1 MSTIN
6 EQTNNKDFNSNKE
19 ETLSNQNNEE
29 EEQNQKKDSDNNKIV
44 IVPFKD
50 VFLKIFKGNHYY
62 ILDRYRYD
70 ISTIMMLLDLDKI
83 NKLHDFYSD
92 YPDGIERSL
101 FVKTLE
107 KELPNNLTDPTDQT
121 NLVYGLYKFF
131 CEIDFN
137 GDGQMQ
143 WEEFTQFI
151 IDTVEGDND
160 AKLDEVDDYNKNQ
173 IFNAKKMIKYKRYH
187 VSTRIKDNL
196 IHKKDVISAVF
207 IPRSDIILA
216 NEYSTKVLKVYNPKT
231 GHCNKT
237 LNLENYLNPLNYL
250 EKEKK
255 HSNSLGYN
263 KYKKEDKKSKD
274 KKKEAEKIPKALS
287 YSVLSM
293 THYQNLVAIC
303 LSDRR
308 IIFFH
313 FASDDRIE
321 LIHEMHMPTLEKRV
335 WFLPEHNIWFSS
347 GCKLDKYSYYTLNEL
362 DIEFEHYNQKYKCL
376 FNENHPYRKHY
387 CDFFP
392 HRGEIMD
399 CIEILKPMMILTACL
414 DGKIRL
420 INLNDRDII
429 KVWSHH
435 NLGVRSLDYNPLIDN
450 VGYVLSVG
458 FEYFINVYCTDLSL
472 EDAFKGKLEGHYAP
486 VISCK
491 FLSNSYMAV
500 SVDEEANV
508 RIWDTKVKSCL
519 QLIVS
524 PKKNFNVTNLLSL
537 AKYNKFMVY
546 GNKVIYYDANYK
558 EEENEQKSNAND
570 DNFPIKIEFNR
581 YYQQFFVTTFRD
593 IRVYTKEGNLFK
605 TYKKLI
611 SNEHFDSDTVIKD
624 FLFENN
630 YRKFYLGFSNGA
642 IMQFNAGNGSLIKAI
657 NEHEIEKDGT
667 QVYSYSHSKDISSL
681 YYFYD
686 DSQENLLLISTGF
699 DSLINIYDEGN
710 SEETEQLRTIRGGHT
725 ILGKPNEI
733 TCLAFSKTLNLF
745 ATGSSENLIVIWDFE
760 MSKLD
765 DVFSLKM
772 RGEKGSVKCL
782 KFLDPYP
789 ILVSTYTDGT
799 IYFWGVR
806 QCKDRGMCILR
817 ARNYHKY
824 HGIDITTINCMD
836 IYEGILPEM
845 RYSVPLRKY
854 FDENS
859 PFANPNKIYEIPR
872 KKANKKNRRRASIS
886 ENSEK
891 KEEEEEIDEELN
903 LDIVPNIYKNEII
916 DTKIDSE
923 LYFAKKDST
932 LTDDVIL
939 SPKYYLFL
947 GDSYGNVKALD
958 LIGLFKKNRYEP
970 ASQATIK
977 SSFNIKKKEDIN
989 AETLLNHNYNP
1000 KGDNELPKYTN
1011 LYYKMIRNE
1020 FKAHSEGITCLTVIK
1035 EPLCFVTGGRD
1046 KFVKIWDMNCLC
1058 LGVINA
1064 LPKLSKFVGELPP
1077 WKFKVNEEKI
1087 LEDEIAE
1094 VVGIFEDV
1102 GVEPIEVGSK
1112 MDKEV
1117 DKIQVR
1123 EKMENTE
1130 QPKKEIVQFIK
1141 RKFKKLEKTEQKKDF
1156 LTNDNKVGLSYEGFF
1171 VQNAQKHIETLL
1183 EEQVPNIGINE
1194 ITKLFINNLVET
1206 DKEKNIERKRQR
1218 EEDKS
1223 RREHNIY
1230 TNDNI
1235 RKKSP
1240 KLFSS
1245 NKMLNRG
1252 IQNWVINSLKSYS
1265 SKTQN
1270 SNTNDL
1276 GKKTEYKKPSPK
1288 STYLSQKITN
1298 SNENPITKLEKDNSN
1313 KDIKENSITEFGKHS
1328 TFKKG
1333 FQKNKEG
1340 ILNLRGTMSP
1350 TNGPIKIEKKEKLEL
1365 IMPEK
1370 LELDNIKKK
1379 FKSFKSNKSNNIL
1392 GRNYNR
1398 DRNTFYSEKL
1408 FGKSIET
1415 KHIKTEVEK
1424 KEEKMKNI
1432 FEFKKNLSNLHLP
1445 FLNENIIFHRGET
1458 EKLLNLNFYKTSY
1471 KACVE
1476 INKQIDMPNSC
1487 IRKNYRNNWKL
1498 VKQYAKDIKST
1509 KIDDSSRKKSTS
1521 YDFFSK
1527 NLKGKKSVTFYK
1539 SQ

>member
-1 MSTIN
+1 MSTI
-6 EQTNNKDFNSNKE
+6 
-19 ETLSNQNNEE
+19 
-29 EEQNQKKDSDNNKIV
+29 EEQNNGIENGSNKADSINEKNGNQEELELQKRERDHNKIV

-70 ISTIMMLLDLDKI
+70 ISTIMMLLDLNKI

-160 AKLDEVDDYNKNQ
+160 AKLDEVEDYNKTQ

-187 VSTRIKDNL
+187 VSTRLKDNL
-196 IHKKDVISAVF
+196 IHKKDVICSVF
-207 IPRSDIILA
+207 VPRVDIILI
-216 NEYSTKVLKVYNPKT
+216 NEYSTKILKVYNPKT
-231 GHCNKT
+231 GHCIKT

-255 HSNSLGYN
+255 YSSSRYD
-263 KYKKEDKKSKD
+263 KYRKSEEKKIKKQ
-274 KKKEAEKIPKALS
+274 KEAEKQPKALS
-287 YSVLSM
+287 YSVLSLF
-293 THYQNLVAIC
+293 HYQNIVAIC

-308 IIFFH
+308 IVFFH
-313 FASDDRIE
+313 FSSDDRVE

-335 WFLPEHNIWFSS
+335 WFLPEHNIWFAS

-458 FEYFINVYCTDLSL
+458 FEYYINVYCTDLSL
-472 EDAFKGKLEGHYAP
+472 DDAFKGKLEGHYAP

-519 QLIVS
+519 QLIVT
-524 PKKNFNVTNLLSL
+524 PKKNFKVTNLLSL

-546 GNKVIYYDANYK
+546 GNKIIYYDANYK
-558 EEENEQKSNAND
+558 EDEHEQKNNSND
-570 DNFPIKIEFNR
+570 DNFPIKVEFNR

-593 IRVYTKEGNLFK
+593 IRVYTKEGNLYK

-624 FLFENN
+624 FIFENN

-657 NEHEIEKDGT
+657 NEHETEKDGT
-667 QVYSYSHSKDISSL
+667 QTYTYSHTKDISSL
-681 YYFYD
+681 YYYYD
-686 DSQENLLLISTGF
+686 DTKENLLLISTGF
-699 DSLINIYDEGN
+699 DSLINIYDEEN
-710 SEETEQLRTIRGGHT
+710 SEETELLRTIKGGHT
-725 ILGKPNEI
+725 LSGKVNEI
-733 TCLAFSKTLNLF
+733 TTLAFSKTLNLF
-745 ATGSSENLIVIWDFE
+745 ATGSSENLIVVWDFE

-765 DVFSLKM
+765 DVFSLRM
-772 RGEKGSVKCL
+772 RGEKGSVKFL

-789 ILVSTYTDGT
+789 ILASTYTDGT

-817 ARNYHKY
+817 ARNYYKH
-824 HGIDITTINCMD
+824 HGIDITTINYMD
-836 IYEGILPEM
+836 TYQGVMPEI
-845 RYSVPLRKY
+845 RYDVPLRKY

-859 PFANPNKIYEIPR
+859 PFSNPNKKYEIPR
-872 KKANKKNRRRASIS
+872 KKKNKKNKNNYY
-886 ENSEK
+886 ELEEYK
-891 KEEEEEIDEELN
+891 EEEEEEIDEELN
-903 LDIVPNIYKNEII
+903 LDIVPKIYKNEII
-916 DTKIDSE
+916 DTKIDSD
-923 LYFAKKDST
+923 LYYAKKNST
-932 LTDDVIL
+932 QLDEVIITQR
-939 SPKYYLFL
+939 YYLFL
-947 GDSYGNVKALD
+947 GDSYGNVKVLD
-958 LIGLFKKNRYEP
+958 LMGLIKKNRYEP
-970 ASQATIK
+970 ASKATIK
-977 SSFNIKKKEDIN
+977 SSFNIKKKDEIN

-1000 KGDNELPKYTN
+1000 KGEYDLPKYTN

-1020 FKAHSEGITCLTVIK
+1020 FKAHSEGITYLTVIK
-1035 EPLCFVTGGRD
+1035 EPLCFVTASRD
-1046 KFVKIWDMNCLC
+1046 KFVKIWDINCNC

-1064 LPKLSKFVGELPP
+1064 LPKLSKLDGELPP

-1123 EKMENTE
+1123 EKMENVE

-1141 RKFKKLEKTEQKKDF
+1141 RKFKKLEKIEQKKNF
-1156 LTNDNKVGLSYEGFF
+1156 LTNENKGGLSYEGFF

-1183 EEQVPNIGINE
+1183 EEQVPNVGINE
-1194 ITKLFINNLVET
+1194 IAKIFMNNVVET
-1206 DKEKNIERKRQR
+1206 ETEKLKEKRKMKEIEKLKLLEQSKQS
-1218 EEDKS
+1218 DINS
-1223 RREHNIY
+1223 PL
-1230 TNDNI
+1230 
-1235 RKKSP
+1235 KKGS
-1240 KLFSS
+1240 KFLNYSS
-1245 NKMLNRG
+1245 NK
-1252 IQNWVINSLKSYS
+1252 VINKGFKMFVLNALQNS

-1270 SNTNDL
+1270 SFN
-1276 GKKTEYKKPSPK
+1276 KKKAADAK
-1288 STYLSQKITN
+1288 SQN
-1298 SNENPITKLEKDNSN
+1298 SNSSSPQTLIKNYNSN
-1313 KDIKENSITEFGKHS
+1313 QITSNEKEDYNNNITDFGKYS

-1333 FQKNKEG
+1333 FRKRVERIINNMRPIQSS
-1340 ILNLRGTMSP
+1340 ISS
-1350 TNGPIKIEKKEKLEL
+1350 PIKIEKKDNLEL
-1365 IMPEK
+1365 QSPEK
-1370 LELDNIKKK
+1370 LELENIKKNL
-1379 FKSFKSNKSNNIL
+1379 KSKTKNVI
-1392 GRNYNR
+1392 GRNNR
-1398 DRNTFYSEKL
+1398 FKDSFYSERF
-1408 FGKSIET
+1408 FGKTSEHP
-1415 KHIKTEVEK
+1415 HIKTEIEK
-1424 KEEKMKNI
+1424 KEEKIKSI
-1432 FEFKKNLSNLHLP
+1432 DKFKKNLSNLHLP
-1445 FLNENIIFHRGET
+1445 FLKDNIIFQRGET

-1471 KACVE
+1471 KACCE

-1498 VKQYAKDIKST
+1498 VKQYAKDIKNI
-1509 KIDDSSRKKSTS
+1509 KIDSETKKSTS
-1521 YDFFSK
+1521 IKCLK
-1527 NLKGKKSVTFYK
+1527 NKYSSTYENKK
-1539 SQ
+1539 

>member
-524 PKKNFNVTNLLSL
+524 PKKNFKVTNLLSL

-699 DSLINIYDEGN
+699 DSLINIYDEEN
-710 SEETEQLRTIRGGHT
+710 SEETEQLRTIKGGHT
-725 ILGKPNEI
+725 LSGKANEI
-733 TCLAFSKTLNLF
+733 TTLAFSKTLNLF
-745 ATGSSENLIVIWDFE
+745 ATGSSENLIVVWDFE

-765 DVFSLKM
+765 DVFSLRM
-772 RGEKGSVKCL
+772 RGEKSSVKCL

-789 ILVSTYTDGT
+789 ILASSYTDGT
-799 IYFWGVR
+799 LYFWGVR
-806 QCKDRGMCILR
+806 QCKDRGSCILR
-817 ARNYHKY
+817 ARNFHKH
-824 HGIDITTINCMD
+824 HGIDITTINYMD
-836 IYEGILPEM
+836 IYEGILPEI
-845 RYSVPLRKY
+845 RYDVPLRKY

-859 PFANPNKIYEIPR
+859 PFSNPNKKYEIPR
-872 KKANKKNRRRASIS
+872 KKKNNKKHKNQYYDFD
-886 ENSEK
+886 EHKE
-891 KEEEEEIDEELN
+891 EEEEEIDEELN
-903 LDIVPNIYKNEII
+903 LDIVPSIYKNEII
-916 DTKIDSE
+916 DTQIDSD
-923 LYFAKKDST
+923 LYYAKKNT
-932 LTDDVIL
+932 TQQDDVIITERF
-939 SPKYYLFL
+939 YLFL
-947 GDSYGNVKALD
+947 GDAYGNVKALD
-958 LIGLFKKNRYEP
+958 LMGLMKKNRYEP
-970 ASQATIK
+970 ASKATIK
-977 SSFNIKKKEDIN
+977 SSFNIKKKDEIN

-1000 KGDNELPKYTN
+1000 KSEYDLPKYTN

-1020 FKAHSEGITCLTVIK
+1020 FKAHSDGIIYLTVIK
-1035 EPLCFVTGGRD
+1035 EPLCFVTTSRD
-1046 KFVKIWDMNCLC
+1046 KFVKIWDINCNC

-1064 LPKLSKFVGELPP
+1064 LPKLSKLEGELPP

-1112 MDKEV
+1112 MDREV
-1117 DKIQVR
+1117 DRIQVR
-1123 EKMENTE
+1123 EKIENVE
-1130 QPKKEIVQFIK
+1130 QPKKEIAQFIK
-1141 RKFKKLEKTEQKKDF
+1141 RKFKKLEKIEHKKDF
-1156 LTNDNKVGLSYEGFF
+1156 LTNDNKAGLSYEGFF
-1171 VQNAQKHIETLL
+1171 VQNAQKQIETLL
-1183 EEQVPNIGINE
+1183 EEQVPNVGINE
-1194 ITKLFINNLVET
+1194 IAKIFMNNVVETENEKLLEKKKLKELEKTKLHEQSKQGEIN
-1206 DKEKNIERKRQR
+1206 
-1218 EEDKS
+1218 S
-1223 RREHNIY
+1223 PM
-1230 TNDNI
+1230 
-1235 RKKSP
+1235 KKGS
-1240 KLFSS
+1240 KYINYSS
-1245 NKMLNRG
+1245 NKALNRG
-1252 IQNWVINSLKSYS
+1252 LKMLVLNSLQTS

-1270 SNTNDL
+1270 QFSQR
-1276 GKKTEYKKPSPK
+1276 KKTDIKKIISNN
-1288 STYLSQKITN
+1288 SSQNTLIKNYN
-1298 SNENPITKLEKDNSN
+1298 SNQITSNEKDDYNVTDTP
-1313 KDIKENSITEFGKHS
+1313 KYS

-1333 FQKNKEG
+1333 FKKRVEG
-1340 ILNLRGTMSP
+1340 IVNNMRPVQTTIS
-1350 TNGPIKIEKKEKLEL
+1350 GPVKIEKKENLEL
-1365 IMPEK
+1365 IMPEN
-1370 LELDNIKKK
+1370 LELDNIKKNLK
-1379 FKSFKSNKSNNIL
+1379 SKTKNVIKRNNRFK
-1392 GRNYNR
+1392 
-1398 DRNTFYSEKL
+1398 DTFYSERF
-1408 FGKSIET
+1408 FGKTSE
-1415 KHIKTEVEK
+1415 HQHLKTEIEK
-1424 KEEKMKNI
+1424 KEERIRSIDN
-1432 FEFKKNLSNLHLP
+1432 FKKNLSNLHLP
-1445 FLNENIIFHRGET
+1445 FLNDNIIFQKGET

-1471 KACVE
+1471 KACCE
-1476 INKQIDMPNSC
+1476 ISKQFDMPNSC
-1487 IRKNYRNNWKL
+1487 IRKNYKNNWKL
-1498 VKQYAKDIKST
+1498 VKQYTKDIKNL
-1509 KIDDSSRKKSTS
+1509 KIDDEKKKSTS
-1521 YDFFSK
+1521 TDFF
-1527 NLKGKKSVTFYK
+1527 KKSLKNRYSSLFEK
-1539 SQ
+1539 KK

>member
-1 MSTIN
+1 MSTI
-6 EQTNNKDFNSNKE
+6 
-19 ETLSNQNNEE
+19 
-29 EEQNQKKDSDNNKIV
+29 EEQNNGIENGSNKADSINEKNGNQEELELQKRERDHNKIV

-70 ISTIMMLLDLDKI
+70 ISTIMMLLDLNKI

-160 AKLDEVDDYNKNQ
+160 AKLDEVEDYNKTQ

-187 VSTRIKDNL
+187 VSTRLKDNL
-196 IHKKDVISAVF
+196 IHKKDVICSVF
-207 IPRSDIILA
+207 VPRVDIILI
-216 NEYSTKVLKVYNPKT
+216 NEYSTKILKVYNPKT
-231 GHCNKT
+231 GHCIKT

-255 HSNSLGYN
+255 YSSSRYD
-263 KYKKEDKKSKD
+263 KYRKSEEKKIKKQ
-274 KKKEAEKIPKALS
+274 KEAEKQPKALS

-293 THYQNLVAIC
+293 FHYQNIVAIC

-308 IIFFH
+308 IVFFH
-313 FASDDRIE
+313 FSSDDRVE

-335 WFLPEHNIWFSS
+335 WFLPEHNIWFAS

-458 FEYFINVYCTDLSL
+458 FEYYINVYCTDLSL
-472 EDAFKGKLEGHYAP
+472 DDAFKGKLEGHYAP

-519 QLIVS
+519 QLIVT
-524 PKKNFNVTNLLSL
+524 PKKNFKVTNLLSL

-546 GNKVIYYDANYK
+546 GNKIIYYDANYK
-558 EEENEQKSNAND
+558 EEEHEQKNNSND
-570 DNFPIKIEFNR
+570 DNFPIKVEFNR

-593 IRVYTKEGNLFK
+593 IRVYTKEGYLYK

-624 FLFENN
+624 FIFENN
-630 YRKFYLGFSNGA
+630 YRKFYIGFSNGA

-657 NEHEIEKDGT
+657 NEHETEKDGT
-667 QVYSYSHSKDISSL
+667 QTYTYSHTKDISSL
-681 YYFYD
+681 YYYYD
-686 DSQENLLLISTGF
+686 DTKENLLLISTGF
-699 DSLINIYDEGN
+699 DSLINIYDEEN
-710 SEETEQLRTIRGGHT
+710 SEETELLRTIKGGHT
-725 ILGKPNEI
+725 LSGKVNEI
-733 TCLAFSKTLNLF
+733 TTLAFSKTLNLF
-745 ATGSSENLIVIWDFE
+745 ATGSSENLIVVWDFE

-765 DVFSLKM
+765 DVFSLRM
-772 RGEKGSVKCL
+772 RGEKGSVKFL

-789 ILVSTYTDGT
+789 ILASTYTDGT

-817 ARNYHKY
+817 ARNYYKH
-824 HGIDITTINCMD
+824 HGIDITTINYMD
-836 IYEGILPEM
+836 TYQGVMPEI
-845 RYSVPLRKY
+845 RYDVPLRKY

-859 PFANPNKIYEIPR
+859 PFSNPNKKYEIPR
-872 KKANKKNRRRASIS
+872 KKKNKKNKNNYY
-886 ENSEK
+886 ELEEHK
-891 KEEEEEIDEELN
+891 EEEEEEIDEELN
-903 LDIVPNIYKNEII
+903 LDIVPKIYKNEII
-916 DTKIDSE
+916 DTKIDSD
-923 LYFAKKDST
+923 LYYAKKNST
-932 LTDDVIL
+932 QLDEVIITQR
-939 SPKYYLFL
+939 YYLFL
-947 GDSYGNVKALD
+947 GDSYGNVKVLD
-958 LIGLFKKNRYEP
+958 LMGLIKKNRYEP
-970 ASQATIK
+970 ASKATIK
-977 SSFNIKKKEDIN
+977 SSFNIKKKDEIN

-1000 KGDNELPKYTN
+1000 KGEYDLPKYTN

-1020 FKAHSEGITCLTVIK
+1020 FKAHSEGITYLTVIK
-1035 EPLCFVTGGRD
+1035 EPLCFVTASRD
-1046 KFVKIWDMNCLC
+1046 KFVKIWDINCNC

-1064 LPKLSKFVGELPP
+1064 LPKLSKLDGELPP

-1123 EKMENTE
+1123 EKMENVE

-1141 RKFKKLEKTEQKKDF
+1141 RKFKKLEKIEQKKNF
-1156 LTNDNKVGLSYEGFF
+1156 LTNENKGGLSYEGFF

-1183 EEQVPNIGINE
+1183 EEQVPNVGINE
-1194 ITKLFINNLVET
+1194 IAKIFMNNVVET
-1206 DKEKNIERKRQR
+1206 ETEKLKEKRKMKEIEKLKLLEQSKQS
-1218 EEDKS
+1218 DINS
-1223 RREHNIY
+1223 PL
-1230 TNDNI
+1230 
-1235 RKKSP
+1235 KKGS
-1240 KLFSS
+1240 KFLNYSS
-1245 NKMLNRG
+1245 NK
-1252 IQNWVINSLKSYS
+1252 VINKGFKMFVLNALQNS

-1270 SNTNDL
+1270 SFN
-1276 GKKTEYKKPSPK
+1276 KKKAADAK
-1288 STYLSQKITN
+1288 SQN
-1298 SNENPITKLEKDNSN
+1298 SNSSSPQTLIKNYNSN
-1313 KDIKENSITEFGKHS
+1313 QITSNEKEDYNNNITDFGKYS

-1333 FQKNKEG
+1333 FRKRVERIINNMRPIQSS
-1340 ILNLRGTMSP
+1340 ISS
-1350 TNGPIKIEKKEKLEL
+1350 PIKIEKKDNLEL
-1365 IMPEK
+1365 QSPEK
-1370 LELDNIKKK
+1370 LELENIKKNL
-1379 FKSFKSNKSNNIL
+1379 KSKTKNVI
-1392 GRNYNR
+1392 GRNNR
-1398 DRNTFYSEKL
+1398 FKDSFYSERF
-1408 FGKSIET
+1408 FGKTSEHP
-1415 KHIKTEVEK
+1415 HIKTEIEK
-1424 KEEKMKNI
+1424 KEEKIKSI
-1432 FEFKKNLSNLHLP
+1432 DKFKKNLSNLHLP
-1445 FLNENIIFHRGET
+1445 FLKDNIIFQRGET

-1471 KACVE
+1471 KACCE

-1498 VKQYAKDIKST
+1498 VKQYAKDIKNI
-1509 KIDDSSRKKSTS
+1509 KIDSETKKSTS
-1521 YDFFSK
+1521 IKCLK
-1527 NLKGKKSVTFYK
+1527 NKYSSTYENKK
-1539 SQ
+1539 

>member
-1 MSTIN
+1 MSTI
-6 EQTNNKDFNSNKE
+6 
-19 ETLSNQNNEE
+19 
-29 EEQNQKKDSDNNKIV
+29 EEQNNGIENGSNKADSINEKNGNQEELELQKRERDHNKIV

-70 ISTIMMLLDLDKI
+70 ISTIMMLLDLNKI

-160 AKLDEVDDYNKNQ
+160 AKLDEVEDYNKTQ

-187 VSTRIKDNL
+187 VSTRLKDNL
-196 IHKKDVISAVF
+196 IHKKDVICSVF
-207 IPRSDIILA
+207 VPRVDIILI
-216 NEYSTKVLKVYNPKT
+216 NEYSTKILKVYNPKT
-231 GHCNKT
+231 GHCIKT

-255 HSNSLGYN
+255 YSSSRYD
-263 KYKKEDKKSKD
+263 KYRKSEEKKIKKQ
-274 KKKEAEKIPKALS
+274 KEAEKQPKALS
-287 YSVLSM
+287 YSVLSLF
-293 THYQNLVAIC
+293 HYQNIVAIC

-308 IIFFH
+308 IVFFH
-313 FASDDRIE
+313 FSSDDRVE

-335 WFLPEHNIWFSS
+335 WFLPEHNIWFAS

-458 FEYFINVYCTDLSL
+458 FEYYINVYCTDLSL
-472 EDAFKGKLEGHYAP
+472 DDAFKGKLEGHYAP

-519 QLIVS
+519 QLIVT
-524 PKKNFNVTNLLSL
+524 PKKNFKVTNLLSL

-546 GNKVIYYDANYK
+546 GNKIIYYDANYK
-558 EEENEQKSNAND
+558 EDEHEQKNNSND
-570 DNFPIKIEFNR
+570 DNFPIKVEFNR

-593 IRVYTKEGNLFK
+593 IRVYTKEGNLYK

-624 FLFENN
+624 FIFENN

-657 NEHEIEKDGT
+657 NEHETEKDGT
-667 QVYSYSHSKDISSL
+667 QTYTYSHTKDISSL
-681 YYFYD
+681 YYYYD
-686 DSQENLLLISTGF
+686 DTKENLLLISTGF
-699 DSLINIYDEGN
+699 DSLINIYDEEN
-710 SEETEQLRTIRGGHT
+710 SEETELLRTIKGGHT
-725 ILGKPNEI
+725 LSGKVNEI
-733 TCLAFSKTLNLF
+733 TTLAFSKTLNLF
-745 ATGSSENLIVIWDFE
+745 ATGSSENLIVVWDFE

-765 DVFSLKM
+765 DVFSLRM
-772 RGEKGSVKCL
+772 RGEKGSVKFL

-789 ILVSTYTDGT
+789 ILASTYTDGT

-817 ARNYHKY
+817 ARNYYKH
-824 HGIDITTINCMD
+824 HGIDITTINYMD
-836 IYEGILPEM
+836 TYQGVMPEI
-845 RYSVPLRKY
+845 RYDVPLRKY

-859 PFANPNKIYEIPR
+859 PFSNPNKKYEIPR
-872 KKANKKNRRRASIS
+872 KKKNKKNKNNYY
-886 ENSEK
+886 ELEEYK
-891 KEEEEEIDEELN
+891 EEEEEEIDEELN
-903 LDIVPNIYKNEII
+903 LDIVPKIYKNEII
-916 DTKIDSE
+916 DTKIDSD
-923 LYFAKKDST
+923 LYYAKKNST
-932 LTDDVIL
+932 QLDEVIITQR
-939 SPKYYLFL
+939 YYLFL
-947 GDSYGNVKALD
+947 GDSYGNVKVLD
-958 LIGLFKKNRYEP
+958 LMGLIKKNRYEP
-970 ASQATIK
+970 ASKATIK
-977 SSFNIKKKEDIN
+977 SSFNIKKKDEIN

-1000 KGDNELPKYTN
+1000 KGEYDLPKYTN

-1020 FKAHSEGITCLTVIK
+1020 FKAHSEGITYLTVIK
-1035 EPLCFVTGGRD
+1035 EPLCFVTASRD
-1046 KFVKIWDMNCLC
+1046 KFVKIWDINCNC

-1064 LPKLSKFVGELPP
+1064 LPKLSKLDGELPP

-1123 EKMENTE
+1123 EKMENVE

-1141 RKFKKLEKTEQKKDF
+1141 RKFKKLEKIEQKKNF
-1156 LTNDNKVGLSYEGFF
+1156 LTNENKGGLSYEGFF

-1183 EEQVPNIGINE
+1183 EEQVPNVGINE
-1194 ITKLFINNLVET
+1194 IAKIFMNNVVET
-1206 DKEKNIERKRQR
+1206 ETEKLKEKRKMKEIEKLKLLEQSKQS
-1218 EEDKS
+1218 DINS
-1223 RREHNIY
+1223 PL
-1230 TNDNI
+1230 
-1235 RKKSP
+1235 KKGS
-1240 KLFSS
+1240 KFLNYSS
-1245 NKMLNRG
+1245 NK
-1252 IQNWVINSLKSYS
+1252 VINKGFKMFVLNALQNN

-1270 SNTNDL
+1270 SFN
-1276 GKKTEYKKPSPK
+1276 KKKAADAK
-1288 STYLSQKITN
+1288 SQN
-1298 SNENPITKLEKDNSN
+1298 SNSSSPQTLIKNYNSN
-1313 KDIKENSITEFGKHS
+1313 QITSNEKEDYNNNITDFGKYS

-1333 FQKNKEG
+1333 FRKRVERIINNMRPIQSS
-1340 ILNLRGTMSP
+1340 ISS
-1350 TNGPIKIEKKEKLEL
+1350 PIKIEKKDNLEL
-1365 IMPEK
+1365 QSPEK
-1370 LELDNIKKK
+1370 LELENIKKNL
-1379 FKSFKSNKSNNIL
+1379 KSKTKNVI
-1392 GRNYNR
+1392 GRNNR
-1398 DRNTFYSEKL
+1398 FKDSFYSERF
-1408 FGKSIET
+1408 FGKTSEHP
-1415 KHIKTEVEK
+1415 HIKTEIEK
-1424 KEEKMKNI
+1424 KEEKIKSI
-1432 FEFKKNLSNLHLP
+1432 DKFKKNLSNLHLP
-1445 FLNENIIFHRGET
+1445 FLKDNIIFQRGET

-1471 KACVE
+1471 KACCE

-1498 VKQYAKDIKST
+1498 VKQYAKDIKNI
-1509 KIDDSSRKKSTS
+1509 KIDSETKKSTS
-1521 YDFFSK
+1521 IKCLK
-1527 NLKGKKSVTFYK
+1527 NKYSSTYENKK
-1539 SQ
+1539 

>member
-1 MSTIN
+1 MSTI
-6 EQTNNKDFNSNKE
+6 
-19 ETLSNQNNEE
+19 
-29 EEQNQKKDSDNNKIV
+29 EEQNNGIENGSNKADSINEKNGNQEELELQKRERDHNKIV

-70 ISTIMMLLDLDKI
+70 ISTIMMLLDLNKI

-160 AKLDEVDDYNKNQ
+160 AKLDEVEDYNKTQ

-187 VSTRIKDNL
+187 VSTRLKDNL
-196 IHKKDVISAVF
+196 IHKKDVICSVF
-207 IPRSDIILA
+207 VPRVDIILI
-216 NEYSTKVLKVYNPKT
+216 NEYSTKILKVYNPKT
-231 GHCNKT
+231 GHCIKT

-255 HSNSLGYN
+255 YSSSRYD
-263 KYKKEDKKSKD
+263 KYRKSEEKKIKKQ
-274 KKKEAEKIPKALS
+274 KEAEKQPKALS

-293 THYQNLVAIC
+293 FHYQNIVAIC

-308 IIFFH
+308 IVFFH
-313 FASDDRIE
+313 FSSDDRVE

-335 WFLPEHNIWFSS
+335 WFLPEHNIWFAS

-458 FEYFINVYCTDLSL
+458 FEYYINVYCTDLSL
-472 EDAFKGKLEGHYAP
+472 DDAFKGKLEGHYAP

-519 QLIVS
+519 QLIVT
-524 PKKNFNVTNLLSL
+524 PKKNFKVTNLLSL

-546 GNKVIYYDANYK
+546 GNKIIYYDANYK
-558 EEENEQKSNAND
+558 EDEHEQKNNSND
-570 DNFPIKIEFNR
+570 DNFPIKVEFNR

-593 IRVYTKEGNLFK
+593 IRVYTKEGNLYK

-624 FLFENN
+624 FIFENN

-657 NEHEIEKDGT
+657 NEHETEKDGT
-667 QVYSYSHSKDISSL
+667 QTYTYSHTKDISSL
-681 YYFYD
+681 YYYYD
-686 DSQENLLLISTGF
+686 DTKENLLLISTGF
-699 DSLINIYDEGN
+699 DSLINIYDEEN
-710 SEETEQLRTIRGGHT
+710 SEETELLRSIKGGHT
-725 ILGKPNEI
+725 LSGKVNEI
-733 TCLAFSKTLNLF
+733 TTLAFSKTLNLF
-745 ATGSSENLIVIWDFE
+745 ATGSSENLIVVWDFE

-765 DVFSLKM
+765 DVFSLRM
-772 RGEKGSVKCL
+772 RGEKGSVKFL

-789 ILVSTYTDGT
+789 ILASTYTDGT

-817 ARNYHKY
+817 ARNYYKH
-824 HGIDITTINCMD
+824 HGIDITTINYMD
-836 IYEGILPEM
+836 TYQGVMPEI
-845 RYSVPLRKY
+845 RYDVPLRKY

-859 PFANPNKIYEIPR
+859 PFSNPNKKYEIPR
-872 KKANKKNRRRASIS
+872 KKKNKKNKNNYY
-886 ENSEK
+886 ELEEYK
-891 KEEEEEIDEELN
+891 EEEEEEIDEELN
-903 LDIVPNIYKNEII
+903 LDIVPKIYKNEII
-916 DTKIDSE
+916 DTKIDSD
-923 LYFAKKDST
+923 LYYAKKNST
-932 LTDDVIL
+932 QLDEVIITQR
-939 SPKYYLFL
+939 YYLFL
-947 GDSYGNVKALD
+947 GDSYGNVKVLD
-958 LIGLFKKNRYEP
+958 LMGLIKKNRYEP
-970 ASQATIK
+970 ASKATIK
-977 SSFNIKKKEDIN
+977 SSFNIKKKDEIN

-1000 KGDNELPKYTN
+1000 KGEYDLPKYTN

-1020 FKAHSEGITCLTVIK
+1020 FKAHSEGITYLTVIK
-1035 EPLCFVTGGRD
+1035 EPLCFVTASRD
-1046 KFVKIWDMNCLC
+1046 KFVKIWDINCNC

-1064 LPKLSKFVGELPP
+1064 LPKLSKLDGELPP

-1123 EKMENTE
+1123 EKMENVE

-1141 RKFKKLEKTEQKKDF
+1141 RKFKKLEKIEQKKNF
-1156 LTNDNKVGLSYEGFF
+1156 LTNENKGGLSYEGFF

-1183 EEQVPNIGINE
+1183 EEQVPNVGINE
-1194 ITKLFINNLVET
+1194 IAKIFMNNVVET
-1206 DKEKNIERKRQR
+1206 ETEKLKEKKKMKEIEKLKLLEQSKQS
-1218 EEDKS
+1218 DINS
-1223 RREHNIY
+1223 PL
-1230 TNDNI
+1230 
-1235 RKKSP
+1235 KKGS
-1240 KLFSS
+1240 KFLNYSS
-1245 NKMLNRG
+1245 NK
-1252 IQNWVINSLKSYS
+1252 VINKGFKMFVLNALQNS

-1270 SNTNDL
+1270 SFN
-1276 GKKTEYKKPSPK
+1276 KKKAADAK
-1288 STYLSQKITN
+1288 SQN
-1298 SNENPITKLEKDNSN
+1298 SNSSSPQTLIKNYNSN
-1313 KDIKENSITEFGKHS
+1313 QITSNEKEDYNNNITDFGKYS

-1333 FQKNKEG
+1333 FRKRVERIINNMRPIQSS
-1340 ILNLRGTMSP
+1340 ISS
-1350 TNGPIKIEKKEKLEL
+1350 PIKIEKKDNLEL
-1365 IMPEK
+1365 QSPEK
-1370 LELDNIKKK
+1370 LELENINKNL
-1379 FKSFKSNKSNNIL
+1379 KSKTKNVI
-1392 GRNYNR
+1392 GRNNR
-1398 DRNTFYSEKL
+1398 FKDSFYSERF
-1408 FGKSIET
+1408 FGKTAEHP
-1415 KHIKTEVEK
+1415 HIKTEIEK
-1424 KEEKMKNI
+1424 KEEKIKSI
-1432 FEFKKNLSNLHLP
+1432 DKFKKNLSNLHLP
-1445 FLNENIIFHRGET
+1445 FLKDNIIFQRGET

-1471 KACVE
+1471 KACCE

-1498 VKQYAKDIKST
+1498 VKQYAKDIKNL
-1509 KIDDSSRKKSTS
+1509 KIDSETKKSTS
-1521 YDFFSK
+1521 IKCLK
-1527 NLKGKKSVTFYK
+1527 NKHSSTYKNKK
-1539 SQ
+1539 

>member
-1 MSTIN
+1 MSTI
-6 EQTNNKDFNSNKE
+6 
-19 ETLSNQNNEE
+19 
-29 EEQNQKKDSDNNKIV
+29 EEQNNGIENGSNKADSINEKNGNQEELELQKRERDHNKIV

-70 ISTIMMLLDLDKI
+70 ISTIMMLLDLNKI

-160 AKLDEVDDYNKNQ
+160 AKLDEVEDYNKTQ

-187 VSTRIKDNL
+187 VSTRLKDNL
-196 IHKKDVISAVF
+196 IHKKDVICSVF
-207 IPRSDIILA
+207 VPRVDIILI
-216 NEYSTKVLKVYNPKT
+216 NEYSTKILKVYNPKT
-231 GHCNKT
+231 GHCIKT

-255 HSNSLGYN
+255 YSSSRYD
-263 KYKKEDKKSKD
+263 KYRKSEEKKIKKQ
-274 KKKEAEKIPKALS
+274 KEAEKQPKALS

-293 THYQNLVAIC
+293 FHYQNIVAIC

-308 IIFFH
+308 IVFFH
-313 FASDDRIE
+313 FSSDDRVE

-335 WFLPEHNIWFSS
+335 WFLPEHNIWFAS

-458 FEYFINVYCTDLSL
+458 FEYYINVYCTDLSL
-472 EDAFKGKLEGHYAP
+472 DDAFKGKLEGHYAP

-519 QLIVS
+519 QLIVT
-524 PKKNFNVTNLLSL
+524 PKKNFKVTNLLSL

-546 GNKVIYYDANYK
+546 GNKIIYYDANYK
-558 EEENEQKSNAND
+558 EEEHEQKNNSND
-570 DNFPIKIEFNR
+570 DNFPIKVEFNR

-593 IRVYTKEGNLFK
+593 IRVYTKEGNLYK

-624 FLFENN
+624 FIFENN

-657 NEHEIEKDGT
+657 NEHETEKDGT
-667 QVYSYSHSKDISSL
+667 QTYTYSHTKDISSL
-681 YYFYD
+681 YYYYD
-686 DSQENLLLISTGF
+686 DTKENLLLISTGF
-699 DSLINIYDEGN
+699 DSLINIYDEEN
-710 SEETEQLRTIRGGHT
+710 SEETELLRTIKGGHT
-725 ILGKPNEI
+725 LSGKVNEI
-733 TCLAFSKTLNLF
+733 TTLAFSKTLNLF
-745 ATGSSENLIVIWDFE
+745 ATGSSENLIVVWDFE

-765 DVFSLKM
+765 DVFSLRM
-772 RGEKGSVKCL
+772 RGEKGSVKFL

-789 ILVSTYTDGT
+789 ILASTYTDGT

-817 ARNYHKY
+817 ARNYYKH
-824 HGIDITTINCMD
+824 HGIDITTINYMD
-836 IYEGILPEM
+836 TYQGVMPEI
-845 RYSVPLRKY
+845 RYDVPLRKY

-859 PFANPNKIYEIPR
+859 PFSNPNKKYEIPR
-872 KKANKKNRRRASIS
+872 KKKNKKNKNNYY
-886 ENSEK
+886 ELEEHK
-891 KEEEEEIDEELN
+891 EEEEEEIDEELN
-903 LDIVPNIYKNEII
+903 LDIVPKIYKNEII
-916 DTKIDSE
+916 DTKIDSD
-923 LYFAKKDST
+923 LYYAKKNST
-932 LTDDVIL
+932 QLDEVIITQR
-939 SPKYYLFL
+939 YYLFL
-947 GDSYGNVKALD
+947 GDSYGNVKVLD
-958 LIGLFKKNRYEP
+958 LMGLIKKNRYEP
-970 ASQATIK
+970 ASKATIK
-977 SSFNIKKKEDIN
+977 SSFNIKKKDEIN

-1000 KGDNELPKYTN
+1000 KGEYDLPKYTN

-1020 FKAHSEGITCLTVIK
+1020 FKAHSEGITYLTVIK
-1035 EPLCFVTGGRD
+1035 EPLCFVTASRD
-1046 KFVKIWDMNCLC
+1046 KFVKIWDINCNC

-1064 LPKLSKFVGELPP
+1064 LPKLSKLDGELPP

-1123 EKMENTE
+1123 EKMENVE

-1141 RKFKKLEKTEQKKDF
+1141 RKFKKLEKIEQKKNF
-1156 LTNDNKVGLSYEGFF
+1156 LTNENKGGLSYEGFF

-1183 EEQVPNIGINE
+1183 EEQVPNVGINE
-1194 ITKLFINNLVET
+1194 IAKIFMNNVVET
-1206 DKEKNIERKRQR
+1206 ETEKLKEKRKMKEIEKLKLLEQSKQS
-1218 EEDKS
+1218 DINS
-1223 RREHNIY
+1223 PL
-1230 TNDNI
+1230 
-1235 RKKSP
+1235 KKGS
-1240 KLFSS
+1240 KFLNYSS
-1245 NKMLNRG
+1245 NK
-1252 IQNWVINSLKSYS
+1252 VINKGFKMFVLNALQNN

-1270 SNTNDL
+1270 SFN
-1276 GKKTEYKKPSPK
+1276 KKKAADAK
-1288 STYLSQKITN
+1288 SQN
-1298 SNENPITKLEKDNSN
+1298 SNSSSPQTLIKNYNSN
-1313 KDIKENSITEFGKHS
+1313 QITSNEKEDYNNNISDFGKYS

-1333 FQKNKEG
+1333 FRKRVERIINNMRPIQSS
-1340 ILNLRGTMSP
+1340 ISS
-1350 TNGPIKIEKKEKLEL
+1350 PIKIEKKDNLEL
-1365 IMPEK
+1365 QSPEK
-1370 LELDNIKKK
+1370 LELENIKKNL
-1379 FKSFKSNKSNNIL
+1379 KSKTKNVI
-1392 GRNYNR
+1392 GRNNR
-1398 DRNTFYSEKL
+1398 FKDSFYSERF
-1408 FGKSIET
+1408 FGKTSEHP
-1415 KHIKTEVEK
+1415 HIKTEIEK
-1424 KEEKMKNI
+1424 KEEKIKSI
-1432 FEFKKNLSNLHLP
+1432 DKFKKNLSNLHLP
-1445 FLNENIIFHRGET
+1445 FLKDNIIFQRGET

-1471 KACVE
+1471 KACCE

-1498 VKQYAKDIKST
+1498 VKQYAKDIKNI
-1509 KIDDSSRKKSTS
+1509 KIDSETKKSTS
-1521 YDFFSK
+1521 IKCLK
-1527 NLKGKKSVTFYK
+1527 NKYSSTYENKK
-1539 SQ
+1539 

>member
-1 MSTIN
+1 MSTI
-6 EQTNNKDFNSNKE
+6 
-19 ETLSNQNNEE
+19 
-29 EEQNQKKDSDNNKIV
+29 EEQNNLKESSNKLETITNNNHEEEKPPNKKEYDSNKIV

-50 VFLKIFKGNHYY
+50 VFLKIFKGNKYY

-70 ISTIMMLLDLDKI
+70 ISTIMMLLDLNKI

-107 KELPNNLTDPTDQT
+107 KELPNNLNDPTDQT

-160 AKLDEVDDYNKNQ
+160 AKGDEAEDYNKTQ

-187 VSTRIKDNL
+187 VSNRIKDNI
-196 IHKKDVISAVF
+196 IHKKDVISSVF
-207 IPRSDIILA
+207 IPRLDLILV
-216 NEYSTKVLKVYNPKT
+216 NEYSTKILKVYNPKT
-231 GHCNKT
+231 GHSNKII
-237 LNLENYLNPLNYL
+237 NLENYLNPLNDQ

-255 HSNSLGYN
+255 YSSNN
-263 KYKKEDKKSKD
+263 KYKRNEDKKMQ
-274 KKKEAEKIPKALS
+274 KKKETEKQPKALS

-293 THYQNLVAIC
+293 THYQNIVAIC

-321 LIHEMHMPTLEKRV
+321 LLHEMHMPCLEKRV

-347 GCKLDKYSYYTLNEL
+347 GSKLDKFGYYTLNEL

-376 FNENHPYRKHY
+376 FNEGHPYRKHY

-399 CIEILKPMMILTACL
+399 CIEILKPMMVLTACL

-429 KVWSHH
+429 KIWSHH
-435 NLGVRSLDYNPLIDN
+435 SLGVRSLDYNPLIDN
-450 VGYVLSVG
+450 VGYILSVG
-458 FEYFINVYCTDLSL
+458 FEYYINVYCTDLSL
-472 EDAFKGKLEGHYAP
+472 DDAFKGKLEGHYAP
-486 VISCK
+486 VISCQ

-508 RIWDTKVKSCL
+508 RIWDTKLKSCL
-519 QLIVS
+519 QLIVT
-524 PKKNFNVTNLLSL
+524 PKKNFKVTNLLSL

-546 GNKVIYYDANYK
+546 GNKIIYYDANYK
-558 EEENEQKSNAND
+558 EEENEQKNNTND

-593 IRVYTKEGNLFK
+593 IRVFTKDGNLYK

-624 FLFENN
+624 FIFENN

-657 NEHEIEKDGT
+657 NEHEIEKDGA
-667 QVYSYSHSKDISSL
+667 QVYTYSHSKDISSL

-710 SEETEQLRTIRGGHT
+710 PEETEQLRTIRGGHT
-725 ILGKPNEI
+725 LMGKVNEI
-733 TCLAFSKTLNLF
+733 TVMAFSKTMNLL
-745 ATGSSENLIVIWDFE
+745 ATGSPDNLIVVWDFE
-760 MSKLD
+760 MSKID
-765 DVFSLKM
+765 DVLSLRL
-772 RGEKGSVKCL
+772 RGDKTSVRYL

-789 ILVSTYTDGT
+789 ILVSSYTDGT
-799 IYFWGVR
+799 LYFWGVR
-806 QCKDRGMCILR
+806 QCKDSGNCILR
-817 ARNYHKY
+817 ARNYYKY

-836 IYEGILPEM
+836 IYEGVLPEM
-845 RYSVPLRKY
+845 RYEVPLRKY
-854 FDENS
+854 FDEKS
-859 PFANPNKIYEIPR
+859 PFMNPGKEYVIPR
-872 KKANKKNRRRASIS
+872 KKKNKKNRRRNSIS
-886 ENSEK
+886 DD
-891 KEEEEEIDEELN
+891 KEEEDEIDEEQN
-903 LDIVPNIYKNEII
+903 LDIVNPIYKNEII

-923 LYFAKKDST
+923 LYLAKNEKDLSST
-932 LTDDVIL
+932 DELNLI
-939 SPKYYLFL
+939 PRYYLFL
-947 GDSYGNVKALD
+947 GDAYGNVKALD
-958 LIGLFKKNRYEP
+958 LVGLFKKNKYEP
-970 ASQATIK
+970 VSKATIK
-977 SSFNIKKKEDIN
+977 SSFNIKKKDDIN

-1000 KGDNELPKYTN
+1000 KGENDLPKYTN

-1046 KFVKIWDMNCLC
+1046 KFVKIWDINCLC

-1064 LPKLSKFVGELPP
+1064 LPKLSKLDGELPP

-1102 GVEPIEVGSK
+1102 GIEPIEVGSRT
-1112 MDKEV
+1112 DKEV

-1123 EKMENTE
+1123 EKMEVVE
-1130 QPKKEIVQFIK
+1130 EKKKEIVQFMK
-1141 RKFKKLEKTEQKKDF
+1141 RKFKKLEKVEQKKDF
-1156 LTNDNKVGLSYEGFF
+1156 MINDSKANLSYEGFF
-1171 VQNAQKHIETLL
+1171 VQNAQRNIEALL
-1183 EEQVPNIGINE
+1183 EEQGPSIGMNE
-1194 ITKLFINNLVET
+1194 ITKLFMDNVIQSENEKI
-1206 DKEKNIERKRQR
+1206 KEKKRLRDLEKERFKQKKRS
-1218 EEDKS
+1218 EINS
-1223 RREHNIY
+1223 P
-1230 TNDNI
+1230 T
-1235 RKKSP
+1235 KKTS
-1240 KLFSS
+1240 KALNFSS
-1245 NKMLNRG
+1245 NKNLNRG
-1252 IQNWVINSLKSYS
+1252 LQMFILNTFQKNLKPQNTLDKQRIQDFLKT
-1265 SKTQN
+1265 K
-1270 SNTNDL
+1270 SNFT
-1276 GKKTEYKKPSPK
+1276 
-1288 STYLSQKITN
+1288 SQKTITRADN
-1298 SNENPITKLEKDNSN
+1298 NPLSSEGKEKDENPISN
-1313 KDIKENSITEFGKHS
+1313 FNNKYS

-1333 FQKNKEG
+1333 FKSRLEPIINKYTQTQSPIRLPSQKEKSENLN
-1340 ILNLRGTMSP
+1340 ILNPESTEIETIKKNLTNKKKSIFHRNQNRLRGTFYSKKFFGKTTEP
-1350 TNGPIKIEKKEKLEL
+1350 FHVKTEIEKKDAVKS
-1365 IMPEK
+1365 
-1370 LELDNIKKK
+1370 LDK
-1379 FKSFKSNKSNNIL
+1379 
-1392 GRNYNR
+1392 
-1398 DRNTFYSEKL
+1398 
-1408 FGKSIET
+1408 
-1415 KHIKTEVEK
+1415 
-1424 KEEKMKNI
+1424 
-1432 FEFKKNLSNLHLP
+1432 FKKNLSNLHLP
-1445 FLNENIIFHRGET
+1445 FLNDNIIFQRGET

-1471 KACVE
+1471 KACCE

-1487 IRKNYRNNWKL
+1487 IRKNYKNNWKL
-1498 VKQYAKDIKST
+1498 VKQYTKDIKNTNIESG
-1509 KIDDSSRKKSTS
+1509 RKRSTS
-1521 YDFFSK
+1521 YNFFRNKPKIKIDSPTNK
-1527 NLKGKKSVTFYK
+1527 A
-1539 SQ
+1539 

>member
-1 MSTIN
+1 MSTI
-6 EQTNNKDFNSNKE
+6 
-19 ETLSNQNNEE
+19 
-29 EEQNQKKDSDNNKIV
+29 EEQNNGIENGSNKADSINEKNGNQEELELQKRERDHNKIV

-70 ISTIMMLLDLDKI
+70 ISTIMMLLDLNKI

-160 AKLDEVDDYNKNQ
+160 AKLDEVEDYNKTQ

-187 VSTRIKDNL
+187 VSTRLKDNL
-196 IHKKDVISAVF
+196 IHKKDVICSVF
-207 IPRSDIILA
+207 VPRVDIILI
-216 NEYSTKVLKVYNPKT
+216 NEYSTKILKVYNPKT
-231 GHCNKT
+231 GHCIKT

-255 HSNSLGYN
+255 YSSSRYD
-263 KYKKEDKKSKD
+263 KYRKSEEKKIKKQ
-274 KKKEAEKIPKALS
+274 KEAEKQPKALS

-293 THYQNLVAIC
+293 FHYQNIVAIC

-308 IIFFH
+308 IVFFH
-313 FASDDRIE
+313 FSSDDRVE

-335 WFLPEHNIWFSS
+335 WFLPEHNIWFAS

-458 FEYFINVYCTDLSL
+458 FEYYINVYCTDLSL
-472 EDAFKGKLEGHYAP
+472 DDAFKGKLEGHYAP

-519 QLIVS
+519 QLIVT
-524 PKKNFNVTNLLSL
+524 PKKNFKVTNLLSL

-546 GNKVIYYDANYK
+546 GNKIIYYDANYK
-558 EEENEQKSNAND
+558 EEEHEQKNNSND
-570 DNFPIKIEFNR
+570 DNFPIKVEFNR

-593 IRVYTKEGNLFK
+593 IRVYTKEGNLYK

-624 FLFENN
+624 FIFENN

-657 NEHEIEKDGT
+657 NEHETEKDGT
-667 QVYSYSHSKDISSL
+667 QTYTYSHTKDISSL
-681 YYFYD
+681 YYYYD
-686 DSQENLLLISTGF
+686 DTKENLLLISTGF
-699 DSLINIYDEGN
+699 DSLINIYDEEN
-710 SEETEQLRTIRGGHT
+710 SEETELLRTIKGGHT
-725 ILGKPNEI
+725 LSGKVNEI
-733 TCLAFSKTLNLF
+733 TTLAFSKTLNLF
-745 ATGSSENLIVIWDFE
+745 ATGSSENLIVVWDFE

-765 DVFSLKM
+765 DVFSLRM
-772 RGEKGSVKCL
+772 RGEKGSVKFL

-789 ILVSTYTDGT
+789 ILASTYTDGT

-817 ARNYHKY
+817 ARNYYKH
-824 HGIDITTINCMD
+824 HGIDITTINYMD
-836 IYEGILPEM
+836 TYQGVMPEI
-845 RYSVPLRKY
+845 RYDVPLRKY

-859 PFANPNKIYEIPR
+859 PFSNPNKKYEIPR
-872 KKANKKNRRRASIS
+872 KKKNKKNKNNYY
-886 ENSEK
+886 ELEEHK
-891 KEEEEEIDEELN
+891 EEEEEEIDEELN
-903 LDIVPNIYKNEII
+903 LDIVPKIYKNELI
-916 DTKIDSE
+916 DTKIDSD
-923 LYFAKKDST
+923 LYYAKKNST
-932 LTDDVIL
+932 QLDEVIITQR
-939 SPKYYLFL
+939 YYLFL
-947 GDSYGNVKALD
+947 GDSYGNVKVLD
-958 LIGLFKKNRYEP
+958 LMGLIKKNRYEP
-970 ASQATIK
+970 ASKATIK
-977 SSFNIKKKEDIN
+977 SSFNIKKKDEIN

-1000 KGDNELPKYTN
+1000 KGEYDLPKYTN

-1020 FKAHSEGITCLTVIK
+1020 FKAHSEGITYLTVIK
-1035 EPLCFVTGGRD
+1035 EPLCFVTASRD
-1046 KFVKIWDMNCLC
+1046 KFVKIWDINCNC

-1064 LPKLSKFVGELPP
+1064 LPKLSKLDGELPP

-1123 EKMENTE
+1123 EKMENVE

-1141 RKFKKLEKTEQKKDF
+1141 RKFKKLEKIEQKKNF
-1156 LTNDNKVGLSYEGFF
+1156 LTNENKGGLSYEGFF

-1183 EEQVPNIGINE
+1183 EEQVPNVGINE
-1194 ITKLFINNLVET
+1194 IAKIFMNNVVET
-1206 DKEKNIERKRQR
+1206 ETEKLKEKRKMKEIEKLKLLEQSKQS
-1218 EEDKS
+1218 DINS
-1223 RREHNIY
+1223 PL
-1230 TNDNI
+1230 
-1235 RKKSP
+1235 KKGS
-1240 KLFSS
+1240 KFLNYSS
-1245 NKMLNRG
+1245 NK
-1252 IQNWVINSLKSYS
+1252 VINKGFKMFVLNALQNS

-1270 SNTNDL
+1270 SFN
-1276 GKKTEYKKPSPK
+1276 KKKAADAK
-1288 STYLSQKITN
+1288 SQN
-1298 SNENPITKLEKDNSN
+1298 SNSSSPQTLIKNYNSN
-1313 KDIKENSITEFGKHS
+1313 QITSNEKEDYNNNITDFGKYS

-1333 FQKNKEG
+1333 FRKRVERIINNMRPIQSS
-1340 ILNLRGTMSP
+1340 ISS
-1350 TNGPIKIEKKEKLEL
+1350 PIKIEKKDNLEL
-1365 IMPEK
+1365 QSPEK
-1370 LELDNIKKK
+1370 LELENIKKNL
-1379 FKSFKSNKSNNIL
+1379 KSKTKNVI
-1392 GRNYNR
+1392 GRNNR
-1398 DRNTFYSEKL
+1398 FKDSFYSERF
-1408 FGKSIET
+1408 FGKTSEHP
-1415 KHIKTEVEK
+1415 HIKTEIEK
-1424 KEEKMKNI
+1424 KEEKIKSI
-1432 FEFKKNLSNLHLP
+1432 DKFKKNLSNLHLP
-1445 FLNENIIFHRGET
+1445 FLKDNIIFQRGET

-1471 KACVE
+1471 KACCE

-1498 VKQYAKDIKST
+1498 VKQYAKDIKNL
-1509 KIDDSSRKKSTS
+1509 KIDSETKKSTS
-1521 YDFFSK
+1521 IKCLK
-1527 NLKGKKSVTFYK
+1527 NKYSSTYENKK
-1539 SQ
+1539 

>member
-1 MSTIN
+1 MSTI
-6 EQTNNKDFNSNKE
+6 EELNNGIENGSNKADSINEKNGNQE
-19 ETLSNQNNEE
+19 ELEL
-29 EEQNQKKDSDNNKIV
+29 QKRERDHNKIV

-70 ISTIMMLLDLDKI
+70 ISTIMMLLDLNKI

-160 AKLDEVDDYNKNQ
+160 AKLDEVEDYNKTQ

-187 VSTRIKDNL
+187 VSTRLKDNL
-196 IHKKDVISAVF
+196 IHKKDVICSVF
-207 IPRSDIILA
+207 VPRVDIILI
-216 NEYSTKVLKVYNPKT
+216 NEYSTKILKVYNPKT
-231 GHCNKT
+231 GHCIKT

-255 HSNSLGYN
+255 YSSSRYD
-263 KYKKEDKKSKD
+263 KYRKSEEKKIKKQ
-274 KKKEAEKIPKALS
+274 KEAEKQPKALS

-293 THYQNLVAIC
+293 FHYQNIVAIC

-308 IIFFH
+308 IVFFH
-313 FASDDRIE
+313 FSSDDRVE

-335 WFLPEHNIWFSS
+335 WFLPEHNIWFAS

-458 FEYFINVYCTDLSL
+458 FEYYINVYCTDLSL
-472 EDAFKGKLEGHYAP
+472 DDAFKGKLEGHYAP

-519 QLIVS
+519 QLIVT
-524 PKKNFNVTNLLSL
+524 PKKNFKVTNLLSL

-546 GNKVIYYDANYK
+546 GNKIIYYDANYK
-558 EEENEQKSNAND
+558 EEEHEQKNNSND
-570 DNFPIKIEFNR
+570 DNFPIKVEFNR

-593 IRVYTKEGNLFK
+593 IRVYTKEGNLYK

-624 FLFENN
+624 FIFENN

-657 NEHEIEKDGT
+657 NEHETEKDGT
-667 QVYSYSHSKDISSL
+667 QTYTYSHTKDISSL
-681 YYFYD
+681 YYYYD
-686 DSQENLLLISTGF
+686 DTKENLLLISTGF
-699 DSLINIYDEGN
+699 DSLINIYDEEN
-710 SEETEQLRTIRGGHT
+710 SEETELLRTIKGGHT
-725 ILGKPNEI
+725 LSGKVNEI
-733 TCLAFSKTLNLF
+733 TTLAFSKTLNLF
-745 ATGSSENLIVIWDFE
+745 ATGSSENLIVVWDFE

-765 DVFSLKM
+765 DVFSLRM
-772 RGEKGSVKCL
+772 RGEKGSVKFL

-789 ILVSTYTDGT
+789 ILASTYTDGT

-817 ARNYHKY
+817 ARNYYKH
-824 HGIDITTINCMD
+824 HGIDITTINYMD
-836 IYEGILPEM
+836 TYQGVMPEI
-845 RYSVPLRKY
+845 RYDVPLRKY

-859 PFANPNKIYEIPR
+859 PFSNPNKKYEIPR
-872 KKANKKNRRRASIS
+872 KKKNKKNKNNYY
-886 ENSEK
+886 EFEEHK
-891 KEEEEEIDEELN
+891 EEEEEEIDEELN
-903 LDIVPNIYKNEII
+903 LDIVPKIYKNEII
-916 DTKIDSE
+916 DTKIDSD
-923 LYFAKKDST
+923 LYYAKKNST
-932 LTDDVIL
+932 QLDEVIITQR
-939 SPKYYLFL
+939 YYLFL
-947 GDSYGNVKALD
+947 GDSYGNVKVLD
-958 LIGLFKKNRYEP
+958 LMGLIKKNRYEP
-970 ASQATIK
+970 ASKATIK
-977 SSFNIKKKEDIN
+977 SSFNIKKKDEIN

-1000 KGDNELPKYTN
+1000 KGEYDLPKYTN

-1020 FKAHSEGITCLTVIK
+1020 FKAHSEGITYLTVIK
-1035 EPLCFVTGGRD
+1035 EPLCFVTASRD
-1046 KFVKIWDMNCLC
+1046 KFVKIWDINCNC

-1064 LPKLSKFVGELPP
+1064 LPKLSKLDGELPP

-1123 EKMENTE
+1123 EKMENVE

-1141 RKFKKLEKTEQKKDF
+1141 RKFKKLEKIEQKKNF
-1156 LTNDNKVGLSYEGFF
+1156 LTNENKGGLSYEGFF

-1183 EEQVPNIGINE
+1183 EEQVPDVGINE
-1194 ITKLFINNLVET
+1194 IAKIFMNNVVET
-1206 DKEKNIERKRQR
+1206 ETEKLKEKRKMKEIEKLKLLEQSKQS
-1218 EEDKS
+1218 DINS
-1223 RREHNIY
+1223 PL
-1230 TNDNI
+1230 
-1235 RKKSP
+1235 KKGS
-1240 KLFSS
+1240 KFLNYSS
-1245 NKMLNRG
+1245 NK
-1252 IQNWVINSLKSYS
+1252 VINKGFKMFVLNALQNN

-1270 SNTNDL
+1270 SFN
-1276 GKKTEYKKPSPK
+1276 KKKAADAK
-1288 STYLSQKITN
+1288 SQN
-1298 SNENPITKLEKDNSN
+1298 SNSSSPQTLIKNYNSN
-1313 KDIKENSITEFGKHS
+1313 QITSNEKEDYNNNITDFGKYS

-1333 FQKNKEG
+1333 FRKRVERIINNMRPIQSS
-1340 ILNLRGTMSP
+1340 ISS
-1350 TNGPIKIEKKEKLEL
+1350 PIKIEKKDNLEL
-1365 IMPEK
+1365 QSPEK
-1370 LELDNIKKK
+1370 LELENIKKNL
-1379 FKSFKSNKSNNIL
+1379 KSKTKNVI
-1392 GRNYNR
+1392 GRNNR
-1398 DRNTFYSEKL
+1398 FKDSFYSERF
-1408 FGKSIET
+1408 FGKTSEHP
-1415 KHIKTEVEK
+1415 HIKTEIEK
-1424 KEEKMKNI
+1424 KEEKIKSI
-1432 FEFKKNLSNLHLP
+1432 DKFKKNLSNLHLP
-1445 FLNENIIFHRGET
+1445 FLKDNIIFQRGET

-1471 KACVE
+1471 KACCE

-1498 VKQYAKDIKST
+1498 VKQYAKDIKNL
-1509 KIDDSSRKKSTS
+1509 KIDSETKKSTS
-1521 YDFFSK
+1521 IKCLK
-1527 NLKGKKSVTFYK
+1527 NKYSSTYENKK
-1539 SQ
+1539 

>member
-1 MSTIN
+1 MSTI
-6 EQTNNKDFNSNKE
+6 
-19 ETLSNQNNEE
+19 
-29 EEQNQKKDSDNNKIV
+29 EEQNNGIENGSNKADSINEKNGNQEELELQKRERDHNKIV

-70 ISTIMMLLDLDKI
+70 ISTIMMLLDLNKI

-160 AKLDEVDDYNKNQ
+160 AKLDEVEDYNKTQ

-187 VSTRIKDNL
+187 VSTRLKDNL
-196 IHKKDVISAVF
+196 IHKKDVICSVF
-207 IPRSDIILA
+207 VPRVDIILI
-216 NEYSTKVLKVYNPKT
+216 NEYSTKILKVYNPKT
-231 GHCNKT
+231 GHCIKT

-255 HSNSLGYN
+255 YSSSRYD
-263 KYKKEDKKSKD
+263 KYRKSEEKKIKKQ
-274 KKKEAEKIPKALS
+274 KEAEKQPKALS

-293 THYQNLVAIC
+293 FHYQNIVAIC

-308 IIFFH
+308 IVFFH
-313 FASDDRIE
+313 FSSDDRVE

-335 WFLPEHNIWFSS
+335 WFLPEHNIWFAS

-458 FEYFINVYCTDLSL
+458 FEYYINVYCTDLSL
-472 EDAFKGKLEGHYAP
+472 DDAFKGKLEGHYAP

-519 QLIVS
+519 QLIVT
-524 PKKNFNVTNLLSL
+524 PKKNFKVTNLLSL

-546 GNKVIYYDANYK
+546 GNKIIYYDANYK
-558 EEENEQKSNAND
+558 EDEHEQKNNSND
-570 DNFPIKIEFNR
+570 DNFPIKVEFNR

-593 IRVYTKEGNLFK
+593 IRVYTKEGNLYK

-624 FLFENN
+624 FIFENN

-657 NEHEIEKDGT
+657 NEHETEKDGT
-667 QVYSYSHSKDISSL
+667 QTYTYSHTKDISSL
-681 YYFYD
+681 YYYYD
-686 DSQENLLLISTGF
+686 DTKENLLLISTGF
-699 DSLINIYDEGN
+699 DSLINIYDEEN
-710 SEETEQLRTIRGGHT
+710 SEETELLRTIKGGHT
-725 ILGKPNEI
+725 LSGKVNEI
-733 TCLAFSKTLNLF
+733 TTLAFSKTLNLF
-745 ATGSSENLIVIWDFE
+745 ATGSSENLIVVWDFE

-765 DVFSLKM
+765 DVFSLRM
-772 RGEKGSVKCL
+772 RGEKGSVKFL

-789 ILVSTYTDGT
+789 ILASTYTDGT

-817 ARNYHKY
+817 ARNYYKH
-824 HGIDITTINCMD
+824 HGIDITTINYMD
-836 IYEGILPEM
+836 TYQGVMPEI
-845 RYSVPLRKY
+845 RYDVPLRKY

-859 PFANPNKIYEIPR
+859 PFSNPNKKYEIPR
-872 KKANKKNRRRASIS
+872 KKKNKKNKNNYY
-886 ENSEK
+886 ELEEHK
-891 KEEEEEIDEELN
+891 EEEEEEIDEELN
-903 LDIVPNIYKNEII
+903 LDIVPKIYKNEII
-916 DTKIDSE
+916 DTKIDSD
-923 LYFAKKDST
+923 LYYAKKNST
-932 LTDDVIL
+932 QLDEVIITQR
-939 SPKYYLFL
+939 YYLFL
-947 GDSYGNVKALD
+947 GDSYGNVKVLD
-958 LIGLFKKNRYEP
+958 LMGLIKKNRYEP
-970 ASQATIK
+970 ASKATIK
-977 SSFNIKKKEDIN
+977 SSFNIKKKDEIN

-1000 KGDNELPKYTN
+1000 KGEYDLPKYTN

-1020 FKAHSEGITCLTVIK
+1020 FKAHSEGITYLTVIK
-1035 EPLCFVTGGRD
+1035 EPLCFVTASRD
-1046 KFVKIWDMNCLC
+1046 KFVKIWDINCNC

-1064 LPKLSKFVGELPP
+1064 LPKLSKLDGELPP

-1123 EKMENTE
+1123 EKMENVE

-1141 RKFKKLEKTEQKKDF
+1141 RKFKKLEKIEQKKNF
-1156 LTNDNKVGLSYEGFF
+1156 LTNENKGGLSYEGFF

-1183 EEQVPNIGINE
+1183 EEQVPNVGINE
-1194 ITKLFINNLVET
+1194 IAKIFMNNIVET
-1206 DKEKNIERKRQR
+1206 ETEKLKEKRKMKEIEKLKLLEQSKQS
-1218 EEDKS
+1218 DINS
-1223 RREHNIY
+1223 PL
-1230 TNDNI
+1230 
-1235 RKKSP
+1235 KKGS
-1240 KLFSS
+1240 KFLNYSS
-1245 NKMLNRG
+1245 NK
-1252 IQNWVINSLKSYS
+1252 VINKGFKMFVLNALQNS

-1270 SNTNDL
+1270 SFN
-1276 GKKTEYKKPSPK
+1276 KKKAADAK
-1288 STYLSQKITN
+1288 SQN
-1298 SNENPITKLEKDNSN
+1298 SNSSSPQTLIKNYNSN
-1313 KDIKENSITEFGKHS
+1313 QITSNEKEDYNNNITDFGKYS

-1333 FQKNKEG
+1333 FRKRVERIINNMRPIQSS
-1340 ILNLRGTMSP
+1340 ISS
-1350 TNGPIKIEKKEKLEL
+1350 PIKIEKKDNLEL
-1365 IMPEK
+1365 QSPEK
-1370 LELDNIKKK
+1370 LELENIKKNL
-1379 FKSFKSNKSNNIL
+1379 KSKTKNVI
-1392 GRNYNR
+1392 GRNNR
-1398 DRNTFYSEKL
+1398 FKDSFYSERF
-1408 FGKSIET
+1408 FGKTSEHP
-1415 KHIKTEVEK
+1415 HIKTEIEK
-1424 KEEKMKNI
+1424 KEEKIKSI
-1432 FEFKKNLSNLHLP
+1432 DKFKKNLSNLHLP
-1445 FLNENIIFHRGET
+1445 FLKDNIIFQRGET

-1471 KACVE
+1471 KACCE

-1498 VKQYAKDIKST
+1498 VKQYAKDIKNL
-1509 KIDDSSRKKSTS
+1509 KIDSETKKSTS
-1521 YDFFSK
+1521 IKCLK
-1527 NLKGKKSVTFYK
+1527 NKYSSTYENKK
-1539 SQ
+1539 

>member
-1 MSTIN
+1 MSIIAEQIN
-6 EQTNNKDFNSNKE
+6 FKESSSKRLELNSKNDDDD
-19 ETLSNQNNEE
+19 SSSQNNIPTD
-29 EEQNQKKDSDNNKIV
+29 KNKIV

-50 VFLKIFKGNHYY
+50 VFLKIYKGNHYY

-70 ISTIMMLLDLDKI
+70 ISTIMMLLDLNKI
-83 NKLHDFYSD
+83 NKLHDFYKD

-107 KELPNNLTDPTDQT
+107 KELPNNLNDPTDQT

-131 CEIDFN
+131 SEIDFN

-143 WEEFTQFI
+143 WEEFTQFV

-160 AKLDEVDDYNKNQ
+160 AKLDEVEDYNKTQ

-196 IHKKDVISAVF
+196 IHKKDVICSVF
-207 IPRSDIILA
+207 IPRLDLILA
-216 NEYSTKVLKVYNPKT
+216 NEYSTKNLKVYNPKT
-231 GHCNKT
+231 GHCVKT

-255 HSNSLGYN
+255 YSYGKSS
-263 KYKKEDKKSKD
+263 YKKSEEKKL
-274 KKKEAEKIPKALS
+274 KKNKEADKQPKALS

-293 THYQNLVAIC
+293 THYQNIVAIC

-308 IIFFH
+308 IIFFY
-313 FASDDRIE
+313 FASDDRVE

-347 GCKLDKYSYYTLNEL
+347 GSKLDKYSYYTLNEL
-362 DIEFEHYNQKYKCL
+362 DIEFEQYNQKCKCL
-376 FNENHPYRKHY
+376 FNEGHPYRKHY

-429 KVWSHH
+429 KVWSNH
-435 NLGVRSLDYNPLIDN
+435 NLGVRFLNYNPLIDN

-458 FEYFINVYCTDLSL
+458 FEYYINVYCTDLSID
-472 EDAFKGKLEGHYAP
+472 DAFKGKLEGHYAP
-486 VISCK
+486 VISCQ

-524 PKKNFNVTNLLSL
+524 PKKNFKVTNLLSL
-537 AKYNKFMVY
+537 PKYNKFMVY
-546 GNKVIYYDANYK
+546 GNKIIYYDANYK
-558 EEENEQKSNAND
+558 EEENEQKNNTND

-593 IRVYTKEGNLFK
+593 IRVYTKEGNLYK

-624 FLFENN
+624 FIFENN

-667 QVYSYSHSKDISSL
+667 PTYSYSHTKDISSL
-681 YYFYD
+681 YYYYD

-699 DSLINIYDEGN
+699 DSLINIYDEAN
-710 SEETEQLRTIRGGHT
+710 SEETEQLRTIKGGHT
-725 ILGKPNEI
+725 LAGKVNEI
-733 TCLAFSKTLNLF
+733 TILAFSKTLNLF

-765 DVFSLKM
+765 DVLSLKF
-772 RGEKGSVKCL
+772 RGEKSSVKYL

-789 ILVSTYTDGT
+789 ILASSYTDGT
-799 IYFWGVR
+799 LYFWGVR
-806 QCKDRGMCILR
+806 QCKDRGQCILR
-817 ARNYHKY
+817 ARNYYKY

-836 IYEGILPEM
+836 IFEEVFPEI
-845 RYSVPLRKY
+845 RYDVPLRKY
-854 FDENS
+854 FDEKS
-859 PFANPNKIYEIPR
+859 PFSNPNKKYEPPR
-872 KKANKKNRRRASIS
+872 KKKNKKDKKYFNLDS
-886 ENSEK
+886 EEK
-891 KEEEEEIDEELN
+891 SKDEEDEIDEELN
-903 LDIVPNIYKNEII
+903 LDIVPSIYKNEII
-916 DTKIDSE
+916 DKNIDSD
-923 LYFAKKDST
+923 LYFAKKDTSQQN
-932 LTDDVIL
+932 DDATEY
-939 SPKYYLFL
+939 PRYYLFL
-947 GDSYGNVKALD
+947 GDAFGNVKVLD
-958 LIGLFKKNRYEP
+958 LIGLFKKERYEP

-977 SSFNIKKKEDIN
+977 SSFNIKKKDELN

-1000 KGDNELPKYTN
+1000 KSEYDLPKFTN

-1020 FKAHSEGITCLTVIK
+1020 FKAHSEGITCITVIR

-1046 KFVKIWDMNCLC
+1046 KFVKIWDYNCNC

-1064 LPKLSKFVGELPP
+1064 LPKLSKFEGELPP

-1123 EKMENTE
+1123 EKNENVE
-1130 QPKKEIVQFIK
+1130 QPKKEIVQYIK
-1141 RKFKKLEKTEQKKDF
+1141 KKFKKLEKVEKKKEF
-1156 LTNDNKVGLSYEGFF
+1156 SLNENKANLSYEAFF
-1171 VQNAQKHIETLL
+1171 VQNAQKQIETLL

-1194 ITKLFINNLVET
+1194 IAKLFMNNIVET
-1206 DKEKNIERKRQR
+1206 EKEKEKEKKRLKELEKRK
-1218 EEDKS
+1218 ELNKFSPLKKPS
-1223 RREHNIY
+1223 RMLN
-1230 TNDNI
+1230 
-1235 RKKSP
+1235 
-1240 KLFSS
+1240 FSS
-1245 NKMLNRG
+1245 NKNIYKG
-1252 IQNWVINSLKSYS
+1252 IQMFVMNALQKS
-1265 SKTQN
+1265 SKMQNVSGKKKQQSEFDKSN
-1270 SNTNDL
+1270 SN
-1276 GKKTEYKKPSPK
+1276 YV
-1288 STYLSQKITN
+1288 SQKT
-1298 SNENPITKLEKDNSN
+1298 ITKTDNPLSAIEKEKQKDKLITDFN
-1313 KDIKENSITEFGKHS
+1313 KCC
-1328 TFKKG
+1328 TFKEG
-1333 FQKNKEG
+1333 FKKHIDR
-1340 ILNLRGTMSP
+1340 ILNLKPEVQSP
-1350 TNGPIKIEKKEKLEL
+1350 ISKPIKIENLNLNLNK
-1365 IMPEK
+1365 PDK
-1370 LELDNIKKK
+1370 LELDNIKTNLNTKK
-1379 FKSFKSNKSNNIL
+1379 KNIITRNQNKL
-1392 GRNYNR
+1392 RT
-1398 DRNTFYSEKL
+1398 TFYSERF
-1408 FGKSIET
+1408 FGKT
-1415 KHIKTEVEK
+1415 TNQPRVKTEIEK
-1424 KEEKMKNI
+1424 KEEQMKNMSK
-1432 FEFKKNLSNLHLP
+1432 FKKNLSNLYLP
-1445 FLNENIIFHRGET
+1445 FLNENIIFQKGET
-1458 EKLLNLNFYKTSY
+1458 EKLLNMNFYKTSY
-1471 KACVE
+1471 KACCE
-1476 INKQIDMPNSC
+1476 INKQTDMPNSC

-1498 VKQYAKDIKST
+1498 VKQYSKDIKSVN
-1509 KIDDSSRKKSTS
+1509 IESGRKKTTS
-1521 YDFFSK
+1521 YNFFRKRPEINISSP
-1527 NLKGKKSVTFYK
+1527 NHKK
-1539 SQ
+1539 

>member
-1 MSTIN
+1 MSTI
-6 EQTNNKDFNSNKE
+6 
-19 ETLSNQNNEE
+19 
-29 EEQNQKKDSDNNKIV
+29 EEQNNGIENGSNKADSINEKNGNQEELELQKRERDHNKIV

-70 ISTIMMLLDLDKI
+70 ISTIMMLLDLNKI

-160 AKLDEVDDYNKNQ
+160 AKLDEVEDYNKTQ

-187 VSTRIKDNL
+187 VSTRLKDNL
-196 IHKKDVISAVF
+196 IHKKDVICSVF
-207 IPRSDIILA
+207 VPRVDIILI
-216 NEYSTKVLKVYNPKT
+216 NEYSTKILKVYNPKT
-231 GHCNKT
+231 GHCIKT

-255 HSNSLGYN
+255 YSSSRYD
-263 KYKKEDKKSKD
+263 KYRKSEEKKIKKQ
-274 KKKEAEKIPKALS
+274 KEAEKQPKALS

-293 THYQNLVAIC
+293 FHYQNIVAIC

-308 IIFFH
+308 IVFFH
-313 FASDDRIE
+313 FSSDDRVE

-335 WFLPEHNIWFSS
+335 WFLPEHNIWFAS

-458 FEYFINVYCTDLSL
+458 FEYYINVYCTDLSL
-472 EDAFKGKLEGHYAP
+472 DDAFKGKLEGHYAP

-519 QLIVS
+519 QLIVT
-524 PKKNFNVTNLLSL
+524 PKKNFKVTNLLSL

-546 GNKVIYYDANYK
+546 GNKIIYYDANYK
-558 EEENEQKSNAND
+558 EEEHEQKNNSND
-570 DNFPIKIEFNR
+570 DNFPIKVEFNR

-593 IRVYTKEGNLFK
+593 IRVYTKEGNLYK

-624 FLFENN
+624 FIFENN

-657 NEHEIEKDGT
+657 NEHETEKDGT
-667 QVYSYSHSKDISSL
+667 QTYTYSHTKDISSL
-681 YYFYD
+681 YYYYD
-686 DSQENLLLISTGF
+686 DTKENLLLISTGF
-699 DSLINIYDEGN
+699 DSLINIYDEEN
-710 SEETEQLRTIRGGHT
+710 SEETELLRTIKGGHT
-725 ILGKPNEI
+725 LSGKVNEI
-733 TCLAFSKTLNLF
+733 TTLAFSKTLNLF
-745 ATGSSENLIVIWDFE
+745 ATGSSENLIVVWDFE

-765 DVFSLKM
+765 DVFSLRM
-772 RGEKGSVKCL
+772 RGEKGSVKFL

-789 ILVSTYTDGT
+789 ILASTYTDGT

-817 ARNYHKY
+817 ARNYYKH
-824 HGIDITTINCMD
+824 HGIDITTINYMD
-836 IYEGILPEM
+836 TYQGVMPEI
-845 RYSVPLRKY
+845 RYDVPLRKY

-859 PFANPNKIYEIPR
+859 PFSNPNKKYEIPR
-872 KKANKKNRRRASIS
+872 KKKNKKNKNNYY
-886 ENSEK
+886 ELEEHK
-891 KEEEEEIDEELN
+891 EEEEEEIDEELN
-903 LDIVPNIYKNEII
+903 LDIVPKIYKNEII
-916 DTKIDSE
+916 DTKIDSD
-923 LYFAKKDST
+923 LYYAKKNST
-932 LTDDVIL
+932 QLDEVIITQR
-939 SPKYYLFL
+939 YYLFL
-947 GDSYGNVKALD
+947 GDSYGNVKVLD
-958 LIGLFKKNRYEP
+958 LMGLIKKNRYEP
-970 ASQATIK
+970 ASKATIK
-977 SSFNIKKKEDIN
+977 SSFNIKKKDEIN

-1000 KGDNELPKYTN
+1000 KGEYDLPKYTN

-1020 FKAHSEGITCLTVIK
+1020 FKAHSEGITYLTVIK
-1035 EPLCFVTGGRD
+1035 EPLCFVTASRD
-1046 KFVKIWDMNCLC
+1046 KFVKIWDINCNC

-1064 LPKLSKFVGELPP
+1064 LPKLSKLDGELPP

-1123 EKMENTE
+1123 EKMENVE

-1141 RKFKKLEKTEQKKDF
+1141 RKFKKLEKIEQKKNF
-1156 LTNDNKVGLSYEGFF
+1156 LTNENKGGLSYEGFF

-1183 EEQVPNIGINE
+1183 EEQVPNVGINE
-1194 ITKLFINNLVET
+1194 IAKIFMNNVVET
-1206 DKEKNIERKRQR
+1206 ETEKLKEKRKMKEIEKLKLLEQSKQS
-1218 EEDKS
+1218 DINS
-1223 RREHNIY
+1223 PL
-1230 TNDNI
+1230 
-1235 RKKSP
+1235 KKGS
-1240 KLFSS
+1240 KFLNYSS
-1245 NKMLNRG
+1245 NK
-1252 IQNWVINSLKSYS
+1252 VINKGFKMFVLNALQNN

-1270 SNTNDL
+1270 SFN
-1276 GKKTEYKKPSPK
+1276 KKKAADAK
-1288 STYLSQKITN
+1288 SQN
-1298 SNENPITKLEKDNSN
+1298 SNSSSPQTLIKNYNSN
-1313 KDIKENSITEFGKHS
+1313 QITSNEKEDYNNNITDFGKYS

-1333 FQKNKEG
+1333 FRKRVERIINNMRPIQSS
-1340 ILNLRGTMSP
+1340 ISS
-1350 TNGPIKIEKKEKLEL
+1350 PIKIEKKDNLEL
-1365 IMPEK
+1365 QSPEK
-1370 LELDNIKKK
+1370 LELENINKNL
-1379 FKSFKSNKSNNIL
+1379 KSKTKNVI
-1392 GRNYNR
+1392 GRNNR
-1398 DRNTFYSEKL
+1398 FKDSFYSERF
-1408 FGKSIET
+1408 FGKTSEHP
-1415 KHIKTEVEK
+1415 HIKTEIEK
-1424 KEEKMKNI
+1424 KEEKIKSI
-1432 FEFKKNLSNLHLP
+1432 DKFKKNLSNLHLP
-1445 FLNENIIFHRGET
+1445 FLKDNIIFQRGET

-1471 KACVE
+1471 KACCE

-1498 VKQYAKDIKST
+1498 VKQYAKDIKNI
-1509 KIDDSSRKKSTS
+1509 KIDSETKKSTS
-1521 YDFFSK
+1521 IKCLK
-1527 NLKGKKSVTFYK
+1527 NKYSSTYENKK
-1539 SQ
+1539 

>member
-1 MSTIN
+1 MSTI
-6 EQTNNKDFNSNKE
+6 
-19 ETLSNQNNEE
+19 
-29 EEQNQKKDSDNNKIV
+29 EEQNNGIENGSNKADSINEKNGNQEELELQKRERDHNKIV

-70 ISTIMMLLDLDKI
+70 ISTIMMLLDLNKI

-160 AKLDEVDDYNKNQ
+160 AKLDEVEDYNKTQ

-187 VSTRIKDNL
+187 VSTRLKDNL
-196 IHKKDVISAVF
+196 IHKKDVICSVF
-207 IPRSDIILA
+207 VPRVDIILI
-216 NEYSTKVLKVYNPKT
+216 NEYSTKILKVYNPKT
-231 GHCNKT
+231 GHCIKT

-255 HSNSLGYN
+255 YSSSRYD
-263 KYKKEDKKSKD
+263 KYRKSEEKKIKKQ
-274 KKKEAEKIPKALS
+274 KEAEKQPKALS

-293 THYQNLVAIC
+293 FHYQNIVAIC

-308 IIFFH
+308 IVFFH
-313 FASDDRIE
+313 FSSDDRVE

-335 WFLPEHNIWFSS
+335 WFLPEHNIWFAS

-458 FEYFINVYCTDLSL
+458 FEYYINVYCTDLSL
-472 EDAFKGKLEGHYAP
+472 DDAFKGKLEGHYAP

-519 QLIVS
+519 QLIVT
-524 PKKNFNVTNLLSL
+524 PKKNFKVTNLLSL

-546 GNKVIYYDANYK
+546 GNKIIYYDANYK
-558 EEENEQKSNAND
+558 EEEHEQKNNSND
-570 DNFPIKIEFNR
+570 DNFPIKVEFNR

-593 IRVYTKEGNLFK
+593 IRVYTKEGNLYK

-624 FLFENN
+624 FIFENN

-657 NEHEIEKDGT
+657 NEHETEKDGT
-667 QVYSYSHSKDISSL
+667 QTYTYSHTKDISSL
-681 YYFYD
+681 YYYYD
-686 DSQENLLLISTGF
+686 DTKENLLLISTGF
-699 DSLINIYDEGN
+699 DSLINIYDEEN
-710 SEETEQLRTIRGGHT
+710 SEETELLRTIKGGHT
-725 ILGKPNEI
+725 LSGKVNEI
-733 TCLAFSKTLNLF
+733 TTLAFSKTLNLF
-745 ATGSSENLIVIWDFE
+745 ATGSSENLIVVWDFE

-765 DVFSLKM
+765 DVFSLRM
-772 RGEKGSVKCL
+772 RGEKGSVKFL

-789 ILVSTYTDGT
+789 ILASTYTDGT

-817 ARNYHKY
+817 ARNYYKH
-824 HGIDITTINCMD
+824 HGIDITTINYMD
-836 IYEGILPEM
+836 TYQGVMPEI
-845 RYSVPLRKY
+845 RYDVPLRKY

-859 PFANPNKIYEIPR
+859 PFSNPNKKYEIPR
-872 KKANKKNRRRASIS
+872 KKKNKKNKNNYY
-886 ENSEK
+886 ELEEYK
-891 KEEEEEIDEELN
+891 EEEEEEIDEELN
-903 LDIVPNIYKNEII
+903 LDIVPKIYKNEII
-916 DTKIDSE
+916 DTKIDSD
-923 LYFAKKDST
+923 LYYAKKNST
-932 LTDDVIL
+932 QLDEVIITQR
-939 SPKYYLFL
+939 YYLFL
-947 GDSYGNVKALD
+947 GDSYGNVKVLD
-958 LIGLFKKNRYEP
+958 LMGLIKKNRYEP
-970 ASQATIK
+970 ASKATIK
-977 SSFNIKKKEDIN
+977 SSFNIKKKDEIN

-1000 KGDNELPKYTN
+1000 KGEYDLPKYTN

-1020 FKAHSEGITCLTVIK
+1020 FKAHSEGITYLTVIK
-1035 EPLCFVTGGRD
+1035 EPLCFVTASRD
-1046 KFVKIWDMNCLC
+1046 KFVKIWDINCNC

-1064 LPKLSKFVGELPP
+1064 LPKLSKLDGELPP

-1123 EKMENTE
+1123 EKMENVE

-1141 RKFKKLEKTEQKKDF
+1141 RKFKKLEKIEQKKNF
-1156 LTNDNKVGLSYEGFF
+1156 LTNENKGGLSYEGFF

-1183 EEQVPNIGINE
+1183 EEQVPNVGINE
-1194 ITKLFINNLVET
+1194 IAKIFMNNVVET
-1206 DKEKNIERKRQR
+1206 ETEKLKEKRKMKEIEKLKLLEQSKQS
-1218 EEDKS
+1218 DINS
-1223 RREHNIY
+1223 PL
-1230 TNDNI
+1230 
-1235 RKKSP
+1235 KKGS
-1240 KLFSS
+1240 KFLNYSS
-1245 NKMLNRG
+1245 NK
-1252 IQNWVINSLKSYS
+1252 VINKGFKMFVLNALQNS

-1270 SNTNDL
+1270 SFN
-1276 GKKTEYKKPSPK
+1276 KKKAADAK
-1288 STYLSQKITN
+1288 SQN
-1298 SNENPITKLEKDNSN
+1298 SNSSSPQTLIKNYNSN
-1313 KDIKENSITEFGKHS
+1313 QITSNEKEDYNNNITDFGKYS

-1333 FQKNKEG
+1333 FRKRVERIINNMRPIQSS
-1340 ILNLRGTMSP
+1340 ISS
-1350 TNGPIKIEKKEKLEL
+1350 PIKIEKKDNLEL
-1365 IMPEK
+1365 QSPEK
-1370 LELDNIKKK
+1370 LELENIKKNL
-1379 FKSFKSNKSNNIL
+1379 KSKTKNVI
-1392 GRNYNR
+1392 GRNNR
-1398 DRNTFYSEKL
+1398 FKDSFYSERF
-1408 FGKSIET
+1408 FGKTSEHP
-1415 KHIKTEVEK
+1415 HIKTEIEK
-1424 KEEKMKNI
+1424 KEEKIKSI
-1432 FEFKKNLSNLHLP
+1432 DKFKKNLSNLHLP
-1445 FLNENIIFHRGET
+1445 FLKDNIIFQRGET

-1471 KACVE
+1471 KACCE

-1498 VKQYAKDIKST
+1498 VKQYAKDIKNI
-1509 KIDDSSRKKSTS
+1509 KIDSETKKSTS
-1521 YDFFSK
+1521 IKCLK
-1527 NLKGKKSVTFYK
+1527 NKYSSTYENKK
-1539 SQ
+1539 

>member
-1 MSTIN
+1 MSTI
-6 EQTNNKDFNSNKE
+6 
-19 ETLSNQNNEE
+19 
-29 EEQNQKKDSDNNKIV
+29 EEQNNGIENGSNKADSINEKNGNQEELELQKRERDHNKIV

-70 ISTIMMLLDLDKI
+70 ISTIMMLLDLNKI

-160 AKLDEVDDYNKNQ
+160 AKLDEVEDYNKTQ

-187 VSTRIKDNL
+187 VSTRLKDNL
-196 IHKKDVISAVF
+196 IHKKDVICSVF
-207 IPRSDIILA
+207 VPRVDIILI
-216 NEYSTKVLKVYNPKT
+216 NEYSTKILKVYNPKT
-231 GHCNKT
+231 GHCIKT

-255 HSNSLGYN
+255 YSSSRYD
-263 KYKKEDKKSKD
+263 KYRKSEEKKIKKQ
-274 KKKEAEKIPKALS
+274 KEAEKQPKALS

-293 THYQNLVAIC
+293 FHYQNIVAIC

-308 IIFFH
+308 IVFFH
-313 FASDDRIE
+313 FSSDDRVE

-335 WFLPEHNIWFSS
+335 WFLPENNIWFAS

-458 FEYFINVYCTDLSL
+458 FEYYINVYCTDLSL
-472 EDAFKGKLEGHYAP
+472 DDAFKGKLEGHYAP

-519 QLIVS
+519 QLIVT
-524 PKKNFNVTNLLSL
+524 PKKNFKVTNLLSL

-546 GNKVIYYDANYK
+546 GNKIIYYDANYK
-558 EEENEQKSNAND
+558 EDEHEQKNNSND
-570 DNFPIKIEFNR
+570 DNFPIKVEFNR

-593 IRVYTKEGNLFK
+593 IRVYTKEGNLYK

-624 FLFENN
+624 FIFENN

-657 NEHEIEKDGT
+657 NEHETEKDGT
-667 QVYSYSHSKDISSL
+667 QTYTYSHTKDISSL
-681 YYFYD
+681 YYYYD
-686 DSQENLLLISTGF
+686 DTKENLLLISTGF
-699 DSLINIYDEGN
+699 DSLINIYDEEN
-710 SEETEQLRTIRGGHT
+710 SEETELLRTIKGGHT
-725 ILGKPNEI
+725 LSGKVNEI
-733 TCLAFSKTLNLF
+733 TTLAFSKTLNLF
-745 ATGSSENLIVIWDFE
+745 ATGSSENLIVVWDFE

-765 DVFSLKM
+765 DVFSLRM
-772 RGEKGSVKCL
+772 RGEKGSVKFL

-789 ILVSTYTDGT
+789 ILASTYTDGT

-817 ARNYHKY
+817 ARNYYKH
-824 HGIDITTINCMD
+824 HGIDITTINYMD
-836 IYEGILPEM
+836 TYQGVMPEI
-845 RYSVPLRKY
+845 RYDVPLRKY

-859 PFANPNKIYEIPR
+859 PFSNPNKKYEIPR
-872 KKANKKNRRRASIS
+872 KKKNKKNKNNYY
-886 ENSEK
+886 ELEEYK
-891 KEEEEEIDEELN
+891 EEEEEEIDEELN
-903 LDIVPNIYKNEII
+903 LDIVPKIYKNEII
-916 DTKIDSE
+916 DTKIDSD
-923 LYFAKKDST
+923 LYYAKKNST
-932 LTDDVIL
+932 QLDEVIITQR
-939 SPKYYLFL
+939 YYLFL
-947 GDSYGNVKALD
+947 GDSYGNVKVLD
-958 LIGLFKKNRYEP
+958 LMGLIKKNRYEP
-970 ASQATIK
+970 ASKATIK
-977 SSFNIKKKEDIN
+977 SSFNIKKKDEIN

-1000 KGDNELPKYTN
+1000 KGEYDLPKYTN

-1020 FKAHSEGITCLTVIK
+1020 FKAHSEGITYLTVIK
-1035 EPLCFVTGGRD
+1035 EPLCFVTASRD
-1046 KFVKIWDMNCLC
+1046 KFVKIWDINCNC

-1064 LPKLSKFVGELPP
+1064 LPKLSKLDGELPP

-1123 EKMENTE
+1123 EKMENVE

-1141 RKFKKLEKTEQKKDF
+1141 RKFKKLEKIEQKKNF
-1156 LTNDNKVGLSYEGFF
+1156 LTNENKGGLSYEGFF

-1183 EEQVPNIGINE
+1183 EEQVPNVGINE
-1194 ITKLFINNLVET
+1194 IAKIFMNNVVET
-1206 DKEKNIERKRQR
+1206 ETEKLKEKRKMKEIEKLKLLEQSKQS
-1218 EEDKS
+1218 DINS
-1223 RREHNIY
+1223 PL
-1230 TNDNI
+1230 
-1235 RKKSP
+1235 KKGS
-1240 KLFSS
+1240 KFLNYSS
-1245 NKMLNRG
+1245 NK
-1252 IQNWVINSLKSYS
+1252 VINKGFKMFVLNALQNS

-1270 SNTNDL
+1270 SFN
-1276 GKKTEYKKPSPK
+1276 KKKAADAK
-1288 STYLSQKITN
+1288 SQN
-1298 SNENPITKLEKDNSN
+1298 SNSSSPQTLIKNYNSN
-1313 KDIKENSITEFGKHS
+1313 QITSNEKEDYNNNITDFGKYS

-1333 FQKNKEG
+1333 FRKRVERIINNMRPIQSS
-1340 ILNLRGTMSP
+1340 ISS
-1350 TNGPIKIEKKEKLEL
+1350 PIKIEKKDNLEL
-1365 IMPEK
+1365 QSPEK
-1370 LELDNIKKK
+1370 LELENIKKNL
-1379 FKSFKSNKSNNIL
+1379 KSKTKNVI
-1392 GRNYNR
+1392 GRNNR
-1398 DRNTFYSEKL
+1398 FKDSFYSERF
-1408 FGKSIET
+1408 FGKTSEHP
-1415 KHIKTEVEK
+1415 HIKTEIEK
-1424 KEEKMKNI
+1424 KEEKIKSI
-1432 FEFKKNLSNLHLP
+1432 DKFKKNLSNLHLP
-1445 FLNENIIFHRGET
+1445 FLKDNIIFQRGET

-1471 KACVE
+1471 KACCE

-1498 VKQYAKDIKST
+1498 VKQYAKDIKNL
-1509 KIDDSSRKKSTS
+1509 KIDSETKKSTS
-1521 YDFFSK
+1521 IKCLK
-1527 NLKGKKSVTFYK
+1527 NKHSSTYENKK
-1539 SQ
+1539 

>member
-1 MSTIN
+1 MSTI
-6 EQTNNKDFNSNKE
+6 
-19 ETLSNQNNEE
+19 
-29 EEQNQKKDSDNNKIV
+29 EEQNNGIENGSNKADSINEKNGNQEELELQKRERDHNKIV

-70 ISTIMMLLDLDKI
+70 ISTIMMLLDLNKI

-160 AKLDEVDDYNKNQ
+160 AKLDEVEDYNKTQ

-187 VSTRIKDNL
+187 VSTRLKDNL
-196 IHKKDVISAVF
+196 IHKKDVICSVF
-207 IPRSDIILA
+207 VPRVDIILI
-216 NEYSTKVLKVYNPKT
+216 NEYSTKILKVYNPKT
-231 GHCNKT
+231 GHCIKT

-255 HSNSLGYN
+255 YSSSRYD
-263 KYKKEDKKSKD
+263 KYRKSEEKKIKKQ
-274 KKKEAEKIPKALS
+274 KEAEKQPKALS
-287 YSVLSM
+287 YSVLSLF
-293 THYQNLVAIC
+293 HYQNIVAIC

-308 IIFFH
+308 IVFFH
-313 FASDDRIE
+313 FSSDDRVE

-335 WFLPEHNIWFSS
+335 WFLPEHNIWFAS

-458 FEYFINVYCTDLSL
+458 FEYYINVYCTDLSL
-472 EDAFKGKLEGHYAP
+472 DDAFKGKLEGHYAP

-519 QLIVS
+519 QLIVT
-524 PKKNFNVTNLLSL
+524 PKKNFKVTNLLSL

-546 GNKVIYYDANYK
+546 GNKIIYYDANYK
-558 EEENEQKSNAND
+558 EDEHEQKNNSND
-570 DNFPIKIEFNR
+570 DNFPIKVEFNR

-593 IRVYTKEGNLFK
+593 IRVYTKEGNLYK

-624 FLFENN
+624 FIFENN

-657 NEHEIEKDGT
+657 NEHETEKDGT
-667 QVYSYSHSKDISSL
+667 QTYTYSHTKDISSL
-681 YYFYD
+681 YYYYD
-686 DSQENLLLISTGF
+686 DTKENLLLISTGF
-699 DSLINIYDEGN
+699 DSLINIYDEEN
-710 SEETEQLRTIRGGHT
+710 SEETELLRTIKGGHT
-725 ILGKPNEI
+725 LSGKVNEI
-733 TCLAFSKTLNLF
+733 TTLAFSKTLNLF
-745 ATGSSENLIVIWDFE
+745 ATGSSENLIVVWDFE

-765 DVFSLKM
+765 DVFSLRM
-772 RGEKGSVKCL
+772 RGEKGSVKFL

-789 ILVSTYTDGT
+789 ILASTYTDGT

-817 ARNYHKY
+817 ARNYYKH
-824 HGIDITTINCMD
+824 HGIDITTINYMD
-836 IYEGILPEM
+836 TYQGVMPEI
-845 RYSVPLRKY
+845 RYDVPLRKY

-859 PFANPNKIYEIPR
+859 PFSNPNKKYEIPR
-872 KKANKKNRRRASIS
+872 KKKNKKNKNNYY
-886 ENSEK
+886 ELEEYK
-891 KEEEEEIDEELN
+891 EEEEEEIDEELN
-903 LDIVPNIYKNEII
+903 LDIVPKIYKNEII
-916 DTKIDSE
+916 DTKIDSD
-923 LYFAKKDST
+923 LYYAKKNST
-932 LTDDVIL
+932 QLDEVIITQR
-939 SPKYYLFL
+939 YYLFL
-947 GDSYGNVKALD
+947 GDSYGNVKVLD
-958 LIGLFKKNRYEP
+958 LMGLIKKNRYEP
-970 ASQATIK
+970 ASKATIK
-977 SSFNIKKKEDIN
+977 SSFNIKKKDEIN

-1000 KGDNELPKYTN
+1000 KGEYDLPKYTN

-1020 FKAHSEGITCLTVIK
+1020 FKAHSEGITYLTVIK
-1035 EPLCFVTGGRD
+1035 EPLCFVTASRD
-1046 KFVKIWDMNCLC
+1046 KFVKIWDINCNC

-1064 LPKLSKFVGELPP
+1064 LPKLSKLDGELPP

-1123 EKMENTE
+1123 EKMENVE

-1141 RKFKKLEKTEQKKDF
+1141 RKFKKLEKIEQKKNF
-1156 LTNDNKVGLSYEGFF
+1156 LTNENKGGLSYEGFF

-1183 EEQVPNIGINE
+1183 EEQVPNVGINE
-1194 ITKLFINNLVET
+1194 IAKIFMNNVVET
-1206 DKEKNIERKRQR
+1206 ETEKLKEKRKMKEIEKLKLLEQSKQS
-1218 EEDKS
+1218 DINS
-1223 RREHNIY
+1223 PL
-1230 TNDNI
+1230 
-1235 RKKSP
+1235 KKGS
-1240 KLFSS
+1240 KFLNYSS
-1245 NKMLNRG
+1245 NK
-1252 IQNWVINSLKSYS
+1252 VINKGFKMFVLNALQNS

-1270 SNTNDL
+1270 SFN
-1276 GKKTEYKKPSPK
+1276 KKKAADAK
-1288 STYLSQKITN
+1288 SQN
-1298 SNENPITKLEKDNSN
+1298 SNSSSPQTLIKNYNSN
-1313 KDIKENSITEFGKHS
+1313 QITSNEKEDYNNNITDFGKYS

-1333 FQKNKEG
+1333 FRKRVERIINNMRPIQSS
-1340 ILNLRGTMSP
+1340 ISS
-1350 TNGPIKIEKKEKLEL
+1350 PIKIEKKDNLEL
-1365 IMPEK
+1365 QSPEK
-1370 LELDNIKKK
+1370 LELENINKNL
-1379 FKSFKSNKSNNIL
+1379 KSKTKNVI
-1392 GRNYNR
+1392 GRNNR
-1398 DRNTFYSEKL
+1398 FKDSFYSERF
-1408 FGKSIET
+1408 FGKTSEHP
-1415 KHIKTEVEK
+1415 HIKTEIEK
-1424 KEEKMKNI
+1424 KEEKIKSI
-1432 FEFKKNLSNLHLP
+1432 DKFKKNLSNLHLP
-1445 FLNENIIFHRGET
+1445 FLKDNIIFQRGET

-1471 KACVE
+1471 KACCE

-1498 VKQYAKDIKST
+1498 VKQYAKDIKNI
-1509 KIDDSSRKKSTS
+1509 KIDSETKKSTS
-1521 YDFFSK
+1521 IKCLK
-1527 NLKGKKSVTFYK
+1527 NKHSSTYKNKK
-1539 SQ
+1539 

>member
-1 MSTIN
+1 MSTI
-6 EQTNNKDFNSNKE
+6 
-19 ETLSNQNNEE
+19 
-29 EEQNQKKDSDNNKIV
+29 EEQNNGIENGSNKADSINEKNGNQEELELQKRERDHNKIV

-70 ISTIMMLLDLDKI
+70 ISTIMMLLDLNKI

-160 AKLDEVDDYNKNQ
+160 AKLDEVEDYNKTQ

-187 VSTRIKDNL
+187 VSTRLKDNL
-196 IHKKDVISAVF
+196 IHKKDVICSVF
-207 IPRSDIILA
+207 VPRVDIILI
-216 NEYSTKVLKVYNPKT
+216 NEYSTKILKVYNPKT
-231 GHCNKT
+231 GHCIKT

-255 HSNSLGYN
+255 YSSSRYD
-263 KYKKEDKKSKD
+263 KYRKSEEKKIKKQ
-274 KKKEAEKIPKALS
+274 KEAEKQPKALS

-293 THYQNLVAIC
+293 FHYQNIVAIC

-308 IIFFH
+308 IVFFH
-313 FASDDRIE
+313 FSSDDRVE

-335 WFLPEHNIWFSS
+335 WFLPEHNIWFAS

-458 FEYFINVYCTDLSL
+458 FEYYINVYCTDLSL
-472 EDAFKGKLEGHYAP
+472 DDAFKGKLEGHYAP

-519 QLIVS
+519 QLIVT
-524 PKKNFNVTNLLSL
+524 PKKNFKVTNLLSL

-546 GNKVIYYDANYK
+546 GNKIIYYDANYK
-558 EEENEQKSNAND
+558 EDEHEQKNNSND
-570 DNFPIKIEFNR
+570 DNFPIKVEFNR

-593 IRVYTKEGNLFK
+593 IRVYTKEGNLYK

-624 FLFENN
+624 FIFENN

-657 NEHEIEKDGT
+657 NEHETEKDGT
-667 QVYSYSHSKDISSL
+667 QTYTYSHTKDISSL
-681 YYFYD
+681 YYYYD
-686 DSQENLLLISTGF
+686 DTKENLLLISTGF
-699 DSLINIYDEGN
+699 DSLINIYDEEN
-710 SEETEQLRTIRGGHT
+710 SEETELLRTIKGGHT
-725 ILGKPNEI
+725 LSGKVNEI
-733 TCLAFSKTLNLF
+733 TTLAFSKTLNLF
-745 ATGSSENLIVIWDFE
+745 ATGSSENLIVVWDFE

-765 DVFSLKM
+765 DVFSLRM
-772 RGEKGSVKCL
+772 RGEKGSVKFL

-789 ILVSTYTDGT
+789 ILASTYTDGT

-817 ARNYHKY
+817 ARNYYKH
-824 HGIDITTINCMD
+824 HGIDITTINYMD
-836 IYEGILPEM
+836 TYQGVMPEI
-845 RYSVPLRKY
+845 RYDVPLRKY

-859 PFANPNKIYEIPR
+859 PFSNPNKKYEIPR
-872 KKANKKNRRRASIS
+872 KKKNKKNKNNYY
-886 ENSEK
+886 ELEEYK
-891 KEEEEEIDEELN
+891 EEEEEEIDEELN
-903 LDIVPNIYKNEII
+903 LDIVPKIYKNEII
-916 DTKIDSE
+916 DTKIDSD
-923 LYFAKKDST
+923 LYYAKKNST
-932 LTDDVIL
+932 QLDEVIITQR
-939 SPKYYLFL
+939 YYLFL
-947 GDSYGNVKALD
+947 GDSYGNVKVLD
-958 LIGLFKKNRYEP
+958 LMGLIKKNRYEP
-970 ASQATIK
+970 ASKATIK
-977 SSFNIKKKEDIN
+977 SSFNIKKKDEIN

-1000 KGDNELPKYTN
+1000 KGEYDLPKYTN

-1020 FKAHSEGITCLTVIK
+1020 FKAHSEGITYLTVIK
-1035 EPLCFVTGGRD
+1035 EPLCFVTASRD
-1046 KFVKIWDMNCLC
+1046 KFVKIWDINCNC

-1064 LPKLSKFVGELPP
+1064 LPKLSKLDGELPP

-1123 EKMENTE
+1123 EKMENVE

-1141 RKFKKLEKTEQKKDF
+1141 RKFKKLEKIEQKKNF
-1156 LTNDNKVGLSYEGFF
+1156 LTNENKGGLSYEGFF

-1183 EEQVPNIGINE
+1183 EEQVPNVGINE
-1194 ITKLFINNLVET
+1194 IAKIFMNNVVET
-1206 DKEKNIERKRQR
+1206 ETEKLKEKRKMKEIEKLKLLEQSKQS
-1218 EEDKS
+1218 DINS
-1223 RREHNIY
+1223 PL
-1230 TNDNI
+1230 
-1235 RKKSP
+1235 KKGS
-1240 KLFSS
+1240 KFLNYSS
-1245 NKMLNRG
+1245 NK
-1252 IQNWVINSLKSYS
+1252 VINKGFKMFVLNALQNN

-1270 SNTNDL
+1270 SFN
-1276 GKKTEYKKPSPK
+1276 KKKAADAK
-1288 STYLSQKITN
+1288 SQN
-1298 SNENPITKLEKDNSN
+1298 SNSSSPQTLIKNYNSN
-1313 KDIKENSITEFGKHS
+1313 QITSNEKEDYNNNITDFGKYS

-1333 FQKNKEG
+1333 FRKRVERIINNMRPIQSS
-1340 ILNLRGTMSP
+1340 ISS
-1350 TNGPIKIEKKEKLEL
+1350 PIKIEKKDNLEL
-1365 IMPEK
+1365 QSPEK
-1370 LELDNIKKK
+1370 LELENINKNL
-1379 FKSFKSNKSNNIL
+1379 KSKTKNVI
-1392 GRNYNR
+1392 GRNNR
-1398 DRNTFYSEKL
+1398 FKDSFYSERF
-1408 FGKSIET
+1408 FGKTSEHP
-1415 KHIKTEVEK
+1415 HIKTEIEK
-1424 KEEKMKNI
+1424 KEEKIKSI
-1432 FEFKKNLSNLHLP
+1432 DKFKKNLSNLHLP
-1445 FLNENIIFHRGET
+1445 FLKDNIIFQRGET

-1471 KACVE
+1471 KACCE

-1498 VKQYAKDIKST
+1498 VKQYAKDIKNI
-1509 KIDDSSRKKSTS
+1509 KIDSETKKSTS
-1521 YDFFSK
+1521 IKCLK
-1527 NLKGKKSVTFYK
+1527 NKYSSTYENKK
-1539 SQ
+1539 

>member
-1 MSTIN
+1 MSTI
-6 EQTNNKDFNSNKE
+6 
-19 ETLSNQNNEE
+19 
-29 EEQNQKKDSDNNKIV
+29 EEQNNGIENGSNKADSINEKNGNQEELELQKRERDHNKIV

-70 ISTIMMLLDLDKI
+70 ISTIMMLLDLNKI

-160 AKLDEVDDYNKNQ
+160 AKLDEVEDYNKTQ

-187 VSTRIKDNL
+187 VSTRLKDNL
-196 IHKKDVISAVF
+196 IHKKDVICSVF
-207 IPRSDIILA
+207 VPRVDIILI
-216 NEYSTKVLKVYNPKT
+216 NEYSTKILKVYNPKT
-231 GHCNKT
+231 GHCIKT

-255 HSNSLGYN
+255 YSSSRYD
-263 KYKKEDKKSKD
+263 KYRKSEEKKIKKQ
-274 KKKEAEKIPKALS
+274 KEAEKQPKALS

-293 THYQNLVAIC
+293 FHYQNIVAIC

-308 IIFFH
+308 IVFFH
-313 FASDDRIE
+313 FSSDDRVE

-335 WFLPEHNIWFSS
+335 WFLPEHNIWFAS

-458 FEYFINVYCTDLSL
+458 FEYYINVYCTDLSL
-472 EDAFKGKLEGHYAP
+472 DDAFKGKLEGHYAP

-519 QLIVS
+519 QLIVT
-524 PKKNFNVTNLLSL
+524 PKKNFKVTNLLSL

-546 GNKVIYYDANYK
+546 GNKIIYYDANYK
-558 EEENEQKSNAND
+558 EDEHEQKNNSND
-570 DNFPIKIEFNR
+570 DNFPIKVEFNR

-593 IRVYTKEGNLFK
+593 IRVYTKEGNLYK

-624 FLFENN
+624 FIFENN

-657 NEHEIEKDGT
+657 NEHETEKDGT
-667 QVYSYSHSKDISSL
+667 QTYTYSHTKDISSL
-681 YYFYD
+681 YYYYD
-686 DSQENLLLISTGF
+686 DTKENLLLISTGF
-699 DSLINIYDEGN
+699 DSLINIYDEEN
-710 SEETEQLRTIRGGHT
+710 SEETELLRTIKGGHT
-725 ILGKPNEI
+725 LSGKVNEI
-733 TCLAFSKTLNLF
+733 TTLAFSKTLNLF
-745 ATGSSENLIVIWDFE
+745 ATGSSENLIVVWDFE

-765 DVFSLKM
+765 DVFSLRM
-772 RGEKGSVKCL
+772 RGEKGSVKFL

-789 ILVSTYTDGT
+789 ILASTYTDGT

-817 ARNYHKY
+817 ARNYYKH
-824 HGIDITTINCMD
+824 HGIDITTINYMD
-836 IYEGILPEM
+836 TYQGVMPEI
-845 RYSVPLRKY
+845 RYDVPLRKY

-859 PFANPNKIYEIPR
+859 PFSNPNKKYEIPR
-872 KKANKKNRRRASIS
+872 KKKNKKNKNNYY
-886 ENSEK
+886 ELEEYK
-891 KEEEEEIDEELN
+891 EEEEEEIDEELN
-903 LDIVPNIYKNEII
+903 LDIVPKIYKNEII
-916 DTKIDSE
+916 DTKIDSD
-923 LYFAKKDST
+923 LYYAKKNST
-932 LTDDVIL
+932 QLDEVIITQR
-939 SPKYYLFL
+939 YYLFL
-947 GDSYGNVKALD
+947 GDSYGNVKVLD
-958 LIGLFKKNRYEP
+958 LMGLIKKNRYEP
-970 ASQATIK
+970 ASKATIK
-977 SSFNIKKKEDIN
+977 SSFNIKKKDEIN

-1000 KGDNELPKYTN
+1000 KGEYDLPKYTN

-1020 FKAHSEGITCLTVIK
+1020 FKAHSEGITYLTVIK
-1035 EPLCFVTGGRD
+1035 EPLCLVTASRD
-1046 KFVKIWDMNCLC
+1046 KFVKIWDINCNC

-1064 LPKLSKFVGELPP
+1064 LPKLSKLDGELPP

-1123 EKMENTE
+1123 EKMENVE

-1141 RKFKKLEKTEQKKDF
+1141 RKFKKLEKIEQKKNF
-1156 LTNDNKVGLSYEGFF
+1156 LTNENKGGLSYEGFF

-1183 EEQVPNIGINE
+1183 EEQVPNVGINE
-1194 ITKLFINNLVET
+1194 IAKIFMNNVVET
-1206 DKEKNIERKRQR
+1206 ETEKLKEKRKMKEIEKLKLLEQSKQS
-1218 EEDKS
+1218 DINS
-1223 RREHNIY
+1223 PL
-1230 TNDNI
+1230 
-1235 RKKSP
+1235 KKGS
-1240 KLFSS
+1240 KFLNYSS
-1245 NKMLNRG
+1245 NK
-1252 IQNWVINSLKSYS
+1252 VINKGFKMFVLNALQNS

-1270 SNTNDL
+1270 SFN
-1276 GKKTEYKKPSPK
+1276 KKKAADAK
-1288 STYLSQKITN
+1288 SQN
-1298 SNENPITKLEKDNSN
+1298 SNSSSPQTLIKNYNSN
-1313 KDIKENSITEFGKHS
+1313 QITSNEKEDYNNNITDFGKYS

-1333 FQKNKEG
+1333 FRKRVERIINNMRPIQSS
-1340 ILNLRGTMSP
+1340 ISS
-1350 TNGPIKIEKKEKLEL
+1350 PIKIEKKDNLEL
-1365 IMPEK
+1365 QSPEK
-1370 LELDNIKKK
+1370 LELENIKKNL
-1379 FKSFKSNKSNNIL
+1379 KSKTKNVI
-1392 GRNYNR
+1392 GRNNR
-1398 DRNTFYSEKL
+1398 FKDSFYSERF
-1408 FGKSIET
+1408 FGKTSEHP
-1415 KHIKTEVEK
+1415 HIKTEIEK
-1424 KEEKMKNI
+1424 KEEKIKSI
-1432 FEFKKNLSNLHLP
+1432 DKFKKNLSNLHLP
-1445 FLNENIIFHRGET
+1445 FLKDNIIFQRGET

-1471 KACVE
+1471 KACCE

-1498 VKQYAKDIKST
+1498 VKQYAKDIKNI
-1509 KIDDSSRKKSTS
+1509 KIDSETKKSTS
-1521 YDFFSK
+1521 IKCLK
-1527 NLKGKKSVTFYK
+1527 NKYSSTYENKK
-1539 SQ
+1539 

>member
-1 MSTIN
+1 MSTI
-6 EQTNNKDFNSNKE
+6 
-19 ETLSNQNNEE
+19 
-29 EEQNQKKDSDNNKIV
+29 EEQNNGIENGSNKADSINEKNGNQEELELQKRERDHNKII

-70 ISTIMMLLDLDKI
+70 ISTIMMLLDLNKI

-160 AKLDEVDDYNKNQ
+160 AKLDEVEDYNKTQ

-187 VSTRIKDNL
+187 VSTRLKDNL
-196 IHKKDVISAVF
+196 IHKKDVICSVF
-207 IPRSDIILA
+207 VPRVDIILI
-216 NEYSTKVLKVYNPKT
+216 NEYSTKILKVYNPKT
-231 GHCNKT
+231 GHCIKT

-255 HSNSLGYN
+255 YSSSRYD
-263 KYKKEDKKSKD
+263 KYRKSEEKKIKKQ
-274 KKKEAEKIPKALS
+274 KEAEKQPKALS

-293 THYQNLVAIC
+293 FHYQNIVAIC

-308 IIFFH
+308 IVFFH
-313 FASDDRIE
+313 FSSDDRVE

-335 WFLPEHNIWFSS
+335 WFLPEHNIWFAS

-458 FEYFINVYCTDLSL
+458 FEYYINVYCTDLSL
-472 EDAFKGKLEGHYAP
+472 DDAFKGKLEGHYAP

-519 QLIVS
+519 QLIVT
-524 PKKNFNVTNLLSL
+524 PKKNFKVTNLLSL

-546 GNKVIYYDANYK
+546 GNKIIYYDANYK
-558 EEENEQKSNAND
+558 EEEHEQKNNSND
-570 DNFPIKIEFNR
+570 DNFPIKVEFNR

-593 IRVYTKEGNLFK
+593 IRVYTKEGNLYK

-624 FLFENN
+624 FIFENN

-657 NEHEIEKDGT
+657 NEHETEKDGT
-667 QVYSYSHSKDISSL
+667 QTYTYSHTKDISSL
-681 YYFYD
+681 YYYYD
-686 DSQENLLLISTGF
+686 DTKENLLLISTGF
-699 DSLINIYDEGN
+699 DSLINIYDEEN
-710 SEETEQLRTIRGGHT
+710 SEETELLRTIKGGHT
-725 ILGKPNEI
+725 LSGKVNEI
-733 TCLAFSKTLNLF
+733 TTLAFSKTLNLF
-745 ATGSSENLIVIWDFE
+745 ATGSSENLIVVWDFE

-765 DVFSLKM
+765 DVFSLRM
-772 RGEKGSVKCL
+772 RGEKGSVKFL

-789 ILVSTYTDGT
+789 ILASTYTDGT

-817 ARNYHKY
+817 ARNYYKH
-824 HGIDITTINCMD
+824 HGIDITTINYMD
-836 IYEGILPEM
+836 TYQGVMPEI
-845 RYSVPLRKY
+845 RYDVPLRKY

-859 PFANPNKIYEIPR
+859 PFSNPNKKYEIPR
-872 KKANKKNRRRASIS
+872 KKKNKKNKNNYY
-886 ENSEK
+886 ELEEHK
-891 KEEEEEIDEELN
+891 EEEEEEIDEELN
-903 LDIVPNIYKNEII
+903 LDIVPKIYKNEII
-916 DTKIDSE
+916 DTKIDSD
-923 LYFAKKDST
+923 LYYAKKNST
-932 LTDDVIL
+932 QLDEVIITQR
-939 SPKYYLFL
+939 YYLFL
-947 GDSYGNVKALD
+947 GDSYGNVKVLD
-958 LIGLFKKNRYEP
+958 LMGLIKKNRYEP
-970 ASQATIK
+970 ASKATIK
-977 SSFNIKKKEDIN
+977 SSFNIKKKDEIN

-1000 KGDNELPKYTN
+1000 KGEYDLPKYTN

-1020 FKAHSEGITCLTVIK
+1020 FKAHSEGITYLTVIK
-1035 EPLCFVTGGRD
+1035 EPLCFVTASRD
-1046 KFVKIWDMNCLC
+1046 KFVKIWDINCNC

-1064 LPKLSKFVGELPP
+1064 LPKLSKLDGELPP

-1123 EKMENTE
+1123 EKMENVE

-1141 RKFKKLEKTEQKKDF
+1141 RKFKKLEKIEQKKNF
-1156 LTNDNKVGLSYEGFF
+1156 LTNENKGGLSYEGFF

-1183 EEQVPNIGINE
+1183 EEQVPNVGINE
-1194 ITKLFINNLVET
+1194 IAKIFMNNVVET
-1206 DKEKNIERKRQR
+1206 ETEKLKEKRKMKEIEKLKLLEQSKQS
-1218 EEDKS
+1218 DINS
-1223 RREHNIY
+1223 PL
-1230 TNDNI
+1230 
-1235 RKKSP
+1235 KKGS
-1240 KLFSS
+1240 KFLNYSS
-1245 NKMLNRG
+1245 NK
-1252 IQNWVINSLKSYS
+1252 VINKGFKMFVLNALQNS

-1270 SNTNDL
+1270 SFN
-1276 GKKTEYKKPSPK
+1276 KKKAADAK
-1288 STYLSQKITN
+1288 SQN
-1298 SNENPITKLEKDNSN
+1298 SNSSSPQTLIKNYNSN
-1313 KDIKENSITEFGKHS
+1313 QITSNEKEDYNNNITDFGKYS

-1333 FQKNKEG
+1333 FRKRVERIINNMRPIQSS
-1340 ILNLRGTMSP
+1340 ISS
-1350 TNGPIKIEKKEKLEL
+1350 PIKIEKKDNLEL
-1365 IMPEK
+1365 QSPEK
-1370 LELDNIKKK
+1370 LELENIKKNL
-1379 FKSFKSNKSNNIL
+1379 KSKTKNVI
-1392 GRNYNR
+1392 GRNNR
-1398 DRNTFYSEKL
+1398 FKDSFYSERF
-1408 FGKSIET
+1408 FGKTSEHP
-1415 KHIKTEVEK
+1415 HIKTEIEK
-1424 KEEKMKNI
+1424 KEEKIKSI
-1432 FEFKKNLSNLHLP
+1432 DKFKKNLSNLHLP
-1445 FLNENIIFHRGET
+1445 FLKDNIIFQRGET

-1471 KACVE
+1471 KACCE

-1498 VKQYAKDIKST
+1498 VKQYAKDIKNI
-1509 KIDDSSRKKSTS
+1509 KIDSETKKSTS
-1521 YDFFSK
+1521 IKCLK
-1527 NLKGKKSVTFYK
+1527 NKYSSTYENKK
-1539 SQ
+1539 

>member
-1 MSTIN
+1 MSTI
-6 EQTNNKDFNSNKE
+6 EELNNGIENGSNKADSINEKNGNQE
-19 ETLSNQNNEE
+19 ELEL
-29 EEQNQKKDSDNNKIV
+29 QKRERDHNKIV

-70 ISTIMMLLDLDKI
+70 ISTIMMLLDLNKI

-160 AKLDEVDDYNKNQ
+160 AKLDEVEDYNKTQ

-187 VSTRIKDNL
+187 VSTRLKDNL
-196 IHKKDVISAVF
+196 IHKKDVICSVF
-207 IPRSDIILA
+207 VPRVDIILI
-216 NEYSTKVLKVYNPKT
+216 NEYSTKILKVYNPKT
-231 GHCNKT
+231 GHCIKT

-255 HSNSLGYN
+255 YSSSRYD
-263 KYKKEDKKSKD
+263 KYRKSEEKKIKKQ
-274 KKKEAEKIPKALS
+274 KEAEKQPKALS

-293 THYQNLVAIC
+293 FHYQNIVAIC

-308 IIFFH
+308 IVFFH
-313 FASDDRIE
+313 FSSDDRVE

-335 WFLPEHNIWFSS
+335 WFLPEHNIWFAS

-458 FEYFINVYCTDLSL
+458 FEYYINVYCTDLSL
-472 EDAFKGKLEGHYAP
+472 DDAFKGKLEGHYAP

-519 QLIVS
+519 QLIVT
-524 PKKNFNVTNLLSL
+524 PKKNFKVTNLLSL

-546 GNKVIYYDANYK
+546 GNKIIYYDANYK
-558 EEENEQKSNAND
+558 EEEHEQKNNSND
-570 DNFPIKIEFNR
+570 DNFPIKVEFNR

-593 IRVYTKEGNLFK
+593 IRVYTKEGNLYK

-624 FLFENN
+624 FIFENN

-657 NEHEIEKDGT
+657 NEHETEKDGT
-667 QVYSYSHSKDISSL
+667 QTYTYSHTKDISSL
-681 YYFYD
+681 YYYYD
-686 DSQENLLLISTGF
+686 DTKENLLLISTGF
-699 DSLINIYDEGN
+699 DSLINIYDEEN
-710 SEETEQLRTIRGGHT
+710 SEETELLRTIKGGHT
-725 ILGKPNEI
+725 LSGKVNEI
-733 TCLAFSKTLNLF
+733 TTLAFSKTLNLF
-745 ATGSSENLIVIWDFE
+745 ATGSSENLIVVWDFE

-765 DVFSLKM
+765 DVFSLRM
-772 RGEKGSVKCL
+772 RGEKGSVKFL

-789 ILVSTYTDGT
+789 ILASTYTDGT

-817 ARNYHKY
+817 ARNYYKH
-824 HGIDITTINCMD
+824 HGIDITTINYMD
-836 IYEGILPEM
+836 TYQGVMPEI
-845 RYSVPLRKY
+845 RYDVPLRKY

-859 PFANPNKIYEIPR
+859 PFSNPNKKYEIPR
-872 KKANKKNRRRASIS
+872 KKKNKKNKNNYY
-886 ENSEK
+886 ELEEHK
-891 KEEEEEIDEELN
+891 EEEEEEEIDEELN
-903 LDIVPNIYKNEII
+903 LDIVPKIYKNEII
-916 DTKIDSE
+916 DTKIDSD
-923 LYFAKKDST
+923 LYYAKKNST
-932 LTDDVIL
+932 QLDEVIITQR
-939 SPKYYLFL
+939 YYLFL
-947 GDSYGNVKALD
+947 GDSYGNVKVLD
-958 LIGLFKKNRYEP
+958 LMGLIKKNRYEP
-970 ASQATIK
+970 ASKATIK
-977 SSFNIKKKEDIN
+977 SSFNIKKKDEIN

-1000 KGDNELPKYTN
+1000 KGEYDLPKYTN

-1020 FKAHSEGITCLTVIK
+1020 FKAHSEGITYLTVIK
-1035 EPLCFVTGGRD
+1035 EPLCFVTASRD
-1046 KFVKIWDMNCLC
+1046 KFVKIWDINCNC

-1064 LPKLSKFVGELPP
+1064 LPKLSKLDGELPP

-1123 EKMENTE
+1123 EKMENVE

-1141 RKFKKLEKTEQKKDF
+1141 RKFKKLEKIEQKKNF
-1156 LTNDNKVGLSYEGFF
+1156 LTNENKGGLSYEGFF

-1183 EEQVPNIGINE
+1183 EEQVPDVGINE
-1194 ITKLFINNLVET
+1194 IAKIFMNNVVET
-1206 DKEKNIERKRQR
+1206 ETEKLKEKRKMKEIEKLKLLEQSKQS
-1218 EEDKS
+1218 DINS
-1223 RREHNIY
+1223 PL
-1230 TNDNI
+1230 
-1235 RKKSP
+1235 KKGS
-1240 KLFSS
+1240 KFLNYSS
-1245 NKMLNRG
+1245 NK
-1252 IQNWVINSLKSYS
+1252 VINKGFKMFVLNALQNS

-1270 SNTNDL
+1270 SFN
-1276 GKKTEYKKPSPK
+1276 KKKAADAK
-1288 STYLSQKITN
+1288 SQN
-1298 SNENPITKLEKDNSN
+1298 SNSSSPQTLIKNYNSN
-1313 KDIKENSITEFGKHS
+1313 QITSNEKEDYNNNITDFGKYS

-1333 FQKNKEG
+1333 FRKRVERIINNMRPIQSS
-1340 ILNLRGTMSP
+1340 ISS
-1350 TNGPIKIEKKEKLEL
+1350 PIKIEKKDNLEL
-1365 IMPEK
+1365 QSPEK
-1370 LELDNIKKK
+1370 LELENIKKNL
-1379 FKSFKSNKSNNIL
+1379 KSKTKNVI
-1392 GRNYNR
+1392 GRNNR
-1398 DRNTFYSEKL
+1398 FKDSFYSERF
-1408 FGKSIET
+1408 FGKTSEHP
-1415 KHIKTEVEK
+1415 HIKTEIEK
-1424 KEEKMKNI
+1424 KEEKIKSI
-1432 FEFKKNLSNLHLP
+1432 DKFKKNLSNLHLP
-1445 FLNENIIFHRGET
+1445 FLKDNIIFQRGET

-1471 KACVE
+1471 KACCE

-1498 VKQYAKDIKST
+1498 VKQYAKDIKNI
-1509 KIDDSSRKKSTS
+1509 KIDSETKKSTS
-1521 YDFFSK
+1521 IKCLK
-1527 NLKGKKSVTFYK
+1527 NKYSSTYENKK
-1539 SQ
+1539 

>member
-1 MSTIN
+1 MSTI
-6 EQTNNKDFNSNKE
+6 
-19 ETLSNQNNEE
+19 
-29 EEQNQKKDSDNNKIV
+29 EEQNNGIENGSNKADSINEKNGNQEELELQKRERDHNKIV

-70 ISTIMMLLDLDKI
+70 ISTIMMLLDLNKI

-160 AKLDEVDDYNKNQ
+160 AKLDEVEDYNKTQ

-187 VSTRIKDNL
+187 VSTRLKDNL
-196 IHKKDVISAVF
+196 IHKKDVICSVF
-207 IPRSDIILA
+207 VPRVDIILI
-216 NEYSTKVLKVYNPKT
+216 NEYSTKILKVYNPKT
-231 GHCNKT
+231 GHCIKT

-255 HSNSLGYN
+255 YSSSRYD
-263 KYKKEDKKSKD
+263 KYRKSEEKKIKKQ
-274 KKKEAEKIPKALS
+274 KEAEKQPKALS

-293 THYQNLVAIC
+293 FHYQNIVAIC

-308 IIFFH
+308 IVFFH
-313 FASDDRIE
+313 FSSDDRVE

-335 WFLPEHNIWFSS
+335 WFLPEHNIWFAS

-458 FEYFINVYCTDLSL
+458 FEYYINVYCTDLSL
-472 EDAFKGKLEGHYAP
+472 DDAFKGKLEGHYAP

-519 QLIVS
+519 QLIVT
-524 PKKNFNVTNLLSL
+524 PKKNFKVTNLLSL

-546 GNKVIYYDANYK
+546 GNKIIYYDANYK
-558 EEENEQKSNAND
+558 EDEHEQKNNSND
-570 DNFPIKIEFNR
+570 DNFPIKVEFNR

-593 IRVYTKEGNLFK
+593 IRVYTKEGNLYK

-624 FLFENN
+624 FIFENN

-657 NEHEIEKDGT
+657 NEHETEKDGT
-667 QVYSYSHSKDISSL
+667 QTYTYSHTKDISSL
-681 YYFYD
+681 YYYYD
-686 DSQENLLLISTGF
+686 DTKENLLLISTGF
-699 DSLINIYDEGN
+699 DSLINIYDEEN
-710 SEETEQLRTIRGGHT
+710 SEETELLRTIKGGHT
-725 ILGKPNEI
+725 LSGKVNEI
-733 TCLAFSKTLNLF
+733 TTLAFSKTLNLF
-745 ATGSSENLIVIWDFE
+745 ATGSSENLIVVWDFE

-765 DVFSLKM
+765 DVFSLRM
-772 RGEKGSVKCL
+772 RGEKGSVKFL

-789 ILVSTYTDGT
+789 ILASTYTDGT

-817 ARNYHKY
+817 ARNYYKH
-824 HGIDITTINCMD
+824 HGIDITTINYMD
-836 IYEGILPEM
+836 TYQGVMPEI
-845 RYSVPLRKY
+845 RYDVPLRKY

-859 PFANPNKIYEIPR
+859 PFSNPNKKYEIPR
-872 KKANKKNRRRASIS
+872 KKKNKKNKNNYY
-886 ENSEK
+886 ELEEYK
-891 KEEEEEIDEELN
+891 EEEEEEIDEELN
-903 LDIVPNIYKNEII
+903 LDIVPKIYKNEII
-916 DTKIDSE
+916 DTKIDSD
-923 LYFAKKDST
+923 LYYAKKNST
-932 LTDDVIL
+932 QLDEVIITQR
-939 SPKYYLFL
+939 YYLFL
-947 GDSYGNVKALD
+947 GDSYGNVKVLD
-958 LIGLFKKNRYEP
+958 LMGLIKKNRYEP
-970 ASQATIK
+970 ASKATIK
-977 SSFNIKKKEDIN
+977 SSFNIKKKDEIN

-1000 KGDNELPKYTN
+1000 KGEYDLPKYTN

-1020 FKAHSEGITCLTVIK
+1020 FKAHSEGITYLTVIK
-1035 EPLCFVTGGRD
+1035 EPLCFVTASRD
-1046 KFVKIWDMNCLC
+1046 KFVKIWDINCNC

-1064 LPKLSKFVGELPP
+1064 LPKLSKLDGELPP

-1123 EKMENTE
+1123 EKMENVE

-1141 RKFKKLEKTEQKKDF
+1141 RKFKKLEKIEQKKNF
-1156 LTNDNKVGLSYEGFF
+1156 LTNENKGGLSYEGFF

-1183 EEQVPNIGINE
+1183 EEQVPNVGINE
-1194 ITKLFINNLVET
+1194 IAKIFMNNVVET
-1206 DKEKNIERKRQR
+1206 ETEKLKEKRKMKEIEKLKLLEQSKQS
-1218 EEDKS
+1218 DINS
-1223 RREHNIY
+1223 PL
-1230 TNDNI
+1230 
-1235 RKKSP
+1235 KKGS
-1240 KLFSS
+1240 KFLNYSS
-1245 NKMLNRG
+1245 NK
-1252 IQNWVINSLKSYS
+1252 VINKGFKMFVLNALQNS

-1270 SNTNDL
+1270 SFN
-1276 GKKTEYKKPSPK
+1276 KKKAADAK
-1288 STYLSQKITN
+1288 SQN
-1298 SNENPITKLEKDNSN
+1298 SNSSSPQTLIKNYNSN
-1313 KDIKENSITEFGKHS
+1313 QITSNEKEDYNNNITDFGKYS

-1333 FQKNKEG
+1333 FRKRVERIINNMRPIQSS
-1340 ILNLRGTMSP
+1340 ISS
-1350 TNGPIKIEKKEKLEL
+1350 PIKIEKKDNLEL
-1365 IMPEK
+1365 QSPEK
-1370 LELDNIKKK
+1370 LELENIKKNL
-1379 FKSFKSNKSNNIL
+1379 KSKTKNVI
-1392 GRNYNR
+1392 GRNNR
-1398 DRNTFYSEKL
+1398 FKDSFYSERF
-1408 FGKSIET
+1408 FGKTSEHP
-1415 KHIKTEVEK
+1415 HIKTEIEK
-1424 KEEKMKNI
+1424 KEEKIKSI
-1432 FEFKKNLSNLHLP
+1432 DKFKKNLSNLHLP
-1445 FLNENIIFHRGET
+1445 FLKDNIIFQRGET

-1471 KACVE
+1471 KACCE

-1498 VKQYAKDIKST
+1498 VKQYAKDIKNI
-1509 KIDDSSRKKSTS
+1509 KIDSETKKSTS
-1521 YDFFSK
+1521 IKCLK
-1527 NLKGKKSVTFYK
+1527 NKYSSTYENKK
-1539 SQ
+1539 

>member
-1 MSTIN
+1 MSTI
-6 EQTNNKDFNSNKE
+6 
-19 ETLSNQNNEE
+19 
-29 EEQNQKKDSDNNKIV
+29 EEQNNGIENGSNKADSINEKNGNQEELELQKRERDHNKIV

-70 ISTIMMLLDLDKI
+70 ISTIMMLLDLNKI

-160 AKLDEVDDYNKNQ
+160 AKLDEVEDYNKTQ

-187 VSTRIKDNL
+187 VSTRLKDNL
-196 IHKKDVISAVF
+196 IHKKDVICSVF
-207 IPRSDIILA
+207 VPRVDIILI
-216 NEYSTKVLKVYNPKT
+216 NEYSTKILKVYNPKT
-231 GHCNKT
+231 GHCIKT

-255 HSNSLGYN
+255 YSSSRYD
-263 KYKKEDKKSKD
+263 KYRKSEEKKIKKQ
-274 KKKEAEKIPKALS
+274 KEAEKQPKALS

-293 THYQNLVAIC
+293 FHYQNIVAIC

-308 IIFFH
+308 IVFFH
-313 FASDDRIE
+313 FSSDDRVE

-335 WFLPEHNIWFSS
+335 WFLPEHNIWFAS

-458 FEYFINVYCTDLSL
+458 FEYYINVYCTDLSL
-472 EDAFKGKLEGHYAP
+472 DDAFKGKLEGHYAP

-519 QLIVS
+519 QLIVT
-524 PKKNFNVTNLLSL
+524 PKKNFKVTNLLSL

-546 GNKVIYYDANYK
+546 GNKIIYYDANYK
-558 EEENEQKSNAND
+558 EEEHEQKNNSND
-570 DNFPIKIEFNR
+570 DNFPIKVEFNR

-593 IRVYTKEGNLFK
+593 IRVYTKEGNLYK

-624 FLFENN
+624 FIFENN

-642 IMQFNAGNGSLIKAI
+642 IMQFNAG
-657 NEHEIEKDGT
+657 ETEKDGT
-667 QVYSYSHSKDISSL
+667 QTYTYSHTKDISSL
-681 YYFYD
+681 YYYYD
-686 DSQENLLLISTGF
+686 DTKENLLLISTGF
-699 DSLINIYDEGN
+699 DSLINIYDEEN
-710 SEETEQLRTIRGGHT
+710 SEETELLRTIKGGHT
-725 ILGKPNEI
+725 LSGKVNEI
-733 TCLAFSKTLNLF
+733 TTLAFSKTLNLF
-745 ATGSSENLIVIWDFE
+745 ATGSSENLIVVWDFE

-765 DVFSLKM
+765 DVFSLRM
-772 RGEKGSVKCL
+772 RGEKGSVKFL

-789 ILVSTYTDGT
+789 ILASTYTDGT

-817 ARNYHKY
+817 ARNYYKH
-824 HGIDITTINCMD
+824 HGIDITTINYMD
-836 IYEGILPEM
+836 TYQGVMPEI
-845 RYSVPLRKY
+845 RYDVPLRKY

-859 PFANPNKIYEIPR
+859 PFSNPNKKYEIPR
-872 KKANKKNRRRASIS
+872 KKKNKKNKNNYY
-886 ENSEK
+886 ELEEHK
-891 KEEEEEIDEELN
+891 EEEEEEEIDEELN
-903 LDIVPNIYKNEII
+903 LDIVPKIYKNEII
-916 DTKIDSE
+916 DTKIDSD
-923 LYFAKKDST
+923 LYYAKKNST
-932 LTDDVIL
+932 QLDEVIITQR
-939 SPKYYLFL
+939 YYLFL
-947 GDSYGNVKALD
+947 GDSYGNVKVLD
-958 LIGLFKKNRYEP
+958 LMGLIKKNRYEP
-970 ASQATIK
+970 ASKATIK
-977 SSFNIKKKEDIN
+977 SSFNIKKKDEIN

-1000 KGDNELPKYTN
+1000 KGEYDLPKYTN

-1020 FKAHSEGITCLTVIK
+1020 FKAHSEGITYLTVIK
-1035 EPLCFVTGGRD
+1035 EPLCFVTASRD
-1046 KFVKIWDMNCLC
+1046 KFVKIWDINCNC

-1064 LPKLSKFVGELPP
+1064 LPKLSKLDGELPP

-1123 EKMENTE
+1123 EKMENVE

-1141 RKFKKLEKTEQKKDF
+1141 RKFKKLEKIEQKKNF
-1156 LTNDNKVGLSYEGFF
+1156 LTNENKGGLSYEGFF

-1183 EEQVPNIGINE
+1183 EEQVPNVGINE
-1194 ITKLFINNLVET
+1194 IAKIFMNNVVET
-1206 DKEKNIERKRQR
+1206 ETEKLKEKRKMKEIEKLKLLEQSKQS
-1218 EEDKS
+1218 DINS
-1223 RREHNIY
+1223 PL
-1230 TNDNI
+1230 
-1235 RKKSP
+1235 KKGS
-1240 KLFSS
+1240 KFLNYSS
-1245 NKMLNRG
+1245 NK
-1252 IQNWVINSLKSYS
+1252 VINKGFKMFVLNALQNN

-1270 SNTNDL
+1270 SFN
-1276 GKKTEYKKPSPK
+1276 KKKAADAK
-1288 STYLSQKITN
+1288 SQN
-1298 SNENPITKLEKDNSN
+1298 SNSSSPQTLIKNYNSN
-1313 KDIKENSITEFGKHS
+1313 QITSNEKEDYNNNITDFGKYS

-1333 FQKNKEG
+1333 FRKRVERIINNMRPIQSS
-1340 ILNLRGTMSP
+1340 ISS
-1350 TNGPIKIEKKEKLEL
+1350 PIKIEKKDNLEL
-1365 IMPEK
+1365 QSPEK
-1370 LELDNIKKK
+1370 LELENINKNL
-1379 FKSFKSNKSNNIL
+1379 KSKTKNVI
-1392 GRNYNR
+1392 GRNNR
-1398 DRNTFYSEKL
+1398 FKDSFYSERF
-1408 FGKSIET
+1408 FGKTSEHP
-1415 KHIKTEVEK
+1415 HIKTEIEK
-1424 KEEKMKNI
+1424 KEEKIKSI
-1432 FEFKKNLSNLHLP
+1432 DKFKKNLSNLHLP
-1445 FLNENIIFHRGET
+1445 FLKDNIIFQRGET

-1471 KACVE
+1471 KACCE

-1498 VKQYAKDIKST
+1498 VKQYAKDIKNI
-1509 KIDDSSRKKSTS
+1509 KIDSETKKSTS
-1521 YDFFSK
+1521 IKCLK
-1527 NLKGKKSVTFYK
+1527 NKYSSTYENKK
-1539 SQ
+1539 

>member
-1 MSTIN
+1 MSTIHEQNNNN
-6 EQTNNKDFNSNKE
+6 ENNSSKLLSTSNK
-19 ETLSNQNNEE
+19 NGEE
-29 EEQNQKKDSDNNKIV
+29 EEKSQNTRGDNDKIV

-70 ISTIMMLLDLDKI
+70 ISTIMMLLDLNKI
-83 NKLHDFYSD
+83 NKLHDFYKD

-160 AKLDEVDDYNKNQ
+160 AKSDEVDDYNKAQ

-187 VSTRIKDNL
+187 VSNRIKDNL
-196 IHKKDVISAVF
+196 IHKKDVICSVF
-207 IPRSDIILA
+207 IPRLDLILV
-216 NEYSTKVLKVYNPKT
+216 NEYSTKTLKVYNPKT

-255 HSNSLGYN
+255 HNSRSNR
-263 KYKKEDKKSKD
+263 YKKAEEKKQ
-274 KKKEAEKIPKALS
+274 KKNKEEEKQPKALS

-293 THYQNLVAIC
+293 FHYQNLVALC

-308 IIFFH
+308 IVFFH
-313 FASDDRIE
+313 FASDDRVE
-321 LIHEMHMPTLEKRV
+321 LIHEMHMPVLEKRV
-335 WFLPEHNIWFSS
+335 WFLPEHNIWFAS

-376 FNENHPYRKHY
+376 FNEGHPYRKHY

-435 NLGVRSLDYNPLIDN
+435 NLGVRFLDYNPLIDN

-458 FEYFINVYCTDLSL
+458 FEYYINVYCTDLSL
-472 EDAFKGKLEGHYAP
+472 DDAFKGKLEGHYAP
-486 VISCK
+486 VISCQ

-519 QLIVS
+519 QLIVT
-524 PKKNFNVTNLLSL
+524 PKKNFKVTNLLSL

-546 GNKVIYYDANYK
+546 GNKIIYYDANYK
-558 EEENEQKSNAND
+558 EEENEQKNNAND
-570 DNFPIKIEFNR
+570 DNFPIKVEFNR

-593 IRVYTKEGNLFK
+593 IRVYTKEGNLYK

-657 NEHEIEKDGT
+657 NEHENEKDGVQT
-667 QVYSYSHSKDISSL
+667 YNYSHTKDISSL

-710 SEETEQLRTIRGGHT
+710 SEETEQLRTIKGGHT
-725 ILGKPNEI
+725 LAGKANEI
-733 TCLAFSKTLNLF
+733 TVLAFSKTLNLF
-745 ATGSSENLIVIWDFE
+745 ATGSFENLICVWDFE

-765 DVFSLKM
+765 DVFSLRM
-772 RGEKGSVKCL
+772 RGEKNSVKCL

-789 ILVSTYTDGT
+789 ILVSSYTDGT
-799 IYFWGVR
+799 LYFWGVR
-806 QCKDRGMCILR
+806 QNKDRGQCILR

-836 IYEGILPEM
+836 IYEGVLPEM
-845 RYSVPLRKY
+845 RYSVPLKKY

-859 PFANPNKIYEIPR
+859 PFSNPNKKYIIPR
-872 KKANKKNRRRASIS
+872 KKKDKRKHKNYNLLEFDQRSK
-886 ENSEK
+886 EGE
-891 KEEEEEIDEELN
+891 EEEEEIDEELN
-903 LDIVPNIYKNEII
+903 LDIVPSIYKDEII
-916 DTKIDSE
+916 DTKIDAE
-923 LYFAKKDST
+923 LYIAKKDNT
-932 LTDDVIL
+932 QQNEDTNI
-939 SPKYYLFL
+939 SPRYYLFL
-947 GDSYGNVKALD
+947 GDAYGNVKALD
-958 LIGLFKKNRYEP
+958 LVGLFKKNRYEP
-970 ASQATIK
+970 ASKATIK
-977 SSFNIKKKEDIN
+977 SSFNIKKKDEIN

-1000 KGDNELPKYTN
+1000 KGEYDLPRFTN
-1011 LYYKMIRNE
+1011 LYYRMIRNE
-1020 FKAHSEGITCLTVIK
+1020 FKAHSEGITCITVIK
-1035 EPLCFVTGGRD
+1035 EPLCFVTAGRD
-1046 KFVKIWDMNCLC
+1046 KFVKIWDINCLC

-1064 LPKLSKFVGELPP
+1064 LPKLSKLEGELPP

-1123 EKMENTE
+1123 EKMENIE
-1130 QPKKEIVQFIK
+1130 EPKKEIVQFIK
-1141 RKFKKLEKTEQKKDF
+1141 RKFKKLEKVEQKKDF
-1156 LTNDNKVGLSYEGFF
+1156 ITNENKANLSYEGFF

-1194 ITKLFINNLVET
+1194 IAKIFMDNVVET
-1206 DKEKNIERKRQR
+1206 EKEKEQERKRLKQL
-1218 EEDKS
+1218 EKAKL
-1223 RREHNIY
+1223 EHTKHIPEKLSPM
-1230 TNDNI
+1230 
-1235 RKKSP
+1235 KKSQR
-1240 KLFSS
+1240 LNFSS
-1245 NKMLNRG
+1245 NKTLNKG
-1252 IQNWVINSLKSYS
+1252 IQMFVMNSIRNTLQNS

-1270 SNTNDL
+1270 TL
-1276 GKKTEYKKPSPK
+1276 GKTKQLEYHK
-1288 STYLSQKITN
+1288 SISNFGSQKT
-1298 SNENPITKLEKDNSN
+1298 ITKSDNQFSPSGKDRDEYNITDFN
-1313 KDIKENSITEFGKHS
+1313 KYS

-1333 FQKNKEG
+1333 FKNDFGKIGDLKQEG
-1340 ILNLRGTMSP
+1340 KSP
-1350 TNGPIKIEKKEKLEL
+1350 IPKPIKIEKNEKLDL
-1365 IMPEK
+1365 IMPDN
-1370 LELDNIKKK
+1370 LELENIKKNLISQK
-1379 FKSFKSNKSNNIL
+1379 KNLNERNQNKL
-1392 GRNYNR
+1392 RG
-1398 DRNTFYSEKL
+1398 TFYSQRF
-1408 FGKSIET
+1408 FGKTTEPPR
-1415 KHIKTEVEK
+1415 IKTELE
-1424 KEEKMKNI
+1424 KEEEKAKNI
-1432 FEFKKNLSNLHLP
+1432 NLFKKNLSNLHLP
-1445 FLNENIIFHRGET
+1445 FLNDNIIFQRGET

-1471 KACVE
+1471 KACCE
-1476 INKQIDMPNSC
+1476 INKQVDMPNSC
-1487 IRKNYRNNWKL
+1487 IRKNYKNNWKL
-1498 VKQYAKDIKST
+1498 VKQYAKDIKNTNIESG
-1509 KIDDSSRKKSTS
+1509 RKKSTS
-1521 YDFFSK
+1521 INFFRRRPEIKITSPTH
-1527 NLKGKKSVTFYK
+1527 KKY
-1539 SQ
+1539 

>member
-1 MSTIN
+1 MSTI
-6 EQTNNKDFNSNKE
+6 
-19 ETLSNQNNEE
+19 
-29 EEQNQKKDSDNNKIV
+29 EEQNNGIENGSNKADSINEKNGNQEELELQKRERDHNKIV

-70 ISTIMMLLDLDKI
+70 ISTIMMLLDLNKI

-160 AKLDEVDDYNKNQ
+160 AKLDEVEDYNKTQ

-187 VSTRIKDNL
+187 VSTRLKDNL
-196 IHKKDVISAVF
+196 IHKKDVICSVF
-207 IPRSDIILA
+207 VPRVDIILI
-216 NEYSTKVLKVYNPKT
+216 NEYSTKILKVYNPKT
-231 GHCNKT
+231 GHCIKT

-255 HSNSLGYN
+255 YSSSRYD
-263 KYKKEDKKSKD
+263 KYRKSEEKKIKKQ
-274 KKKEAEKIPKALS
+274 KEAEKQPKALS

-293 THYQNLVAIC
+293 FHYQNIVAIC

-308 IIFFH
+308 IVFFH
-313 FASDDRIE
+313 FSSDDRVE

-335 WFLPEHNIWFSS
+335 WFLPEHNIWFAS

-458 FEYFINVYCTDLSL
+458 FEYYINVYCTDLSL
-472 EDAFKGKLEGHYAP
+472 DDAFKGKLEGHYAP

-519 QLIVS
+519 QLIVT
-524 PKKNFNVTNLLSL
+524 PKKNFKVTNLLSL

-546 GNKVIYYDANYK
+546 GNKIIYYDANYK
-558 EEENEQKSNAND
+558 EDEHEQKNNSND
-570 DNFPIKIEFNR
+570 DNFPIKVEFNR

-593 IRVYTKEGNLFK
+593 IRVYTKEGNLYK

-624 FLFENN
+624 FIFENN

-657 NEHEIEKDGT
+657 NEHETEKDGT
-667 QVYSYSHSKDISSL
+667 QTYTYSHTKDISSL
-681 YYFYD
+681 YYYYD
-686 DSQENLLLISTGF
+686 DTKENLLLISTGF
-699 DSLINIYDEGN
+699 DSLINIYDEEN
-710 SEETEQLRTIRGGHT
+710 SEETELLRTIKGGHT
-725 ILGKPNEI
+725 LSGKVNEI
-733 TCLAFSKTLNLF
+733 TTLAFSKTLNLF
-745 ATGSSENLIVIWDFE
+745 ATGSSENLIVVWDFE

-765 DVFSLKM
+765 DVFSLRM
-772 RGEKGSVKCL
+772 RGEKGSVKFL

-789 ILVSTYTDGT
+789 ILASTYTDGT

-817 ARNYHKY
+817 ARNYYKH
-824 HGIDITTINCMD
+824 HGIDITTINYMD
-836 IYEGILPEM
+836 TYQGVMPEI
-845 RYSVPLRKY
+845 RYDVPLRKY

-859 PFANPNKIYEIPR
+859 PFSNPNKKYEIPR
-872 KKANKKNRRRASIS
+872 KKKNKKNKNNYY
-886 ENSEK
+886 ELEEYK
-891 KEEEEEIDEELN
+891 EEEEEEIDEELN
-903 LDIVPNIYKNEII
+903 LDIVPKIYKNEII
-916 DTKIDSE
+916 DTKIDSD
-923 LYFAKKDST
+923 LYYAKKNST
-932 LTDDVIL
+932 QLDEVIITQR
-939 SPKYYLFL
+939 YYLFL
-947 GDSYGNVKALD
+947 GDSYGNVKVLD
-958 LIGLFKKNRYEP
+958 LMGLIKKNRYEP
-970 ASQATIK
+970 ASKATIK
-977 SSFNIKKKEDIN
+977 SSFNIKKKDEIN

-1000 KGDNELPKYTN
+1000 KGEYDLPKYTN

-1020 FKAHSEGITCLTVIK
+1020 FKAHSEGITYLTVIK
-1035 EPLCFVTGGRD
+1035 EPLCFVTASRD
-1046 KFVKIWDMNCLC
+1046 KFVKIWDINCNC

-1064 LPKLSKFVGELPP
+1064 LPKLSKLDGELPP

-1123 EKMENTE
+1123 EKMENVE

-1141 RKFKKLEKTEQKKDF
+1141 RKFKKLEKIEQKKNF
-1156 LTNDNKVGLSYEGFF
+1156 LTNENKGGLSYEGFF

-1183 EEQVPNIGINE
+1183 EEQVPNVGINE
-1194 ITKLFINNLVET
+1194 IAKIFMNNVVET
-1206 DKEKNIERKRQR
+1206 ETEKLKEKRKMKEIEKLKLLEQSKQS
-1218 EEDKS
+1218 DINS
-1223 RREHNIY
+1223 PL
-1230 TNDNI
+1230 
-1235 RKKSP
+1235 KKGS
-1240 KLFSS
+1240 KFLNYSS
-1245 NKMLNRG
+1245 NK
-1252 IQNWVINSLKSYS
+1252 VINKGFKMFVLNALQNN

-1270 SNTNDL
+1270 SFN
-1276 GKKTEYKKPSPK
+1276 KKKAADAK
-1288 STYLSQKITN
+1288 SQN
-1298 SNENPITKLEKDNSN
+1298 SNSSSPQTLIKNYNSN
-1313 KDIKENSITEFGKHS
+1313 QITSNEKEDYNNNITDFGKYS

-1333 FQKNKEG
+1333 FRKRVERIINNMRPIQSS
-1340 ILNLRGTMSP
+1340 ISS
-1350 TNGPIKIEKKEKLEL
+1350 PIKIEKKDNLEL
-1365 IMPEK
+1365 QSPEK
-1370 LELDNIKKK
+1370 LELENINKNL
-1379 FKSFKSNKSNNIL
+1379 KSKTKNVI
-1392 GRNYNR
+1392 GRNNR
-1398 DRNTFYSEKL
+1398 FKDSFYSERF
-1408 FGKSIET
+1408 FGKTSEHP
-1415 KHIKTEVEK
+1415 HIKTEIEK
-1424 KEEKMKNI
+1424 KEEKIKSI
-1432 FEFKKNLSNLHLP
+1432 DKFKKNLSNLHLP
-1445 FLNENIIFHRGET
+1445 FLKDNIIFQRGET

-1471 KACVE
+1471 KACCE

-1498 VKQYAKDIKST
+1498 VKQYAKDIKNL
-1509 KIDDSSRKKSTS
+1509 KIDSETKKSTS
-1521 YDFFSK
+1521 IKCLK
-1527 NLKGKKSVTFYK
+1527 NKHSSTYKNKK
-1539 SQ
+1539 

>member
-1 MSTIN
+1 MSTI
-6 EQTNNKDFNSNKE
+6 
-19 ETLSNQNNEE
+19 
-29 EEQNQKKDSDNNKIV
+29 EEQNNGIENGSNKADSINEKNGNQEELELQKRERDHNKIV

-70 ISTIMMLLDLDKI
+70 ISTIMMLLDLNKI

-160 AKLDEVDDYNKNQ
+160 AKLDEVEDYNKTQ

-187 VSTRIKDNL
+187 VSTRLKDNL
-196 IHKKDVISAVF
+196 IHKKDVICSVF
-207 IPRSDIILA
+207 VPRVDIILI
-216 NEYSTKVLKVYNPKT
+216 NEYSTKILKVYNPKT
-231 GHCNKT
+231 GHCIKT

-255 HSNSLGYN
+255 YSSSRYD
-263 KYKKEDKKSKD
+263 KYRKSEEKKIKKQ
-274 KKKEAEKIPKALS
+274 KEAEKQPKALS

-293 THYQNLVAIC
+293 FHYQNIVAIC

-308 IIFFH
+308 IVFFH
-313 FASDDRIE
+313 FSSDDRVE

-335 WFLPEHNIWFSS
+335 WFLPEHNIWFAS

-458 FEYFINVYCTDLSL
+458 FEYYINVYCTDLSL
-472 EDAFKGKLEGHYAP
+472 DDAFKGKLEGHYAP

-519 QLIVS
+519 QLIVT
-524 PKKNFNVTNLLSL
+524 PKKNFKVTNLLSL

-546 GNKVIYYDANYK
+546 GNKIIYYDANYK
-558 EEENEQKSNAND
+558 EDEHEQKNNSND
-570 DNFPIKIEFNR
+570 DNFPIKVEFNR

-593 IRVYTKEGNLFK
+593 IRVYTKEGNLYK

-624 FLFENN
+624 FIFENN

-657 NEHEIEKDGT
+657 NEHETEKDGT
-667 QVYSYSHSKDISSL
+667 QTYTYSHTKDISSL
-681 YYFYD
+681 YYYYD
-686 DSQENLLLISTGF
+686 DTKENLLLISTGF
-699 DSLINIYDEGN
+699 DSLINIYDEEN
-710 SEETEQLRTIRGGHT
+710 SEETELLRTIKGGHT
-725 ILGKPNEI
+725 LSGKVNEI
-733 TCLAFSKTLNLF
+733 TTLAFSKTLNLF
-745 ATGSSENLIVIWDFE
+745 ATGSSENLIVVWDFE

-765 DVFSLKM
+765 DVFSLRM
-772 RGEKGSVKCL
+772 RGEKGSVKFL

-789 ILVSTYTDGT
+789 ILASTYTDGT

-817 ARNYHKY
+817 ARNYYKH
-824 HGIDITTINCMD
+824 HGIDITTINYMD
-836 IYEGILPEM
+836 TYQGVMPEI
-845 RYSVPLRKY
+845 RYDVPLRKY

-859 PFANPNKIYEIPR
+859 PFSNPNKKYEIPR
-872 KKANKKNRRRASIS
+872 KKKNKKNKNNYY
-886 ENSEK
+886 ELEEYK
-891 KEEEEEIDEELN
+891 EEEEEEIDEELN
-903 LDIVPNIYKNEII
+903 LDIVPKIYKNEII
-916 DTKIDSE
+916 DTKIDSD
-923 LYFAKKDST
+923 LYYAKKNST
-932 LTDDVIL
+932 QLDEVIITQR
-939 SPKYYLFL
+939 YYLFL
-947 GDSYGNVKALD
+947 GDSYGNVKVLD
-958 LIGLFKKNRYEP
+958 LMGLIKKNRYEP
-970 ASQATIK
+970 ASKATIK
-977 SSFNIKKKEDIN
+977 SSFNIKKKDEIN

-1000 KGDNELPKYTN
+1000 KGEYDLPKYTN

-1020 FKAHSEGITCLTVIK
+1020 FKAHSEGITYLTVIK
-1035 EPLCFVTGGRD
+1035 EPLCFVTASRD
-1046 KFVKIWDMNCLC
+1046 KFVKIWDINCNC

-1064 LPKLSKFVGELPP
+1064 LPKLSKLDGELPP

-1123 EKMENTE
+1123 EKMENVE

-1141 RKFKKLEKTEQKKDF
+1141 RKFKKLEKIEQKKNF
-1156 LTNDNKVGLSYEGFF
+1156 LTNENKGGLSYEGFF

-1183 EEQVPNIGINE
+1183 EEQVPNVGINE
-1194 ITKLFINNLVET
+1194 IAKIFMNNVVET
-1206 DKEKNIERKRQR
+1206 ETEKLKEKRKMKEIEKLKLLEQSKQS
-1218 EEDKS
+1218 DINS
-1223 RREHNIY
+1223 PL
-1230 TNDNI
+1230 
-1235 RKKSP
+1235 KKGS
-1240 KLFSS
+1240 KFLNYSS
-1245 NKMLNRG
+1245 NK
-1252 IQNWVINSLKSYS
+1252 VINKGFKMFVLNALQNS

-1270 SNTNDL
+1270 SFN
-1276 GKKTEYKKPSPK
+1276 KKKAADAK
-1288 STYLSQKITN
+1288 SQN
-1298 SNENPITKLEKDNSN
+1298 SNSSSPQTLIKNYNSN
-1313 KDIKENSITEFGKHS
+1313 QITSNEKEDYNNNITDFGKYS

-1333 FQKNKEG
+1333 FRKRVERIINNMRPIQSS
-1340 ILNLRGTMSP
+1340 ISS
-1350 TNGPIKIEKKEKLEL
+1350 PIKIEKKDNLEL
-1365 IMPEK
+1365 QSPEK
-1370 LELDNIKKK
+1370 LELENINKNL
-1379 FKSFKSNKSNNIL
+1379 KSKTKNVI
-1392 GRNYNR
+1392 GRNNR
-1398 DRNTFYSEKL
+1398 FKDSFYSERF
-1408 FGKSIET
+1408 FGKTSEHP
-1415 KHIKTEVEK
+1415 HIKTEIEK
-1424 KEEKMKNI
+1424 KEEKIKSI
-1432 FEFKKNLSNLHLP
+1432 DKFKKNLSNLHLP
-1445 FLNENIIFHRGET
+1445 FLKDNIIFQRGET

-1471 KACVE
+1471 KACCE

-1498 VKQYAKDIKST
+1498 VKQYAKDIKNL
-1509 KIDDSSRKKSTS
+1509 KIDSETKKSTS
-1521 YDFFSK
+1521 IKCLK
-1527 NLKGKKSVTFYK
+1527 NKYSSTYENKK
-1539 SQ
+1539 

>member
-1 MSTIN
+1 MSTI
-6 EQTNNKDFNSNKE
+6 
-19 ETLSNQNNEE
+19 
-29 EEQNQKKDSDNNKIV
+29 EEQNNGIENGSNKADSINEKNGNQEELELQKRERDHNKIV

-70 ISTIMMLLDLDKI
+70 ISTIMMLLDLNKI

-160 AKLDEVDDYNKNQ
+160 AKLDEVEDYNKTQ

-187 VSTRIKDNL
+187 VSTRLKDNL
-196 IHKKDVISAVF
+196 IHKKDVICSVF
-207 IPRSDIILA
+207 VPRVDIILI
-216 NEYSTKVLKVYNPKT
+216 NEYSTKILKVYNPKT
-231 GHCNKT
+231 GHCIKT

-255 HSNSLGYN
+255 YSSSRYD
-263 KYKKEDKKSKD
+263 KYRKSEEKKIKKQ
-274 KKKEAEKIPKALS
+274 KEAEKQPKALS

-293 THYQNLVAIC
+293 FHYQNIVAIC

-308 IIFFH
+308 IVFFH
-313 FASDDRIE
+313 FSSDDRVE

-335 WFLPEHNIWFSS
+335 WFLPEHNIWFAS

-458 FEYFINVYCTDLSL
+458 FEYYINVYCTDLSL
-472 EDAFKGKLEGHYAP
+472 DDAFKGKLEGHYAP

-519 QLIVS
+519 QLIVT
-524 PKKNFNVTNLLSL
+524 PKKNFKVTNLLSL

-546 GNKVIYYDANYK
+546 GNKIIYYDANYK
-558 EEENEQKSNAND
+558 EDEHEQKNNSND
-570 DNFPIKIEFNR
+570 DNFPIKVEFNR

-593 IRVYTKEGNLFK
+593 IRVYTKEGNLYK

-624 FLFENN
+624 FIFENN

-657 NEHEIEKDGT
+657 NEHETEKDGT
-667 QVYSYSHSKDISSL
+667 QTYTYSHTKDISSL
-681 YYFYD
+681 YYYYD
-686 DSQENLLLISTGF
+686 DTKENLLLISTGF
-699 DSLINIYDEGN
+699 DSLINIYDEEN
-710 SEETEQLRTIRGGHT
+710 SEETELLRTIKGGHT
-725 ILGKPNEI
+725 LSGKVNEI
-733 TCLAFSKTLNLF
+733 TTLAFSKTLNLF
-745 ATGSSENLIVIWDFE
+745 ATGSSENLIVVWDFE

-765 DVFSLKM
+765 DVFSLRM
-772 RGEKGSVKCL
+772 RGEKGSVKFL

-789 ILVSTYTDGT
+789 ILASTYTDGT

-817 ARNYHKY
+817 ARNYYKH
-824 HGIDITTINCMD
+824 HGIDITTINYMD
-836 IYEGILPEM
+836 TYQGVMPEI
-845 RYSVPLRKY
+845 RYDVPLRKY

-859 PFANPNKIYEIPR
+859 PFSNPNKKYEIPR
-872 KKANKKNRRRASIS
+872 KKKNKKNKNNYY
-886 ENSEK
+886 ELEEYK
-891 KEEEEEIDEELN
+891 EEEEEEIDEELN
-903 LDIVPNIYKNEII
+903 LDIVPKIYKNEII
-916 DTKIDSE
+916 DTKIDSD
-923 LYFAKKDST
+923 LYYAKKNST
-932 LTDDVIL
+932 QLDEVIITQR
-939 SPKYYLFL
+939 YYLFL
-947 GDSYGNVKALD
+947 GDSYGNVKVLD
-958 LIGLFKKNRYEP
+958 LMGLIKKNRYEP
-970 ASQATIK
+970 ASKATIK
-977 SSFNIKKKEDIN
+977 SSFNIKKKDEIN

-1000 KGDNELPKYTN
+1000 KGEYDLPKYTN

-1020 FKAHSEGITCLTVIK
+1020 FKAHSEGITYLTVIK
-1035 EPLCFVTGGRD
+1035 EPLCFVTASRD
-1046 KFVKIWDMNCLC
+1046 KFVKIWDINCNC

-1064 LPKLSKFVGELPP
+1064 LPKLSKLDGELPP

-1123 EKMENTE
+1123 EKMENVE

-1141 RKFKKLEKTEQKKDF
+1141 RKFKKLEKIEQKKNF
-1156 LTNDNKVGLSYEGFF
+1156 LTNENKGGLSYEGFF

-1183 EEQVPNIGINE
+1183 EEQVPNVGINE
-1194 ITKLFINNLVET
+1194 IAKIFMNNVVET
-1206 DKEKNIERKRQR
+1206 ETEKLKEKRKMKEIEKLKLLEQSKQS
-1218 EEDKS
+1218 DINS
-1223 RREHNIY
+1223 PL
-1230 TNDNI
+1230 
-1235 RKKSP
+1235 KKGS
-1240 KLFSS
+1240 KFLNYSS
-1245 NKMLNRG
+1245 NK
-1252 IQNWVINSLKSYS
+1252 VINKGFKMFVLNALQNS

-1270 SNTNDL
+1270 SFN
-1276 GKKTEYKKPSPK
+1276 KKKAADAK
-1288 STYLSQKITN
+1288 SQN
-1298 SNENPITKLEKDNSN
+1298 SNSSSPQTLIKNYNSN
-1313 KDIKENSITEFGKHS
+1313 QITSNEKEDYNNNITDFGKYS

-1333 FQKNKEG
+1333 FRKRVERIINNMRPIQSS
-1340 ILNLRGTMSP
+1340 ISS
-1350 TNGPIKIEKKEKLEL
+1350 PIKIEKKDNLEL
-1365 IMPEK
+1365 QSPEK
-1370 LELDNIKKK
+1370 LELENIKKNL
-1379 FKSFKSNKSNNIL
+1379 KSKTKNVI
-1392 GRNYNR
+1392 GRNNR
-1398 DRNTFYSEKL
+1398 FKDSFYSERF
-1408 FGKSIET
+1408 FGKTSEHP
-1415 KHIKTEVEK
+1415 HIKTEIEK
-1424 KEEKMKNI
+1424 KEEKIKSI
-1432 FEFKKNLSNLHLP
+1432 DKFKKNLSNLHLP
-1445 FLNENIIFHRGET
+1445 FLKDNIIFQRGET

-1471 KACVE
+1471 KACCE

-1498 VKQYAKDIKST
+1498 VKQYAKDIKNL
-1509 KIDDSSRKKSTS
+1509 KIDSETKKSTS
-1521 YDFFSK
+1521 IKCLK
-1527 NLKGKKSVTFYK
+1527 NKYSSTYENKK
-1539 SQ
+1539 

>member
-1 MSTIN
+1 MSTI
-6 EQTNNKDFNSNKE
+6 
-19 ETLSNQNNEE
+19 
-29 EEQNQKKDSDNNKIV
+29 EEQNNGIENGSNKADSINEKNGNQEELELQKRERDHNKIV

-70 ISTIMMLLDLDKI
+70 ISTIMMLLDLNKI

-160 AKLDEVDDYNKNQ
+160 AKLDEVEDYNKTQ

-187 VSTRIKDNL
+187 VSTRLKDNL
-196 IHKKDVISAVF
+196 IHKKDVICSVF
-207 IPRSDIILA
+207 VPRVDIILI
-216 NEYSTKVLKVYNPKT
+216 NEYSTKILKVYNPKT
-231 GHCNKT
+231 GHCIKT

-255 HSNSLGYN
+255 YSSSRYD
-263 KYKKEDKKSKD
+263 KYRKSEEKKIKKQ
-274 KKKEAEKIPKALS
+274 KEAEKQPKALS

-293 THYQNLVAIC
+293 FHYQNIVAIC

-308 IIFFH
+308 IVFFH
-313 FASDDRIE
+313 FSSDDRVE

-335 WFLPEHNIWFSS
+335 WFLPEHNIWFAS

-435 NLGVRSLDYNPLIDN
+435 NLGVRSLDYNPIIDN

-458 FEYFINVYCTDLSL
+458 FEYYINVYCTDLSL
-472 EDAFKGKLEGHYAP
+472 DDAFKGKLEGHYAP

-519 QLIVS
+519 QLIVT
-524 PKKNFNVTNLLSL
+524 PKKNFKVTNLLSL

-546 GNKVIYYDANYK
+546 GNKIIYYDANYK
-558 EEENEQKSNAND
+558 EDEHEQKNNSND
-570 DNFPIKIEFNR
+570 DNFPIKVEFNR

-593 IRVYTKEGNLFK
+593 IRVYTKEGNLYK

-624 FLFENN
+624 FIFENN

-657 NEHEIEKDGT
+657 NEHETEKDGT
-667 QVYSYSHSKDISSL
+667 QTYTYSHTKDISSL
-681 YYFYD
+681 YYYYD
-686 DSQENLLLISTGF
+686 DTKENLLLISTGF
-699 DSLINIYDEGN
+699 DSLINIYDEEN
-710 SEETEQLRTIRGGHT
+710 SEETELLRTIKGGHT
-725 ILGKPNEI
+725 LSGKVNEI
-733 TCLAFSKTLNLF
+733 TTLAFSKTLNLF
-745 ATGSSENLIVIWDFE
+745 ATGSSENLIVVWDFE

-765 DVFSLKM
+765 DVFSLRM
-772 RGEKGSVKCL
+772 RGEKGSVKFL

-789 ILVSTYTDGT
+789 ILASTYTDGT

-817 ARNYHKY
+817 ARNYYKH
-824 HGIDITTINCMD
+824 HGIDITTINYMD
-836 IYEGILPEM
+836 TYQGVMPEI
-845 RYSVPLRKY
+845 RYDVPLRKY

-859 PFANPNKIYEIPR
+859 PFSNPNKKYEIPR
-872 KKANKKNRRRASIS
+872 KKKNKKNKNNYY
-886 ENSEK
+886 ELEEYK
-891 KEEEEEIDEELN
+891 EEEEEEIDEELN
-903 LDIVPNIYKNEII
+903 LDIVPKIYKNEII
-916 DTKIDSE
+916 DTKIDSD
-923 LYFAKKDST
+923 LYYAKKNST
-932 LTDDVIL
+932 QLDEVIITQR
-939 SPKYYLFL
+939 YYLFL
-947 GDSYGNVKALD
+947 GDSYGNVKVLD
-958 LIGLFKKNRYEP
+958 LMGLIKKNRYEP
-970 ASQATIK
+970 ASKATIK
-977 SSFNIKKKEDIN
+977 SSFNIKKKDEIN

-1000 KGDNELPKYTN
+1000 KGEYDLPKYTN

-1020 FKAHSEGITCLTVIK
+1020 FKAHSEGITYLTVIK
-1035 EPLCFVTGGRD
+1035 EPLCFVTASRD
-1046 KFVKIWDMNCLC
+1046 KFVKIWDINCNC

-1064 LPKLSKFVGELPP
+1064 LPKLSKLDGELPP

-1123 EKMENTE
+1123 EKMENVE

-1141 RKFKKLEKTEQKKDF
+1141 RKFKKLEKIEQKKNF
-1156 LTNDNKVGLSYEGFF
+1156 LTNENKGGLSYEGFF

-1183 EEQVPNIGINE
+1183 EEQVPNVGINE
-1194 ITKLFINNLVET
+1194 IAKIFMNNVVET
-1206 DKEKNIERKRQR
+1206 ETEKLKEKRKMKEIEKLKLLEQSKQS
-1218 EEDKS
+1218 DINS
-1223 RREHNIY
+1223 PL
-1230 TNDNI
+1230 
-1235 RKKSP
+1235 KKGS
-1240 KLFSS
+1240 KFLNYSS
-1245 NKMLNRG
+1245 NK
-1252 IQNWVINSLKSYS
+1252 VINKGFKMFVLNALQNS

-1270 SNTNDL
+1270 SFN
-1276 GKKTEYKKPSPK
+1276 KKKAADAK
-1288 STYLSQKITN
+1288 SQN
-1298 SNENPITKLEKDNSN
+1298 SNSSSPQTLIKNYNSN
-1313 KDIKENSITEFGKHS
+1313 QITSNEKEDYNNNITDFGKYS

-1333 FQKNKEG
+1333 FRKRVERIINNMRPIQSS
-1340 ILNLRGTMSP
+1340 ISS
-1350 TNGPIKIEKKEKLEL
+1350 PIKIEKKDNLEL
-1365 IMPEK
+1365 QSPEK
-1370 LELDNIKKK
+1370 LELENIKKNL
-1379 FKSFKSNKSNNIL
+1379 KSKTKNVI
-1392 GRNYNR
+1392 GRNNR
-1398 DRNTFYSEKL
+1398 FKDSFYSERF
-1408 FGKSIET
+1408 FGKTSEHP
-1415 KHIKTEVEK
+1415 HIKTEIEK
-1424 KEEKMKNI
+1424 KEEKIKSI
-1432 FEFKKNLSNLHLP
+1432 DKFKKNLSNLHLP
-1445 FLNENIIFHRGET
+1445 FLKDNIIFQRGET

-1471 KACVE
+1471 KACCE

-1498 VKQYAKDIKST
+1498 VKQYAKDIKNL
-1509 KIDDSSRKKSTS
+1509 KIDSETKKSTS
-1521 YDFFSK
+1521 IKCLK
-1527 NLKGKKSVTFYK
+1527 NKYSSTYENKK
-1539 SQ
+1539 

>member
-1 MSTIN
+1 MSTI
-6 EQTNNKDFNSNKE
+6 
-19 ETLSNQNNEE
+19 
-29 EEQNQKKDSDNNKIV
+29 EEQNNGIENGSNKADSISNEKNGNQEELELQKREHDHNKIV

-70 ISTIMMLLDLDKI
+70 ISTIMMLLDLNKI

-160 AKLDEVDDYNKNQ
+160 AKLDEVEDYNKTQ

-187 VSTRIKDNL
+187 VSTRLKDNL
-196 IHKKDVISAVF
+196 IHKKDVICSVF
-207 IPRSDIILA
+207 VPRVDIILI
-216 NEYSTKVLKVYNPKT
+216 NEYSTKILKVYNPKT
-231 GHCNKT
+231 GHCIKT

-255 HSNSLGYN
+255 YSSSRYD
-263 KYKKEDKKSKD
+263 KYRKSEEKKIKKQ
-274 KKKEAEKIPKALS
+274 KEAEKQPKALS

-293 THYQNLVAIC
+293 FHYQNIVAIC

-308 IIFFH
+308 IVFFH
-313 FASDDRIE
+313 FSSDDRVE

-335 WFLPEHNIWFSS
+335 WFLPEHNIWFAS

-458 FEYFINVYCTDLSL
+458 FEYYINVYCTDLSL
-472 EDAFKGKLEGHYAP
+472 DDAFKGKLEGHYAP

-519 QLIVS
+519 QLIVT
-524 PKKNFNVTNLLSL
+524 PKKNFKVTNLLSL

-546 GNKVIYYDANYK
+546 GNKIIYYDANYK
-558 EEENEQKSNAND
+558 EDEHEQKNNSND
-570 DNFPIKIEFNR
+570 DNFPIKVEFNR

-593 IRVYTKEGNLFK
+593 IRVYTKEGNLYK

-624 FLFENN
+624 FIFENN

-657 NEHEIEKDGT
+657 NEHETEKDGT
-667 QVYSYSHSKDISSL
+667 QTYTYSHTKDISSL
-681 YYFYD
+681 YYYYD
-686 DSQENLLLISTGF
+686 DTKENLLLISTGF
-699 DSLINIYDEGN
+699 DSLINIYDEEN
-710 SEETEQLRTIRGGHT
+710 SEETELLRTIKGGHT
-725 ILGKPNEI
+725 LSGKVNEI
-733 TCLAFSKTLNLF
+733 TTLAFSKTLNLF
-745 ATGSSENLIVIWDFE
+745 ATGSSENLIVVWDFE

-765 DVFSLKM
+765 DVFSLRM
-772 RGEKGSVKCL
+772 RGEKGSVKFL

-789 ILVSTYTDGT
+789 ILASTYTDGT

-817 ARNYHKY
+817 ARNYYKH
-824 HGIDITTINCMD
+824 HGIDITTINYMD
-836 IYEGILPEM
+836 TYQGVMPEI
-845 RYSVPLRKY
+845 RYDVPLRKY

-859 PFANPNKIYEIPR
+859 PFSNPNKKYEIPR
-872 KKANKKNRRRASIS
+872 KKKNKKNKNNYY
-886 ENSEK
+886 ELEEYK
-891 KEEEEEIDEELN
+891 EEEEEEIDEELN
-903 LDIVPNIYKNEII
+903 LDIVPKIYKNEII
-916 DTKIDSE
+916 DTKIDSD
-923 LYFAKKDST
+923 LYYAKKNST
-932 LTDDVIL
+932 QLDEVIITQR
-939 SPKYYLFL
+939 YYLFL
-947 GDSYGNVKALD
+947 GDSYGNVKVLD
-958 LIGLFKKNRYEP
+958 LMGLIKKNRYEP
-970 ASQATIK
+970 ASKATIK
-977 SSFNIKKKEDIN
+977 SSFNIKKKDEIN

-1000 KGDNELPKYTN
+1000 KGEYDLPKYTN

-1020 FKAHSEGITCLTVIK
+1020 FKAHSEGITYLTVIK
-1035 EPLCFVTGGRD
+1035 EPLCFVTASRD
-1046 KFVKIWDMNCLC
+1046 KFVKIWDINCNC

-1064 LPKLSKFVGELPP
+1064 LPKLSKLDGELPP

-1123 EKMENTE
+1123 EKMENVE

-1141 RKFKKLEKTEQKKDF
+1141 RKFKKLEKIEQKKNF
-1156 LTNDNKVGLSYEGFF
+1156 LTNENKGGLSYEGFF

-1183 EEQVPNIGINE
+1183 EEQVPNVGINE
-1194 ITKLFINNLVET
+1194 IAKIFMNNVVET
-1206 DKEKNIERKRQR
+1206 ETEKLKEKRKMKEIEKLKLLEQSKQS
-1218 EEDKS
+1218 DINS
-1223 RREHNIY
+1223 PL
-1230 TNDNI
+1230 
-1235 RKKSP
+1235 KKGS
-1240 KLFSS
+1240 KFLNYSS
-1245 NKMLNRG
+1245 NK
-1252 IQNWVINSLKSYS
+1252 VINKGFKMFVLNALQNN

-1270 SNTNDL
+1270 SFN
-1276 GKKTEYKKPSPK
+1276 KKKAADAK
-1288 STYLSQKITN
+1288 SQN
-1298 SNENPITKLEKDNSN
+1298 SNSSSPQTLIKNYNSN
-1313 KDIKENSITEFGKHS
+1313 QITSNEKEDYNNNITDFGKYS

-1333 FQKNKEG
+1333 FRKRVERIINNMRPIQSS
-1340 ILNLRGTMSP
+1340 ISS
-1350 TNGPIKIEKKEKLEL
+1350 PIKIEKKDNLEL
-1365 IMPEK
+1365 QSPEK
-1370 LELDNIKKK
+1370 LELENIKKNL
-1379 FKSFKSNKSNNIL
+1379 KSKTKNVI
-1392 GRNYNR
+1392 GRNNR
-1398 DRNTFYSEKL
+1398 FKDSFYSERF
-1408 FGKSIET
+1408 FGKTSEHP
-1415 KHIKTEVEK
+1415 HIKTEIEK
-1424 KEEKMKNI
+1424 KEEKIKSI
-1432 FEFKKNLSNLHLP
+1432 DKFKKNLSNLHLP
-1445 FLNENIIFHRGET
+1445 FLKDNIIFQRGET

-1471 KACVE
+1471 KACCE

-1498 VKQYAKDIKST
+1498 VKQYAKDIKNI
-1509 KIDDSSRKKSTS
+1509 KIDSETKKSTS
-1521 YDFFSK
+1521 IKCLK
-1527 NLKGKKSVTFYK
+1527 NKYSSTYENKK
-1539 SQ
+1539 

>member
-1 MSTIN
+1 MSTI
-6 EQTNNKDFNSNKE
+6 
-19 ETLSNQNNEE
+19 
-29 EEQNQKKDSDNNKIV
+29 EEQNNGIENGSNKADSINEKNGNQEELELQKRERDHNKIV

-70 ISTIMMLLDLDKI
+70 ISTIMMLLDLNKI

-160 AKLDEVDDYNKNQ
+160 AKLDEVEDYNKTQ

-187 VSTRIKDNL
+187 VSTRLKDNL
-196 IHKKDVISAVF
+196 IHKKDVICSVF
-207 IPRSDIILA
+207 VPRVDIILI
-216 NEYSTKVLKVYNPKT
+216 NEYSTKILKVYNPKT
-231 GHCNKT
+231 GHCIKT

-255 HSNSLGYN
+255 YSSSRYD
-263 KYKKEDKKSKD
+263 KYRKSEEKKIKKQ
-274 KKKEAEKIPKALS
+274 KEAEKQPKALS

-293 THYQNLVAIC
+293 FHYQNIVAIC

-308 IIFFH
+308 IVFFH
-313 FASDDRIE
+313 FSSDDRVE

-335 WFLPEHNIWFSS
+335 WFLPEHNIWFAS

-458 FEYFINVYCTDLSL
+458 FEYYINVYCTDLSL
-472 EDAFKGKLEGHYAP
+472 DDAFKGKFEGHYAP

-519 QLIVS
+519 QLIVT
-524 PKKNFNVTNLLSL
+524 PKKNFKVTNLLSL

-546 GNKVIYYDANYK
+546 GNKIIYYDANYK
-558 EEENEQKSNAND
+558 EDEHEQKNNSND
-570 DNFPIKIEFNR
+570 DNFPIKVEFNR

-593 IRVYTKEGNLFK
+593 IRVYTKEGNLYK

-624 FLFENN
+624 FIFENN

-657 NEHEIEKDGT
+657 NEHETEKDGT
-667 QVYSYSHSKDISSL
+667 QTYTYSHTKDISSL
-681 YYFYD
+681 YYYYD
-686 DSQENLLLISTGF
+686 DTKENLLLISTGF
-699 DSLINIYDEGN
+699 DSLINIYDEEN
-710 SEETEQLRTIRGGHT
+710 SEETELLRTIKGGHT
-725 ILGKPNEI
+725 LSGKVNEI
-733 TCLAFSKTLNLF
+733 TTLAFSKTLNLF
-745 ATGSSENLIVIWDFE
+745 ATGSSENLIVVWDFE

-765 DVFSLKM
+765 DVFSLRM
-772 RGEKGSVKCL
+772 RGEKGSVKFL

-789 ILVSTYTDGT
+789 ILASTYTDGT

-817 ARNYHKY
+817 ARNYYKH
-824 HGIDITTINCMD
+824 HGIDITTINYMD
-836 IYEGILPEM
+836 TYQGVMPEI
-845 RYSVPLRKY
+845 RYDVPLRKY

-859 PFANPNKIYEIPR
+859 PFSNPNKKYEIPR
-872 KKANKKNRRRASIS
+872 KKKNKKNKNNYY
-886 ENSEK
+886 ELEEYK
-891 KEEEEEIDEELN
+891 EEEEEEIDEELN
-903 LDIVPNIYKNEII
+903 LDIVPKIYKNEII
-916 DTKIDSE
+916 DTKIDSD
-923 LYFAKKDST
+923 LYYAKKNST
-932 LTDDVIL
+932 QLDEVIITQR
-939 SPKYYLFL
+939 YYLFL
-947 GDSYGNVKALD
+947 GDSYGNVKVLD
-958 LIGLFKKNRYEP
+958 LMGLIKKNRYEP
-970 ASQATIK
+970 ASKATIK
-977 SSFNIKKKEDIN
+977 SSFNIKKKDEIN

-1000 KGDNELPKYTN
+1000 KGEYDLPKYTN

-1020 FKAHSEGITCLTVIK
+1020 FKAHSEGITYLTVIK
-1035 EPLCFVTGGRD
+1035 EPLCFVTASRD
-1046 KFVKIWDMNCLC
+1046 KFVKIWDINCNC

-1064 LPKLSKFVGELPP
+1064 LPKLSKLDGELPP

-1123 EKMENTE
+1123 EKMENVE

-1141 RKFKKLEKTEQKKDF
+1141 RKFKKLEKIEQKKNF
-1156 LTNDNKVGLSYEGFF
+1156 LTNENKGGLSYEGFF

-1183 EEQVPNIGINE
+1183 EEQVPNVGINE
-1194 ITKLFINNLVET
+1194 IAKIFMNNVVET
-1206 DKEKNIERKRQR
+1206 ETEKLKEKRKMKEIEKLKLLEQSKQS
-1218 EEDKS
+1218 DINS
-1223 RREHNIY
+1223 PL
-1230 TNDNI
+1230 
-1235 RKKSP
+1235 KKGS
-1240 KLFSS
+1240 KFLNYSS
-1245 NKMLNRG
+1245 NK
-1252 IQNWVINSLKSYS
+1252 VINKGFKMFVLNALQNS

-1270 SNTNDL
+1270 SFN
-1276 GKKTEYKKPSPK
+1276 KKKAADAK
-1288 STYLSQKITN
+1288 SQN
-1298 SNENPITKLEKDNSN
+1298 SNSSSPQTLIKNYNSN
-1313 KDIKENSITEFGKHS
+1313 QITSNEKEDYNNNITDFGKYS

-1333 FQKNKEG
+1333 FRKRVERIINNMRPIQSS
-1340 ILNLRGTMSP
+1340 ISS
-1350 TNGPIKIEKKEKLEL
+1350 PIKIEKKDNLEL
-1365 IMPEK
+1365 QSPEK
-1370 LELDNIKKK
+1370 LELENINKNL
-1379 FKSFKSNKSNNIL
+1379 KSKTKNVI
-1392 GRNYNR
+1392 GRNNR
-1398 DRNTFYSEKL
+1398 FKDSFYSERF
-1408 FGKSIET
+1408 FGKTSEHP
-1415 KHIKTEVEK
+1415 HIKTEIEK
-1424 KEEKMKNI
+1424 KEEKIKSI
-1432 FEFKKNLSNLHLP
+1432 DKFKKNLSNLHLP
-1445 FLNENIIFHRGET
+1445 FLKDNIIFQRGET

-1471 KACVE
+1471 KACCE

-1498 VKQYAKDIKST
+1498 VKQYAKDIKNL
-1509 KIDDSSRKKSTS
+1509 KIDSETKKSTS
-1521 YDFFSK
+1521 IKCLK
-1527 NLKGKKSVTFYK
+1527 NKYSSTYENKK
-1539 SQ
+1539 

>member
-1 MSTIN
+1 MSTI
-6 EQTNNKDFNSNKE
+6 
-19 ETLSNQNNEE
+19 
-29 EEQNQKKDSDNNKIV
+29 EEQNNGIENGSNKADSINEKNGNQEELELQKRERDHNKIV

-70 ISTIMMLLDLDKI
+70 ISTIMMLLDLNKI

-160 AKLDEVDDYNKNQ
+160 AKLDEVEDYNKTQ

-187 VSTRIKDNL
+187 VSTRLKDNL
-196 IHKKDVISAVF
+196 IHKKDVICSVF
-207 IPRSDIILA
+207 VPRVDIILI
-216 NEYSTKVLKVYNPKT
+216 NEYSTKILKVYNPKT
-231 GHCNKT
+231 GHCIKT

-255 HSNSLGYN
+255 YSSSRYD
-263 KYKKEDKKSKD
+263 KYRKSEEKKIKKQ
-274 KKKEAEKIPKALS
+274 KEAEKQPKALS

-293 THYQNLVAIC
+293 FHYQNIVAIC

-308 IIFFH
+308 IVFFH
-313 FASDDRIE
+313 FSSDDRVE

-335 WFLPEHNIWFSS
+335 WFLPEHNIWFAS

-458 FEYFINVYCTDLSL
+458 FEYYINVYCTDLSL
-472 EDAFKGKLEGHYAP
+472 DDAFKGKLEGHYAP

-519 QLIVS
+519 QLIVT
-524 PKKNFNVTNLLSL
+524 PKKNFKVTNLLSL

-546 GNKVIYYDANYK
+546 GNKIIYYDANYK
-558 EEENEQKSNAND
+558 EDEHEQKNNSND
-570 DNFPIKIEFNR
+570 DNFPIKVEFNR

-593 IRVYTKEGNLFK
+593 IRVYTKEGNLYK

-624 FLFENN
+624 FIFENN

-657 NEHEIEKDGT
+657 NEHETEKDGT
-667 QVYSYSHSKDISSL
+667 QTYTYSHTKDISSL
-681 YYFYD
+681 YYYYD
-686 DSQENLLLISTGF
+686 DTKENLLLISTGF
-699 DSLINIYDEGN
+699 DSLINIYDEEN
-710 SEETEQLRTIRGGHT
+710 SEETELLRTIKGGHT
-725 ILGKPNEI
+725 LSGKVNEI
-733 TCLAFSKTLNLF
+733 TTLAFSKTLNLF
-745 ATGSSENLIVIWDFE
+745 ATGSSENLIVVWDFE

-765 DVFSLKM
+765 DVFSLRM
-772 RGEKGSVKCL
+772 RGEKGSVKFL

-789 ILVSTYTDGT
+789 ILASTYTDGT

-817 ARNYHKY
+817 ARNYYKH
-824 HGIDITTINCMD
+824 HGIDITTINYMD
-836 IYEGILPEM
+836 TYQGVMPEI
-845 RYSVPLRKY
+845 RYDVPLRKY

-859 PFANPNKIYEIPR
+859 PFSNPNKKYEIPR
-872 KKANKKNRRRASIS
+872 KKKNKKNKNNYY
-886 ENSEK
+886 ELEEYK
-891 KEEEEEIDEELN
+891 EEEEEEIDEELN
-903 LDIVPNIYKNEII
+903 LDIVPKIYKNEII
-916 DTKIDSE
+916 DTKIDSD
-923 LYFAKKDST
+923 LYYAKKNST
-932 LTDDVIL
+932 QLDEVIITQR
-939 SPKYYLFL
+939 YYLFL
-947 GDSYGNVKALD
+947 GDSYGNVKVLD
-958 LIGLFKKNRYEP
+958 LMGLIKKNRYEP
-970 ASQATIK
+970 ASKATIK
-977 SSFNIKKKEDIN
+977 SSFNIKKKDEIN

-1000 KGDNELPKYTN
+1000 KGEYDLPKYTN

-1020 FKAHSEGITCLTVIK
+1020 FKAHSEGITYLTVIK
-1035 EPLCFVTGGRD
+1035 EPLCFVTASRD
-1046 KFVKIWDMNCLC
+1046 KFVKIWDINCNC

-1064 LPKLSKFVGELPP
+1064 LPKLSKLDGELPP

-1123 EKMENTE
+1123 EKMENVE

-1141 RKFKKLEKTEQKKDF
+1141 RKFKKLEKIEQKKNF
-1156 LTNDNKVGLSYEGFF
+1156 LTNENKGGLSYEGFF

-1183 EEQVPNIGINE
+1183 EEQVPNVGINE
-1194 ITKLFINNLVET
+1194 IAKIFMNNVVET
-1206 DKEKNIERKRQR
+1206 ETEKLKEKRKMKEIEKLKLLEQSKQS
-1218 EEDKS
+1218 DINS
-1223 RREHNIY
+1223 PL
-1230 TNDNI
+1230 
-1235 RKKSP
+1235 KKGS
-1240 KLFSS
+1240 KFLNYSS
-1245 NKMLNRG
+1245 NK
-1252 IQNWVINSLKSYS
+1252 VINKGFKMFVLNALQNS

-1270 SNTNDL
+1270 SFN
-1276 GKKTEYKKPSPK
+1276 KKKAADAK
-1288 STYLSQKITN
+1288 SQN
-1298 SNENPITKLEKDNSN
+1298 SNSSSPQTLIKNYNSN
-1313 KDIKENSITEFGKHS
+1313 QITSNEKEDYNNNITDFGKYS

-1333 FQKNKEG
+1333 FRKRVERIINNMRPIQSS
-1340 ILNLRGTMSP
+1340 ISS
-1350 TNGPIKIEKKEKLEL
+1350 PIKIEKKDNLEL
-1365 IMPEK
+1365 QSPEK
-1370 LELDNIKKK
+1370 LELENIKKNL
-1379 FKSFKSNKSNNIL
+1379 KSKTKNVI
-1392 GRNYNR
+1392 GRNNR
-1398 DRNTFYSEKL
+1398 FKDSFYSERF
-1408 FGKSIET
+1408 FGKTSEHP
-1415 KHIKTEVEK
+1415 HIKTEIEK
-1424 KEEKMKNI
+1424 KEEKIKSI
-1432 FEFKKNLSNLHLP
+1432 DKFKKNLSNLHLP
-1445 FLNENIIFHRGET
+1445 FLKDNIIFQRGET

-1471 KACVE
+1471 KACCE
-1476 INKQIDMPNSC
+1476 ISKQFDMPNSC

-1498 VKQYAKDIKST
+1498 VKQYAKDIKNL
-1509 KIDDSSRKKSTS
+1509 KIDSETKKSTS
-1521 YDFFSK
+1521 IKCLK
-1527 NLKGKKSVTFYK
+1527 NKYSSTYENKK
-1539 SQ
+1539 

>member
-1 MSTIN
+1 MSTI
-6 EQTNNKDFNSNKE
+6 
-19 ETLSNQNNEE
+19 
-29 EEQNQKKDSDNNKIV
+29 EEQNNGIENGSNKADSINEKNGNQEELELQKRERDHNKIV

-70 ISTIMMLLDLDKI
+70 ISTIMMLLDLNKI

-160 AKLDEVDDYNKNQ
+160 AKLDEVEDYNKTQ

-187 VSTRIKDNL
+187 VSTRLKDNL
-196 IHKKDVISAVF
+196 IHKKDVICSVF
-207 IPRSDIILA
+207 VPRVDIILI
-216 NEYSTKVLKVYNPKT
+216 NEYSTKILKVYNPKT
-231 GHCNKT
+231 GHCIKT

-255 HSNSLGYN
+255 YSSSRYD
-263 KYKKEDKKSKD
+263 KYRKSEEKKIKKQ
-274 KKKEAEKIPKALS
+274 KEAEKQPKALS

-293 THYQNLVAIC
+293 FHYQNIVAIC

-308 IIFFH
+308 IVFFH
-313 FASDDRIE
+313 FSSDDRVE

-335 WFLPEHNIWFSS
+335 WFLPEHNIWFAS

-458 FEYFINVYCTDLSL
+458 FEYYINVYCTDLSL
-472 EDAFKGKLEGHYAP
+472 DDAFKGKLEGHYAP

-519 QLIVS
+519 QLIVT
-524 PKKNFNVTNLLSL
+524 PKKNFKVTNLLSL

-546 GNKVIYYDANYK
+546 GNKIIYYDANYK
-558 EEENEQKSNAND
+558 EDEHEQKNNSND
-570 DNFPIKIEFNR
+570 DNFPIKVEFNR

-593 IRVYTKEGNLFK
+593 IRVYTKEGNLYK

-624 FLFENN
+624 FIFENN

-657 NEHEIEKDGT
+657 NEHETEKDGT
-667 QVYSYSHSKDISSL
+667 QTYTYSHTKDISSL
-681 YYFYD
+681 YYYYD
-686 DSQENLLLISTGF
+686 DTKENLLLISTGF
-699 DSLINIYDEGN
+699 DSLINIYDEEN
-710 SEETEQLRTIRGGHT
+710 SEETELLRTIKGGHT
-725 ILGKPNEI
+725 LSGKVNEI
-733 TCLAFSKTLNLF
+733 TTLAFSKTLNLF
-745 ATGSSENLIVIWDFE
+745 ATGSSENLIVVWDFE

-765 DVFSLKM
+765 DVFSLRM
-772 RGEKGSVKCL
+772 RGEKGSVKFL

-789 ILVSTYTDGT
+789 ILASTYTDGT

-817 ARNYHKY
+817 ARNYYKH
-824 HGIDITTINCMD
+824 HGIDITTINYMD
-836 IYEGILPEM
+836 TYQGVMPEI
-845 RYSVPLRKY
+845 RYDVPLRKY

-859 PFANPNKIYEIPR
+859 PFSNPNKKYEIPR
-872 KKANKKNRRRASIS
+872 KKKNKKNKNNYY
-886 ENSEK
+886 ELEEHK
-891 KEEEEEIDEELN
+891 EEEEEEIDEELN
-903 LDIVPNIYKNEII
+903 LDIVPKIYKNEII
-916 DTKIDSE
+916 DTKIDSD
-923 LYFAKKDST
+923 LYYAKKNST
-932 LTDDVIL
+932 QLDEVIITQR
-939 SPKYYLFL
+939 YYLFL
-947 GDSYGNVKALD
+947 GDSYGNVKVLD
-958 LIGLFKKNRYEP
+958 LMGLIKKNRYEP
-970 ASQATIK
+970 ASKATIK
-977 SSFNIKKKEDIN
+977 SSFNIKKKDEIN

-1000 KGDNELPKYTN
+1000 KGEYDLPKYTN

-1020 FKAHSEGITCLTVIK
+1020 FKAHSEGITYLTVIK
-1035 EPLCFVTGGRD
+1035 EPLCFVTASRD
-1046 KFVKIWDMNCLC
+1046 KFVKIWDINCNC

-1064 LPKLSKFVGELPP
+1064 LPKLSKLDGELPP

-1123 EKMENTE
+1123 EKMENVE

-1141 RKFKKLEKTEQKKDF
+1141 RKFKKLEKIEQKKNF
-1156 LTNDNKVGLSYEGFF
+1156 LTNENKGGLSYEGFF

-1183 EEQVPNIGINE
+1183 EEQVPNVGINE
-1194 ITKLFINNLVET
+1194 IAKIFMNNVVET
-1206 DKEKNIERKRQR
+1206 ETEKLKEKRKMKEIEKLKLLEQSKQS
-1218 EEDKS
+1218 DINS
-1223 RREHNIY
+1223 PL
-1230 TNDNI
+1230 
-1235 RKKSP
+1235 KKGS
-1240 KLFSS
+1240 KFLNYSS
-1245 NKMLNRG
+1245 NK
-1252 IQNWVINSLKSYS
+1252 VINKGFKMFVLNALQNN

-1270 SNTNDL
+1270 SFN
-1276 GKKTEYKKPSPK
+1276 KKKAADAK
-1288 STYLSQKITN
+1288 SQN
-1298 SNENPITKLEKDNSN
+1298 SNSSSPQTLIKNYNSN
-1313 KDIKENSITEFGKHS
+1313 QITSNEKEDYNNNITDFGKYS

-1333 FQKNKEG
+1333 FRKRVERIINNMRPIQSS
-1340 ILNLRGTMSP
+1340 ISS
-1350 TNGPIKIEKKEKLEL
+1350 PIKIEKKDNLEL
-1365 IMPEK
+1365 QSPEK
-1370 LELDNIKKK
+1370 LELENINKNL
-1379 FKSFKSNKSNNIL
+1379 KSKTKNVI
-1392 GRNYNR
+1392 GRNNR
-1398 DRNTFYSEKL
+1398 FKDSFYSERF
-1408 FGKSIET
+1408 FGKTSEHP
-1415 KHIKTEVEK
+1415 HIKTEIEK
-1424 KEEKMKNI
+1424 KEEKIKSI
-1432 FEFKKNLSNLHLP
+1432 DKFKKNLSNLHLP
-1445 FLNENIIFHRGET
+1445 FLKDNIIFQRGET

-1471 KACVE
+1471 KACCE

-1498 VKQYAKDIKST
+1498 VKQYAKDIKNL
-1509 KIDDSSRKKSTS
+1509 KIDSETKKSTS
-1521 YDFFSK
+1521 IKCLK
-1527 NLKGKKSVTFYK
+1527 NKYSSTYENKK
-1539 SQ
+1539 

>member
-1 MSTIN
+1 MSTI
-6 EQTNNKDFNSNKE
+6 
-19 ETLSNQNNEE
+19 
-29 EEQNQKKDSDNNKIV
+29 EEQNNGIENGSNKADSINEKNGNQEELELQKRERDHNKIV

-70 ISTIMMLLDLDKI
+70 ISTIMMLLDLNKI

-160 AKLDEVDDYNKNQ
+160 AKLDEVEDYNKTQ

-187 VSTRIKDNL
+187 VSTRLKDNL
-196 IHKKDVISAVF
+196 IHKKDVICSVF
-207 IPRSDIILA
+207 VPRVDIILI
-216 NEYSTKVLKVYNPKT
+216 NEYSTKILKVYNPKT
-231 GHCNKT
+231 GHCIKT

-255 HSNSLGYN
+255 YSSSRYD
-263 KYKKEDKKSKD
+263 KYRKSEEKKIKKQ
-274 KKKEAEKIPKALS
+274 KEAEKQPKALS

-293 THYQNLVAIC
+293 FHYQNIVAIC

-308 IIFFH
+308 IVFFH
-313 FASDDRIE
+313 FSSDDRVE

-335 WFLPEHNIWFSS
+335 WFLPEHNIWFAS

-458 FEYFINVYCTDLSL
+458 FEYYINVYCTDLSL
-472 EDAFKGKLEGHYAP
+472 DDAFKGKLEGHYAP

-519 QLIVS
+519 QLIVT
-524 PKKNFNVTNLLSL
+524 PKKNFKVTNLLSL

-546 GNKVIYYDANYK
+546 GNKIIYYDANYK
-558 EEENEQKSNAND
+558 EDEHEQKNNSND
-570 DNFPIKIEFNR
+570 DNFPIKVEFNR

-593 IRVYTKEGNLFK
+593 IRVYTKEGNLYK

-624 FLFENN
+624 FIFENN

-657 NEHEIEKDGT
+657 NEHETEKDGT
-667 QVYSYSHSKDISSL
+667 QTYTYSHTKDISSL
-681 YYFYD
+681 YYYYD
-686 DSQENLLLISTGF
+686 DTKENLLLISTGF
-699 DSLINIYDEGN
+699 DSLINIYDEEN
-710 SEETEQLRTIRGGHT
+710 SEETELLRTIKGGHT
-725 ILGKPNEI
+725 LSGKVNEI
-733 TCLAFSKTLNLF
+733 TTLAFSKTLNLF
-745 ATGSSENLIVIWDFE
+745 ATGSSENLIVVWDFE

-765 DVFSLKM
+765 DVFSLRM
-772 RGEKGSVKCL
+772 RGEKGSVKFL

-789 ILVSTYTDGT
+789 ILASTYTDGT

-817 ARNYHKY
+817 ARNYYKH
-824 HGIDITTINCMD
+824 HGIDITTINYMD
-836 IYEGILPEM
+836 TYQGVMPEI
-845 RYSVPLRKY
+845 RYDVPLRKY

-859 PFANPNKIYEIPR
+859 PFSNPNKKYEIPR
-872 KKANKKNRRRASIS
+872 KKKNKKNKNNYY
-886 ENSEK
+886 ELEEYK
-891 KEEEEEIDEELN
+891 EEEEEEIDEELN
-903 LDIVPNIYKNEII
+903 LDIVPKIYKNEII
-916 DTKIDSE
+916 DTKIDSD
-923 LYFAKKDST
+923 LYYAKKNST
-932 LTDDVIL
+932 QLDEVIITQR
-939 SPKYYLFL
+939 YYLFL
-947 GDSYGNVKALD
+947 GDSYGNVKVLD
-958 LIGLFKKNRYEP
+958 LMGLIKKNRYEP
-970 ASQATIK
+970 ASKATIK
-977 SSFNIKKKEDIN
+977 SSFNIKKKDEIN

-1000 KGDNELPKYTN
+1000 KGEYDLPKYTN

-1020 FKAHSEGITCLTVIK
+1020 FKAHSEGITYLTVIK
-1035 EPLCFVTGGRD
+1035 EPLCFVTASRD
-1046 KFVKIWDMNCLC
+1046 KFVKIWDINCNC

-1064 LPKLSKFVGELPP
+1064 LPKLSKLDGELPP

-1123 EKMENTE
+1123 EKMENVE

-1141 RKFKKLEKTEQKKDF
+1141 RKFKKLEKIEQKKNF
-1156 LTNDNKVGLSYEGFF
+1156 LTNENKGGLSYEGFF

-1183 EEQVPNIGINE
+1183 EEQVPNVGINE
-1194 ITKLFINNLVET
+1194 IAKIFMNNVVET
-1206 DKEKNIERKRQR
+1206 ETEKLKEKRKMKEIEKLKLLEQSKQS
-1218 EEDKS
+1218 DINS
-1223 RREHNIY
+1223 PL
-1230 TNDNI
+1230 
-1235 RKKSP
+1235 KKGS
-1240 KLFSS
+1240 KFLNYSS
-1245 NKMLNRG
+1245 NK
-1252 IQNWVINSLKSYS
+1252 VINKGFKMFVLNALQNN

-1270 SNTNDL
+1270 SFN
-1276 GKKTEYKKPSPK
+1276 KKKAADAK
-1288 STYLSQKITN
+1288 SQN
-1298 SNENPITKLEKDNSN
+1298 SNSSSPQTLIKNYNSN
-1313 KDIKENSITEFGKHS
+1313 QITSNEKEDYNNNITDFGKYS

-1333 FQKNKEG
+1333 FRKRVERIINNMRPIQSS
-1340 ILNLRGTMSP
+1340 ISS
-1350 TNGPIKIEKKEKLEL
+1350 PIKIEKKDNLEL
-1365 IMPEK
+1365 QSPEK
-1370 LELDNIKKK
+1370 LELENIKKNL
-1379 FKSFKSNKSNNIL
+1379 KSKTKNVI
-1392 GRNYNR
+1392 GRNNR
-1398 DRNTFYSEKL
+1398 FKDSFYSERF
-1408 FGKSIET
+1408 FGKTSEHP
-1415 KHIKTEVEK
+1415 HIKTEIEK
-1424 KEEKMKNI
+1424 KEEKIKSI
-1432 FEFKKNLSNLHLP
+1432 DKFKKNLSNLHLP
-1445 FLNENIIFHRGET
+1445 FLKDNIIFQRGET

-1471 KACVE
+1471 KACCE

-1498 VKQYAKDIKST
+1498 VKQYAKDIKNI
-1509 KIDDSSRKKSTS
+1509 KIDSETKKSTS
-1521 YDFFSK
+1521 IKCLK
-1527 NLKGKKSVTFYK
+1527 NKYSSTYENKK
-1539 SQ
+1539 

>member
-1 MSTIN
+1 MSTI
-6 EQTNNKDFNSNKE
+6 
-19 ETLSNQNNEE
+19 
-29 EEQNQKKDSDNNKIV
+29 EEQNNGIENGSNKADSINEKNGNQEELELQKRERDHNKIV

-70 ISTIMMLLDLDKI
+70 ISTIMMLLDLNKI

-160 AKLDEVDDYNKNQ
+160 AKLDEVEDYNKTQ

-187 VSTRIKDNL
+187 VSTRLKDNL
-196 IHKKDVISAVF
+196 IHKKDVICSVF
-207 IPRSDIILA
+207 VPRVDIILI
-216 NEYSTKVLKVYNPKT
+216 NEYSTKILKVYNPKT
-231 GHCNKT
+231 GHCIKT

-255 HSNSLGYN
+255 YSSSRYD
-263 KYKKEDKKSKD
+263 KYRKSEEKKIKKQ
-274 KKKEAEKIPKALS
+274 KEAEKQPKALS

-293 THYQNLVAIC
+293 FHYQNIVAIC

-308 IIFFH
+308 IVFFH
-313 FASDDRIE
+313 FSSDDRVE

-335 WFLPEHNIWFSS
+335 WFLPEHNIWFAS

-458 FEYFINVYCTDLSL
+458 FEYYINVYCTDLSL
-472 EDAFKGKLEGHYAP
+472 DDAFKGKLEGHYAP

-519 QLIVS
+519 QLIVT
-524 PKKNFNVTNLLSL
+524 PKKNFKVTNLLSL

-546 GNKVIYYDANYK
+546 GNKIIYYDANYK
-558 EEENEQKSNAND
+558 EDEHEQKNNSND
-570 DNFPIKIEFNR
+570 DNFPIKVQFNR

-593 IRVYTKEGNLFK
+593 IRVYTKEGNLYK

-624 FLFENN
+624 FIFENN

-657 NEHEIEKDGT
+657 NEHETEKDGT
-667 QVYSYSHSKDISSL
+667 QTYTYSHTKDISSL
-681 YYFYD
+681 YYYYD
-686 DSQENLLLISTGF
+686 DTKENLLLISTGF
-699 DSLINIYDEGN
+699 DSLINIYDEEN
-710 SEETEQLRTIRGGHT
+710 SEETELLRTIKGGHT
-725 ILGKPNEI
+725 LSGKVNEI
-733 TCLAFSKTLNLF
+733 TTLAFSKTLNLF
-745 ATGSSENLIVIWDFE
+745 ATGSSENLIVVWDFE

-765 DVFSLKM
+765 DVFSLRM
-772 RGEKGSVKCL
+772 RGEKGSVKFL

-789 ILVSTYTDGT
+789 ILASTYTDGT

-817 ARNYHKY
+817 ARNYYKH
-824 HGIDITTINCMD
+824 HGIDITTINYMD
-836 IYEGILPEM
+836 TYQGVMPEI
-845 RYSVPLRKY
+845 RYDVPLRKY

-859 PFANPNKIYEIPR
+859 PFSNPNKKYEIPR
-872 KKANKKNRRRASIS
+872 KKKNKKNKNNYY
-886 ENSEK
+886 ELEEYK
-891 KEEEEEIDEELN
+891 EEEEEEIDEELN
-903 LDIVPNIYKNEII
+903 LDIVPKIYKNEII
-916 DTKIDSE
+916 DTKIDSD
-923 LYFAKKDST
+923 LYYAKKNST
-932 LTDDVIL
+932 QLDEVIITQR
-939 SPKYYLFL
+939 YYLFL
-947 GDSYGNVKALD
+947 GDSYGNVKVLD
-958 LIGLFKKNRYEP
+958 LMGLIKKNRYEP
-970 ASQATIK
+970 ASKATIK
-977 SSFNIKKKEDIN
+977 SSFNIKKKDEIN

-1000 KGDNELPKYTN
+1000 KGEYDLPKYTN

-1020 FKAHSEGITCLTVIK
+1020 FKAHSEGITYLTVIK
-1035 EPLCFVTGGRD
+1035 EPLCFVTASRD
-1046 KFVKIWDMNCLC
+1046 KFVKIWDINCNC

-1064 LPKLSKFVGELPP
+1064 LPKLSKLDGELPP

-1123 EKMENTE
+1123 EKMENVE

-1141 RKFKKLEKTEQKKDF
+1141 RKFKKLEKIEQKKNF
-1156 LTNDNKVGLSYEGFF
+1156 LTNENKGGLSYEGFF

-1183 EEQVPNIGINE
+1183 EEQVPNVGINE
-1194 ITKLFINNLVET
+1194 IAKIFMNNVVET
-1206 DKEKNIERKRQR
+1206 ETEKLKEKRKMKEIEKLKLLEQSKQS
-1218 EEDKS
+1218 DINS
-1223 RREHNIY
+1223 PL
-1230 TNDNI
+1230 
-1235 RKKSP
+1235 KKGS
-1240 KLFSS
+1240 KFLNYSS
-1245 NKMLNRG
+1245 NK
-1252 IQNWVINSLKSYS
+1252 VINKGFKMFVLNALQNN

-1270 SNTNDL
+1270 SFN
-1276 GKKTEYKKPSPK
+1276 KKKAADAK
-1288 STYLSQKITN
+1288 SQN
-1298 SNENPITKLEKDNSN
+1298 SNSSSPQTLIKNYNSN
-1313 KDIKENSITEFGKHS
+1313 QITSNEKEDYNNNITDFGKYS

-1333 FQKNKEG
+1333 FRKRVERIINNMRPIQSS
-1340 ILNLRGTMSP
+1340 ISS
-1350 TNGPIKIEKKEKLEL
+1350 PIKIEKKDNLEL
-1365 IMPEK
+1365 QSPEK
-1370 LELDNIKKK
+1370 LELENINKNL
-1379 FKSFKSNKSNNIL
+1379 KSKTKNVI
-1392 GRNYNR
+1392 GRNNR
-1398 DRNTFYSEKL
+1398 FKDSFYSERF
-1408 FGKSIET
+1408 FGKTSEHP
-1415 KHIKTEVEK
+1415 HIKTEIEK
-1424 KEEKMKNI
+1424 KEEKIKSI
-1432 FEFKKNLSNLHLP
+1432 DKFKKNLSNLHLP
-1445 FLNENIIFHRGET
+1445 FLKDNIIFQRGET

-1471 KACVE
+1471 KACCE

-1498 VKQYAKDIKST
+1498 VKQYAKDIKNI
-1509 KIDDSSRKKSTS
+1509 KIDSETKKSTS
-1521 YDFFSK
+1521 IKCFK
-1527 NLKGKKSVTFYK
+1527 NKYSSTYENKK
-1539 SQ
+1539 

>member
-1 MSTIN
+1 MSTI
-6 EQTNNKDFNSNKE
+6 
-19 ETLSNQNNEE
+19 
-29 EEQNQKKDSDNNKIV
+29 EEQNNGIENGSNKADSINEKNGNQEELELQKRERDHNKIV

-70 ISTIMMLLDLDKI
+70 ISTIMMLLDLNKI

-160 AKLDEVDDYNKNQ
+160 AKLDEVEDYNKTQ

-187 VSTRIKDNL
+187 VSTRLKDNL
-196 IHKKDVISAVF
+196 IHKKDVICSVF
-207 IPRSDIILA
+207 VPRVDIILI
-216 NEYSTKVLKVYNPKT
+216 NEYSTKILKVYNPKT
-231 GHCNKT
+231 GHCIKT

-255 HSNSLGYN
+255 YSSSRYD
-263 KYKKEDKKSKD
+263 KYRKSEEKKIKKQ
-274 KKKEAEKIPKALS
+274 KEAEKQPKALS

-293 THYQNLVAIC
+293 FHYQNIVAIC

-308 IIFFH
+308 IVFFH
-313 FASDDRIE
+313 FSSDDRVE

-335 WFLPEHNIWFSS
+335 WFLPEHNIWFAS

-458 FEYFINVYCTDLSL
+458 FEYYINVYCTDLSL
-472 EDAFKGKLEGHYAP
+472 DDAFKGKLEGHYAP

-519 QLIVS
+519 QLIVT
-524 PKKNFNVTNLLSL
+524 PKKNFKVTNLLSL

-546 GNKVIYYDANYK
+546 GNKIIYYDANYK
-558 EEENEQKSNAND
+558 EDEHEQKNNSND
-570 DNFPIKIEFNR
+570 DNFPIKVEFNR

-593 IRVYTKEGNLFK
+593 IRVYTKEGNLYK

-624 FLFENN
+624 FIFENN

-657 NEHEIEKDGT
+657 NEHETEKDGT
-667 QVYSYSHSKDISSL
+667 QTYTYSHTKDISSL
-681 YYFYD
+681 YYYYD
-686 DSQENLLLISTGF
+686 DTKENLLLISTGF
-699 DSLINIYDEGN
+699 DSLINIYDEEN
-710 SEETEQLRTIRGGHT
+710 SEETELLRTIKGGHT
-725 ILGKPNEI
+725 LSGKVNEI
-733 TCLAFSKTLNLF
+733 TTLAFSKTLNLF
-745 ATGSSENLIVIWDFE
+745 ATGSSENLIVVWDFE

-765 DVFSLKM
+765 DVFSLRM
-772 RGEKGSVKCL
+772 RGEKGSVKFL

-789 ILVSTYTDGT
+789 ILASTYTDGT

-817 ARNYHKY
+817 ARNYYKH
-824 HGIDITTINCMD
+824 HGIDITTINYMD
-836 IYEGILPEM
+836 TYQGVMPEI
-845 RYSVPLRKY
+845 RYDVPLRKY

-859 PFANPNKIYEIPR
+859 PFSNPNKKYEIPR
-872 KKANKKNRRRASIS
+872 KKKNKKNKNNYY
-886 ENSEK
+886 ELEEHK
-891 KEEEEEIDEELN
+891 EEEEEEIDEELN
-903 LDIVPNIYKNEII
+903 LDIVPKIYKNEII
-916 DTKIDSE
+916 DTKIDSD
-923 LYFAKKDST
+923 LYYAKKNST
-932 LTDDVIL
+932 QLDEVIITQR
-939 SPKYYLFL
+939 YYLFL
-947 GDSYGNVKALD
+947 GDSYGNVKVLD
-958 LIGLFKKNRYEP
+958 LMGLIKKNRYEP
-970 ASQATIK
+970 ASKATIK
-977 SSFNIKKKEDIN
+977 SSFNIKKKDEIN

-1000 KGDNELPKYTN
+1000 KGEYDLPKYTN

-1020 FKAHSEGITCLTVIK
+1020 FKAHSEGITYLTVIK
-1035 EPLCFVTGGRD
+1035 EPLCFVTASRD
-1046 KFVKIWDMNCLC
+1046 KFVKIWDINCNC

-1064 LPKLSKFVGELPP
+1064 LPKLSKLDGELPP

-1123 EKMENTE
+1123 EKMENVE

-1141 RKFKKLEKTEQKKDF
+1141 RKFKKLEKIEQKKNF
-1156 LTNDNKVGLSYEGFF
+1156 LTNENKGGLSYEGFF

-1183 EEQVPNIGINE
+1183 EEQVPNVGINE
-1194 ITKLFINNLVET
+1194 IAKIFMNNVVET
-1206 DKEKNIERKRQR
+1206 ETEKLKEKRKMKEIEKLKLLEQSKQS
-1218 EEDKS
+1218 DINS
-1223 RREHNIY
+1223 PL
-1230 TNDNI
+1230 
-1235 RKKSP
+1235 KKGS
-1240 KLFSS
+1240 KFLNYSS
-1245 NKMLNRG
+1245 NK
-1252 IQNWVINSLKSYS
+1252 VINKGFKMFVLNALQNN

-1270 SNTNDL
+1270 SFN
-1276 GKKTEYKKPSPK
+1276 KKKAADAK
-1288 STYLSQKITN
+1288 SQN
-1298 SNENPITKLEKDNSN
+1298 SNSSSPQTLIKNYNSN
-1313 KDIKENSITEFGKHS
+1313 QITSNEKEDYNNNITDFGKYS

-1333 FQKNKEG
+1333 FRKRVERIINNMRPIQSS
-1340 ILNLRGTMSP
+1340 ISS
-1350 TNGPIKIEKKEKLEL
+1350 PIKIEKKDNLEL
-1365 IMPEK
+1365 QSPEK
-1370 LELDNIKKK
+1370 LELENINKNL
-1379 FKSFKSNKSNNIL
+1379 KSKTKNVI
-1392 GRNYNR
+1392 GRNNR
-1398 DRNTFYSEKL
+1398 FKDSFYSERF
-1408 FGKSIET
+1408 FGKTSEHP
-1415 KHIKTEVEK
+1415 HIKTEIEK
-1424 KEEKMKNI
+1424 KEEKIKSI
-1432 FEFKKNLSNLHLP
+1432 DKFKKNLSNLHLP
-1445 FLNENIIFHRGET
+1445 FLKDNIIFQRGET

-1471 KACVE
+1471 KACCE

-1498 VKQYAKDIKST
+1498 VKQYAKDIKNL
-1509 KIDDSSRKKSTS
+1509 KIDSETKKSTS
-1521 YDFFSK
+1521 IKCLK
-1527 NLKGKKSVTFYK
+1527 NKHSSTYKNKK
-1539 SQ
+1539 

>member
-1 MSTIN
+1 MSTI
-6 EQTNNKDFNSNKE
+6 
-19 ETLSNQNNEE
+19 
-29 EEQNQKKDSDNNKIV
+29 EEQNNGIENGSNKADSINEKNGNQEELELQKRERDHNKIV

-70 ISTIMMLLDLDKI
+70 ISTIMMLLDLNKI

-160 AKLDEVDDYNKNQ
+160 AKLDEVEDYNKTQ

-187 VSTRIKDNL
+187 VSTRLKDNL
-196 IHKKDVISAVF
+196 IHKKDVICSVF
-207 IPRSDIILA
+207 VPRVDIILI
-216 NEYSTKVLKVYNPKT
+216 NEYSTKILKVYNPKT
-231 GHCNKT
+231 GHCIKT

-255 HSNSLGYN
+255 YSSSRYD
-263 KYKKEDKKSKD
+263 KYRKSEEKKIKKQ
-274 KKKEAEKIPKALS
+274 KEAEKQPKALS

-293 THYQNLVAIC
+293 FHYQNIVAIC

-308 IIFFH
+308 IVFFH
-313 FASDDRIE
+313 FSSDDRVE

-335 WFLPEHNIWFSS
+335 WFLPEHNIWFAS

-458 FEYFINVYCTDLSL
+458 FEYYINVYCTDLSL
-472 EDAFKGKLEGHYAP
+472 DDAFKGKLEGHYAP

-519 QLIVS
+519 QLIVT
-524 PKKNFNVTNLLSL
+524 PKKNFKVTNLLSL

-546 GNKVIYYDANYK
+546 GNKIIYYDANYK
-558 EEENEQKSNAND
+558 EDEHEQKNNSND
-570 DNFPIKIEFNR
+570 DNFPIKVEFNR

-593 IRVYTKEGNLFK
+593 IRVYTKEGNLYK

-624 FLFENN
+624 FIFENN

-657 NEHEIEKDGT
+657 NEHETEKDGT
-667 QVYSYSHSKDISSL
+667 QTYTYSHTKDISSL
-681 YYFYD
+681 YYYYD
-686 DSQENLLLISTGF
+686 DTKENLLLISTGF
-699 DSLINIYDEGN
+699 DSLINIYDEEN
-710 SEETEQLRTIRGGHT
+710 SEETELLRTIKGGHT
-725 ILGKPNEI
+725 LSGKVNEI
-733 TCLAFSKTLNLF
+733 TTLAFSKTLNLF
-745 ATGSSENLIVIWDFE
+745 ATGSSENLIVVWDFE

-765 DVFSLKM
+765 DVFSLRM
-772 RGEKGSVKCL
+772 RGEKGSVKFL

-789 ILVSTYTDGT
+789 ILASTYTDGT

-817 ARNYHKY
+817 ARNYYKH
-824 HGIDITTINCMD
+824 HGIDITTINYMD
-836 IYEGILPEM
+836 TYQGVMPEI
-845 RYSVPLRKY
+845 RYDVPLRKY

-859 PFANPNKIYEIPR
+859 PFSNPNKKYEIPR
-872 KKANKKNRRRASIS
+872 KKKNKKNKNNYY
-886 ENSEK
+886 ELEEYK
-891 KEEEEEIDEELN
+891 EEEEEEIDEELN
-903 LDIVPNIYKNEII
+903 LDIVPKIYKNEII
-916 DTKIDSE
+916 DTKIDSD
-923 LYFAKKDST
+923 LYYAKKNST
-932 LTDDVIL
+932 QLDEVIITQR
-939 SPKYYLFL
+939 YYLFL
-947 GDSYGNVKALD
+947 GDSYGNVKVLD
-958 LIGLFKKNRYEP
+958 LMGLIKKNRYEP
-970 ASQATIK
+970 ASKATIK
-977 SSFNIKKKEDIN
+977 SSFNIKKKDEIN

-1000 KGDNELPKYTN
+1000 KGEYDLPKYTN

-1020 FKAHSEGITCLTVIK
+1020 FKAHSEGITYLTVIK
-1035 EPLCFVTGGRD
+1035 EPLCFVTASRD
-1046 KFVKIWDMNCLC
+1046 KFVKIWDINCNC

-1064 LPKLSKFVGELPP
+1064 LPKLSKLDGELPP

-1123 EKMENTE
+1123 EKMENVE

-1141 RKFKKLEKTEQKKDF
+1141 RKFKKLEKIEQKKNF
-1156 LTNDNKVGLSYEGFF
+1156 LTNENKGGLSYEGFF

-1183 EEQVPNIGINE
+1183 EEQVPNVGINE
-1194 ITKLFINNLVET
+1194 IAKIFMNNVVET
-1206 DKEKNIERKRQR
+1206 ETEKLKEKRKMKEIEKLKLLEQSKQS
-1218 EEDKS
+1218 DINS
-1223 RREHNIY
+1223 PL
-1230 TNDNI
+1230 
-1235 RKKSP
+1235 KKGS
-1240 KLFSS
+1240 KFLNYSS
-1245 NKMLNRG
+1245 NK
-1252 IQNWVINSLKSYS
+1252 VINKGFKMFVLNALQNN

-1270 SNTNDL
+1270 SFN
-1276 GKKTEYKKPSPK
+1276 KKKAADAK
-1288 STYLSQKITN
+1288 SQN
-1298 SNENPITKLEKDNSN
+1298 SNSSSPQTLIKNYNSN
-1313 KDIKENSITEFGKHS
+1313 QITSNEKEDYNNNITDFGKYS

-1333 FQKNKEG
+1333 FRKRVERIINNMRPIQSS
-1340 ILNLRGTMSP
+1340 ISS
-1350 TNGPIKIEKKEKLEL
+1350 PIKIEKKDNLEL
-1365 IMPEK
+1365 QSPEK
-1370 LELDNIKKK
+1370 LELENINKNL
-1379 FKSFKSNKSNNIL
+1379 KSKTKNVI
-1392 GRNYNR
+1392 GRNNR
-1398 DRNTFYSEKL
+1398 FKDSFYSERF
-1408 FGKSIET
+1408 FGKTSEHP
-1415 KHIKTEVEK
+1415 HIKTEIEK
-1424 KEEKMKNI
+1424 KEEKIKSI
-1432 FEFKKNLSNLHLP
+1432 DKFKKNLSNLHLP
-1445 FLNENIIFHRGET
+1445 FLKDNIIFQRGET

-1471 KACVE
+1471 KACCE

-1498 VKQYAKDIKST
+1498 VKQYAKDIKNL
-1509 KIDDSSRKKSTS
+1509 KIDSETKKSTS
-1521 YDFFSK
+1521 IKCLK
-1527 NLKGKKSVTFYK
+1527 NKYSSTYENKK
-1539 SQ
+1539 

>member
-1 MSTIN
+1 MSTI
-6 EQTNNKDFNSNKE
+6 
-19 ETLSNQNNEE
+19 
-29 EEQNQKKDSDNNKIV
+29 EEQNNGIENGSNKADSINEKNGNQEELELQKRERDHNKIV

-70 ISTIMMLLDLDKI
+70 ISTIMMLLDLNKI

-160 AKLDEVDDYNKNQ
+160 AKLDEVEDYNKTQ

-187 VSTRIKDNL
+187 VSTRLKDNL
-196 IHKKDVISAVF
+196 IHKKDVICSVF
-207 IPRSDIILA
+207 VPRVDIILI
-216 NEYSTKVLKVYNPKT
+216 NEYSTKILKVYNPKT
-231 GHCNKT
+231 GHCIKT

-255 HSNSLGYN
+255 YSSSRYD
-263 KYKKEDKKSKD
+263 KYRKSEEKKIKKQ
-274 KKKEAEKIPKALS
+274 KEAEKQPKALS
-287 YSVLSM
+287 YSVLSLF
-293 THYQNLVAIC
+293 HYQNIVAIC

-308 IIFFH
+308 IVFFH
-313 FASDDRIE
+313 FSSDDRVE

-335 WFLPEHNIWFSS
+335 WFLPEHNIWFAS

-458 FEYFINVYCTDLSL
+458 FEYYINVYCTDLSL
-472 EDAFKGKLEGHYAP
+472 DDAFKGKLEGHYAP

-519 QLIVS
+519 QLIVT
-524 PKKNFNVTNLLSL
+524 PKKNFKVTNLLSL

-546 GNKVIYYDANYK
+546 GNKIIYYDANYK
-558 EEENEQKSNAND
+558 EDEHEQKNNSND
-570 DNFPIKIEFNR
+570 DNFPIKVEFNR

-593 IRVYTKEGNLFK
+593 IRVYTKEGNLYK

-624 FLFENN
+624 FIFENN

-657 NEHEIEKDGT
+657 NEHETEKDGT
-667 QVYSYSHSKDISSL
+667 QTYTYSHTKDISSL
-681 YYFYD
+681 YYYYD
-686 DSQENLLLISTGF
+686 DTKENLLLISTGF
-699 DSLINIYDEGN
+699 DSLINIYDEEN
-710 SEETEQLRTIRGGHT
+710 SEETELLRTIKGGHT
-725 ILGKPNEI
+725 LSGKVNEI
-733 TCLAFSKTLNLF
+733 TTLAFSKTLNLF
-745 ATGSSENLIVIWDFE
+745 ATGSSENLIVVWDFE

-765 DVFSLKM
+765 DVFSLRM
-772 RGEKGSVKCL
+772 RGEKGSVKFL

-789 ILVSTYTDGT
+789 ILASTYTDGT

-817 ARNYHKY
+817 ARNYYKH
-824 HGIDITTINCMD
+824 HGIDITTINYMD
-836 IYEGILPEM
+836 TYQGVMPEI
-845 RYSVPLRKY
+845 RYDVPLRKY

-859 PFANPNKIYEIPR
+859 PFSNPNKKYEIPR
-872 KKANKKNRRRASIS
+872 KKKNKKNKNNYY
-886 ENSEK
+886 ELEEHK
-891 KEEEEEIDEELN
+891 EEEEEEIDEELN
-903 LDIVPNIYKNEII
+903 LDIVPKIYKNEII
-916 DTKIDSE
+916 DTKIDSD
-923 LYFAKKDST
+923 LYYAKKNST
-932 LTDDVIL
+932 QLDEVIITQR
-939 SPKYYLFL
+939 YYLFL
-947 GDSYGNVKALD
+947 GDSYGNVKVLD
-958 LIGLFKKNRYEP
+958 LMGLIKKNRYEP
-970 ASQATIK
+970 ASKATIK
-977 SSFNIKKKEDIN
+977 SSFNIKKKDEIN

-1000 KGDNELPKYTN
+1000 KGEYDLPKYTN

-1020 FKAHSEGITCLTVIK
+1020 FKAHSEGITYLTVIK
-1035 EPLCFVTGGRD
+1035 EPLCFVTASRD
-1046 KFVKIWDMNCLC
+1046 KFVKIWDINCNC

-1064 LPKLSKFVGELPP
+1064 LPKLSKLDGELPP

-1123 EKMENTE
+1123 EKMENVE

-1141 RKFKKLEKTEQKKDF
+1141 RKFKKLEKIEQKKNF
-1156 LTNDNKVGLSYEGFF
+1156 LTNENKGGLSYEGFF

-1183 EEQVPNIGINE
+1183 EEQVPNVGINE
-1194 ITKLFINNLVET
+1194 IAKIFMNNVVET
-1206 DKEKNIERKRQR
+1206 ETEKLKEKRKMKEIEKIKLLEQSKQS
-1218 EEDKS
+1218 DINS
-1223 RREHNIY
+1223 PL
-1230 TNDNI
+1230 
-1235 RKKSP
+1235 KKGS
-1240 KLFSS
+1240 KFLNYSS
-1245 NKMLNRG
+1245 NK
-1252 IQNWVINSLKSYS
+1252 VINKGFKMFVLNALQNN

-1270 SNTNDL
+1270 SFN
-1276 GKKTEYKKPSPK
+1276 KKKAADAK
-1288 STYLSQKITN
+1288 SQN
-1298 SNENPITKLEKDNSN
+1298 SNSSSPQTLIKNYNSN
-1313 KDIKENSITEFGKHS
+1313 QITSNEKEDYNNNITDFGKYS

-1333 FQKNKEG
+1333 FRKRVERIINNMRPIQSS
-1340 ILNLRGTMSP
+1340 ISS
-1350 TNGPIKIEKKEKLEL
+1350 PIKIEKKDNLEL
-1365 IMPEK
+1365 QSPEK
-1370 LELDNIKKK
+1370 LELENINKNL
-1379 FKSFKSNKSNNIL
+1379 KSKTKNVI
-1392 GRNYNR
+1392 GRNNR
-1398 DRNTFYSEKL
+1398 FKDSFYSERF
-1408 FGKSIET
+1408 FGKTSEHP
-1415 KHIKTEVEK
+1415 HIKTEIEK
-1424 KEEKMKNI
+1424 KEEKIKSI
-1432 FEFKKNLSNLHLP
+1432 DKFKKNLSNLHLP
-1445 FLNENIIFHRGET
+1445 FLKDNIIFQRGET

-1471 KACVE
+1471 KACCE

-1498 VKQYAKDIKST
+1498 VKQYAKDIKNL
-1509 KIDDSSRKKSTS
+1509 KIDSETKKSTS
-1521 YDFFSK
+1521 IKCLK
-1527 NLKGKKSVTFYK
+1527 NKHSSTYKNKK
-1539 SQ
+1539 

>member
-1 MSTIN
+1 MSTI
-6 EQTNNKDFNSNKE
+6 
-19 ETLSNQNNEE
+19 
-29 EEQNQKKDSDNNKIV
+29 EEQNNGIENGSNKADSINEKNGNQEELELQKRERDHNKIV

-70 ISTIMMLLDLDKI
+70 ISTIMMLLDLNKI

-160 AKLDEVDDYNKNQ
+160 AKLDEVEDYNKTQ

-187 VSTRIKDNL
+187 VSTRLKDNL
-196 IHKKDVISAVF
+196 IHKKDVICSVF
-207 IPRSDIILA
+207 VPRVDIILI
-216 NEYSTKVLKVYNPKT
+216 NEYSTKILKVYNPKT
-231 GHCNKT
+231 GHCIKT

-255 HSNSLGYN
+255 YSSSRYD
-263 KYKKEDKKSKD
+263 KYRKSEEKKIKKQ
-274 KKKEAEKIPKALS
+274 KEAEKQPKALS
-287 YSVLSM
+287 YSVLSLF
-293 THYQNLVAIC
+293 HYQNIVAIC

-308 IIFFH
+308 IVFFH
-313 FASDDRIE
+313 FSSDDRVE

-335 WFLPEHNIWFSS
+335 WFLPEHNIWFAS

-458 FEYFINVYCTDLSL
+458 FEYYINVYCTDLSL
-472 EDAFKGKLEGHYAP
+472 DDAFKGKLEGHYAP

-519 QLIVS
+519 QLIVT
-524 PKKNFNVTNLLSL
+524 PKKNFKVTNLLSL

-546 GNKVIYYDANYK
+546 GNKIIYYDANYK
-558 EEENEQKSNAND
+558 EEEHEQKNNSND
-570 DNFPIKIEFNR
+570 DNFPIKVEFNR

-593 IRVYTKEGNLFK
+593 IRVYTKEGNLYK

-624 FLFENN
+624 FIFENN

-657 NEHEIEKDGT
+657 NEHETEKDGT
-667 QVYSYSHSKDISSL
+667 QTYTYSHTKDISSL
-681 YYFYD
+681 YYYYD
-686 DSQENLLLISTGF
+686 DTKENLLLISTGF
-699 DSLINIYDEGN
+699 DSLINIYDEEN
-710 SEETEQLRTIRGGHT
+710 SEETELLRTIKGGHT
-725 ILGKPNEI
+725 LSGKVNEI
-733 TCLAFSKTLNLF
+733 TTLAFSKTLNLF
-745 ATGSSENLIVIWDFE
+745 ATGSSENLIVVWDFE

-765 DVFSLKM
+765 DVFSLRM
-772 RGEKGSVKCL
+772 RGEKGSVKFL

-789 ILVSTYTDGT
+789 ILASTYTDGT

-817 ARNYHKY
+817 ARNYYKH
-824 HGIDITTINCMD
+824 HGIDITTINYMD
-836 IYEGILPEM
+836 TYQGVMPEI
-845 RYSVPLRKY
+845 RYDVPLRKY

-859 PFANPNKIYEIPR
+859 PFSNPNKKYEIPR
-872 KKANKKNRRRASIS
+872 KKKNKKNKNNYY
-886 ENSEK
+886 ELEEHK
-891 KEEEEEIDEELN
+891 EEEEEEIDEELN
-903 LDIVPNIYKNEII
+903 LDIVPKIYKNEII
-916 DTKIDSE
+916 DTKIDSD
-923 LYFAKKDST
+923 LYYAKKNST
-932 LTDDVIL
+932 QLDEVIITQR
-939 SPKYYLFL
+939 YYLFL
-947 GDSYGNVKALD
+947 GDSYGNVKVLD
-958 LIGLFKKNRYEP
+958 LMGLIKKNRYEP
-970 ASQATIK
+970 ASKATIK
-977 SSFNIKKKEDIN
+977 SSFNIKKKDEIN

-1000 KGDNELPKYTN
+1000 KGEYDLPKYTN

-1020 FKAHSEGITCLTVIK
+1020 FKAHSEGITYLTVIK
-1035 EPLCFVTGGRD
+1035 EPLCFVTASRD
-1046 KFVKIWDMNCLC
+1046 KFVKIWDINCNC

-1064 LPKLSKFVGELPP
+1064 LPKLSKLDGELPP

-1123 EKMENTE
+1123 EKMENVE

-1141 RKFKKLEKTEQKKDF
+1141 RKFKKLEKIEQKKNF
-1156 LTNDNKVGLSYEGFF
+1156 LTNENKGGLSYEGFF

-1183 EEQVPNIGINE
+1183 EEQVPNVGINE
-1194 ITKLFINNLVET
+1194 IAKIFMNNVVET
-1206 DKEKNIERKRQR
+1206 ETEKLKEKRKMKEIEKLKLLEQSKQS
-1218 EEDKS
+1218 DINS
-1223 RREHNIY
+1223 PL
-1230 TNDNI
+1230 
-1235 RKKSP
+1235 KKGS
-1240 KLFSS
+1240 KFLNYSS
-1245 NKMLNRG
+1245 NK
-1252 IQNWVINSLKSYS
+1252 VINKGFKMFVLNALQNS

-1270 SNTNDL
+1270 SFN
-1276 GKKTEYKKPSPK
+1276 KKKAADAK
-1288 STYLSQKITN
+1288 SQN
-1298 SNENPITKLEKDNSN
+1298 SNSSSPQTLIKNYNSN
-1313 KDIKENSITEFGKHS
+1313 QITSNEKEDYNNNITDFGKYS

-1333 FQKNKEG
+1333 FRKRVERIINNMRPIQSS
-1340 ILNLRGTMSP
+1340 ISS
-1350 TNGPIKIEKKEKLEL
+1350 PIKIEKKDNLEL
-1365 IMPEK
+1365 QSPEK
-1370 LELDNIKKK
+1370 LELENINKNL
-1379 FKSFKSNKSNNIL
+1379 KSKTKNVI
-1392 GRNYNR
+1392 GRNNR
-1398 DRNTFYSEKL
+1398 FKDSFYSERF
-1408 FGKSIET
+1408 FGKTSEHP
-1415 KHIKTEVEK
+1415 HIKTEIEK
-1424 KEEKMKNI
+1424 KEEKIKSI
-1432 FEFKKNLSNLHLP
+1432 DKFKKNLSNLHLP
-1445 FLNENIIFHRGET
+1445 FLKDNIIFQRGET

-1471 KACVE
+1471 KACCE

-1498 VKQYAKDIKST
+1498 VKQYAKDIKNL
-1509 KIDDSSRKKSTS
+1509 KIDSETKKSTS
-1521 YDFFSK
+1521 IKCLK
-1527 NLKGKKSVTFYK
+1527 NKYSSTYENKK
-1539 SQ
+1539 

>member
-1 MSTIN
+1 MSTI
-6 EQTNNKDFNSNKE
+6 
-19 ETLSNQNNEE
+19 
-29 EEQNQKKDSDNNKIV
+29 EEQNNGIENGSNKADSINEKNGNQEELELQKRERDHNKIV

-70 ISTIMMLLDLDKI
+70 ISTIMMLLDLNKI

-160 AKLDEVDDYNKNQ
+160 AKLDEVEDYNKTQ

-187 VSTRIKDNL
+187 VSTRLKDNL
-196 IHKKDVISAVF
+196 IHKKDVICSVF
-207 IPRSDIILA
+207 VPRVDIILI
-216 NEYSTKVLKVYNPKT
+216 NEYSTKILKVYNPKT
-231 GHCNKT
+231 GHCIKT

-255 HSNSLGYN
+255 YSSSRYD
-263 KYKKEDKKSKD
+263 KYRKSEEKKIKKQ
-274 KKKEAEKIPKALS
+274 KEAEKQPKALS

-293 THYQNLVAIC
+293 FHYQNIVAIC

-308 IIFFH
+308 IVFFH
-313 FASDDRIE
+313 FSSDDRVE

-335 WFLPEHNIWFSS
+335 WFLPEHNIWFAS

-458 FEYFINVYCTDLSL
+458 FEYYINVYCTDLSL
-472 EDAFKGKLEGHYAP
+472 DDAFKGKLEGHYAP

-519 QLIVS
+519 QLIVT
-524 PKKNFNVTNLLSL
+524 PKKNFKVTNLLSL

-546 GNKVIYYDANYK
+546 GNKIIYYDANYK
-558 EEENEQKSNAND
+558 EEEHEQKNNSND
-570 DNFPIKIEFNR
+570 DNFPIKVEFNR

-593 IRVYTKEGNLFK
+593 IRVYTKEGNLYK

-624 FLFENN
+624 FIFENN

-657 NEHEIEKDGT
+657 NEHETEKDGT
-667 QVYSYSHSKDISSL
+667 QTYTYSHTKDISSL
-681 YYFYD
+681 YYYYD
-686 DSQENLLLISTGF
+686 DTKENLLLISTGF
-699 DSLINIYDEGN
+699 DSLINIYDEEN
-710 SEETEQLRTIRGGHT
+710 SEETELLRTIKGGHT
-725 ILGKPNEI
+725 LSGKVNEI
-733 TCLAFSKTLNLF
+733 TTLAFSKTLNLF
-745 ATGSSENLIVIWDFE
+745 ATGSSENLIVVWDFE

-765 DVFSLKM
+765 DVFSLRM
-772 RGEKGSVKCL
+772 RGEKGSVKFL

-789 ILVSTYTDGT
+789 ILASTYTDGT

-817 ARNYHKY
+817 ARNYYKH
-824 HGIDITTINCMD
+824 HGIDITTINYMD
-836 IYEGILPEM
+836 TYQGVMPEI
-845 RYSVPLRKY
+845 RYDVPLRKY

-859 PFANPNKIYEIPR
+859 PFSNPNKKYEIPR
-872 KKANKKNRRRASIS
+872 KKKNKKNKNNYY
-886 ENSEK
+886 ELEEHK
-891 KEEEEEIDEELN
+891 EEEEEEIDEELN
-903 LDIVPNIYKNEII
+903 LDIVPKIYKNEII
-916 DTKIDSE
+916 DTKIDSD
-923 LYFAKKDST
+923 LYYAKKNST
-932 LTDDVIL
+932 QLDEVIITQR
-939 SPKYYLFL
+939 YYLFL
-947 GDSYGNVKALD
+947 GDSYGNVKVLD
-958 LIGLFKKNRYEP
+958 LMGLIKKNRYEP
-970 ASQATIK
+970 ASKATIK
-977 SSFNIKKKEDIN
+977 SSFNIKKKDEIN

-1000 KGDNELPKYTN
+1000 KGEYDLPKYTN

-1020 FKAHSEGITCLTVIK
+1020 FKAHSEGITYLTVIK
-1035 EPLCFVTGGRD
+1035 EPLCFVTASRD
-1046 KFVKIWDMNCLC
+1046 KFVKIWDINCNC

-1064 LPKLSKFVGELPP
+1064 LPKLSKLDGELPP

-1123 EKMENTE
+1123 EKMENVE

-1141 RKFKKLEKTEQKKDF
+1141 RKFKKLEKIEQKKNF
-1156 LTNDNKVGLSYEGFF
+1156 LTNENKGGLSYEGFF

-1183 EEQVPNIGINE
+1183 EEQVPNVGINE
-1194 ITKLFINNLVET
+1194 IAKIFMNNVVET
-1206 DKEKNIERKRQR
+1206 ETEKLKEKRKMKEIEKLKLLEQSKQS
-1218 EEDKS
+1218 DINS
-1223 RREHNIY
+1223 PL
-1230 TNDNI
+1230 
-1235 RKKSP
+1235 KKGS
-1240 KLFSS
+1240 KFLNYSS
-1245 NKMLNRG
+1245 NK
-1252 IQNWVINSLKSYS
+1252 VINKGFKMFVLNALQNN

-1270 SNTNDL
+1270 SFN
-1276 GKKTEYKKPSPK
+1276 KKKAADAK
-1288 STYLSQKITN
+1288 SQN
-1298 SNENPITKLEKDNSN
+1298 SNSSSPQTLIKNYNSN
-1313 KDIKENSITEFGKHS
+1313 QITSNEKEDYNNNITDFGKYS

-1333 FQKNKEG
+1333 FRKRVERIINNMRPIQSS
-1340 ILNLRGTMSP
+1340 ISS
-1350 TNGPIKIEKKEKLEL
+1350 PIKIEKKDNLEL
-1365 IMPEK
+1365 QSPEK
-1370 LELDNIKKK
+1370 LELENIKKNL
-1379 FKSFKSNKSNNIL
+1379 KSKTKNVI
-1392 GRNYNR
+1392 GRNNR
-1398 DRNTFYSEKL
+1398 FKDSFYSERF
-1408 FGKSIET
+1408 FGKTSEHP
-1415 KHIKTEVEK
+1415 HIKTEIEK
-1424 KEEKMKNI
+1424 KEEKIKSI
-1432 FEFKKNLSNLHLP
+1432 DKFKKNLSNLHLP
-1445 FLNENIIFHRGET
+1445 FLKDNIIFQRGET

-1471 KACVE
+1471 KACCE

-1498 VKQYAKDIKST
+1498 VKQYAKDIKNI
-1509 KIDDSSRKKSTS
+1509 KIDSETKKSTS
-1521 YDFFSK
+1521 IKCLK
-1527 NLKGKKSVTFYK
+1527 NKYSSTYENKK
-1539 SQ
+1539 

>member
-1 MSTIN
+1 MSTI
-6 EQTNNKDFNSNKE
+6 
-19 ETLSNQNNEE
+19 
-29 EEQNQKKDSDNNKIV
+29 EEQNNGIENGSNKADSINEKNGNQEELELQKRERDHNKIV

-70 ISTIMMLLDLDKI
+70 ISTIMMLLDLNKI

-160 AKLDEVDDYNKNQ
+160 AKLDEVEDYNKTQ

-187 VSTRIKDNL
+187 VSTRLKDNL
-196 IHKKDVISAVF
+196 IHKKDVICSVF
-207 IPRSDIILA
+207 VPRVDIILI
-216 NEYSTKVLKVYNPKT
+216 NEYSTKILKVYNPKT
-231 GHCNKT
+231 GHCIKT

-255 HSNSLGYN
+255 YSSSRYD
-263 KYKKEDKKSKD
+263 KYRKSEEKKIKKQ
-274 KKKEAEKIPKALS
+274 KEAEKQPKALS

-293 THYQNLVAIC
+293 FHYQNIVAIC

-308 IIFFH
+308 IVFFH
-313 FASDDRIE
+313 FSSDDRVE

-335 WFLPEHNIWFSS
+335 WFLPEHNIWFAS

-458 FEYFINVYCTDLSL
+458 FEYYINVYCTDLSL
-472 EDAFKGKLEGHYAP
+472 DDAFKGKLEGHYAP

-519 QLIVS
+519 QLIVT
-524 PKKNFNVTNLLSL
+524 PKKNFKVTNLLSL

-546 GNKVIYYDANYK
+546 GNKIIYYDANYK
-558 EEENEQKSNAND
+558 EDEHEQKNNSND
-570 DNFPIKIEFNR
+570 DNFPIKVEFNR

-593 IRVYTKEGNLFK
+593 IRVYTKEGNLYK

-624 FLFENN
+624 FIFENN

-657 NEHEIEKDGT
+657 NEHETEKDGT
-667 QVYSYSHSKDISSL
+667 QTYTYSHTKDISSL
-681 YYFYD
+681 YYYYD
-686 DSQENLLLISTGF
+686 DTKENLLLISTGF
-699 DSLINIYDEGN
+699 DSLINIYDEEN
-710 SEETEQLRTIRGGHT
+710 SEETELLRTIKGGHT
-725 ILGKPNEI
+725 LSGKVNEI
-733 TCLAFSKTLNLF
+733 TTLAFSKTLNLF
-745 ATGSSENLIVIWDFE
+745 ATGSSENLIVVWDFE

-765 DVFSLKM
+765 DVFSLRM
-772 RGEKGSVKCL
+772 RGEKGSVKFL

-789 ILVSTYTDGT
+789 ILASTYTDGT

-817 ARNYHKY
+817 ARNYYKH
-824 HGIDITTINCMD
+824 HGIDITTINYMD
-836 IYEGILPEM
+836 TYQGVMPEI
-845 RYSVPLRKY
+845 RYDVPLRKY

-859 PFANPNKIYEIPR
+859 PFSNPNKKYEIPR
-872 KKANKKNRRRASIS
+872 KKKNKKNKNNYY
-886 ENSEK
+886 ELEEYK
-891 KEEEEEIDEELN
+891 EEEEEEIDEELN
-903 LDIVPNIYKNEII
+903 LDIVPKIYKNEII
-916 DTKIDSE
+916 DTKIDSD
-923 LYFAKKDST
+923 LYYAKKNST
-932 LTDDVIL
+932 QLDEVIITQR
-939 SPKYYLFL
+939 YYLFL
-947 GDSYGNVKALD
+947 GDSYGNVKVLD
-958 LIGLFKKNRYEP
+958 LMGLIKKNRYEP
-970 ASQATIK
+970 ASKATIK
-977 SSFNIKKKEDIN
+977 SSFNIKKKDEIN

-1000 KGDNELPKYTN
+1000 KGEYDLPKYTN

-1020 FKAHSEGITCLTVIK
+1020 FKAHSEGITYLTVIK
-1035 EPLCFVTGGRD
+1035 EPLCFVTASRD
-1046 KFVKIWDMNCLC
+1046 KFVKIWDINCNC

-1064 LPKLSKFVGELPP
+1064 LPKLSKLDGELPP

-1123 EKMENTE
+1123 EKMENVE

-1141 RKFKKLEKTEQKKDF
+1141 RKFKKLEKIEQKKNF
-1156 LTNDNKVGLSYEGFF
+1156 LTNENKGGLSYEGFF

-1183 EEQVPNIGINE
+1183 EEQVPNVGINE
-1194 ITKLFINNLVET
+1194 IAKIFMNNVVET
-1206 DKEKNIERKRQR
+1206 ETEKLKEKRKMKEIEKLKLLEQSKQS
-1218 EEDKS
+1218 DINS
-1223 RREHNIY
+1223 PL
-1230 TNDNI
+1230 
-1235 RKKSP
+1235 KKGS
-1240 KLFSS
+1240 KFLNYSS
-1245 NKMLNRG
+1245 NK
-1252 IQNWVINSLKSYS
+1252 VINKGFKMFVLNALQNN

-1270 SNTNDL
+1270 SFN
-1276 GKKTEYKKPSPK
+1276 KKKAADAK
-1288 STYLSQKITN
+1288 SQN
-1298 SNENPITKLEKDNSN
+1298 SNSSSPQTLIKNYNSN
-1313 KDIKENSITEFGKHS
+1313 QITSNEKEDYNNNITDFGKYS

-1333 FQKNKEG
+1333 FRKRVERIINNMRPIQSS
-1340 ILNLRGTMSP
+1340 ISS
-1350 TNGPIKIEKKEKLEL
+1350 PIKIEKKDNLEL
-1365 IMPEK
+1365 QSPEK
-1370 LELDNIKKK
+1370 LELENIKKNL
-1379 FKSFKSNKSNNIL
+1379 KSKTKNVI
-1392 GRNYNR
+1392 GRNNR
-1398 DRNTFYSEKL
+1398 FKDSFYSERF
-1408 FGKSIET
+1408 FGKTSEHP
-1415 KHIKTEVEK
+1415 HIKTEIEK
-1424 KEEKMKNI
+1424 KEEKIKSI
-1432 FEFKKNLSNLHLP
+1432 DKFKKNLSNLHLP
-1445 FLNENIIFHRGET
+1445 FLKDNIIFQRGET

-1471 KACVE
+1471 KACCE

-1498 VKQYAKDIKST
+1498 VKQYAKDIKNL
-1509 KIDDSSRKKSTS
+1509 KIDSETKKSTS
-1521 YDFFSK
+1521 IKCLK
-1527 NLKGKKSVTFYK
+1527 NKYSSTYENKK
-1539 SQ
+1539 